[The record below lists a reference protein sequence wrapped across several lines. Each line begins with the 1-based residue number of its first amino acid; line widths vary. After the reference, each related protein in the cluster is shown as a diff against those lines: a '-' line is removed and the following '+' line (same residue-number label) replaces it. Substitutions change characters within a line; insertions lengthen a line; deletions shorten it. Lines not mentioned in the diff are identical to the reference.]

1 MYKNLR
7 AHTRYESVHAHNTKP
22 EVDIMRN
29 GNKTRQ
35 LLSLARIFVLAL
47 CFTLVFAVA
56 ISVTPDGYF
65 NSAKALNPDGDTS
78 GLVRVYQKD
87 AYLNTST
94 LVNPDDYALSA
105 FKTDFESIMGYGK
118 NANNSKTEWSIGD
131 VTFNK
136 YVFGMKNI
144 TYNSEKGKIKSQDS
158 EEEDKTVGV
167 YPLAGGGAK
176 MSFYI
181 DAGLFGADSIS
192 AVLNV
197 VLPEYLQSLIST
209 NDEYSLQFDAQIDV
223 SKGDNLVNVSAQNY
237 QRARAKIATAPETL
251 SAVDENH
258 IQYTGANKAGDV
270 KDSQYGYQSNTT
282 SNGSWS
288 GSTLS
293 FTGIVANSANPY
305 IYFCIGIGESD
316 GTCTVSFRNLKF
328 TNVKLVREVKADSDS
343 IERVDGAAPV
353 NKAQFDN
360 TVQDSFYPYNTNA
373 STAGGWAVWHDNIT
387 SQLSKKIDNV
397 TYGNGKLQSY
407 TNSPIATIGG
417 QNYYKTSTVT
427 YHDTYNYLPGL
438 MGYIDS
444 GDISQGFTTE
454 TLKYVCECGYVYTGT
469 SFDSLDNSYTCPN
482 CGKSKSAFTKTINV
496 PSKMAQDIDI
506 NYASGIKQVIVGSK
520 YREEDADDTTGGTL
534 AAVFNLYDANSY
546 GENHGKGIYVEG
558 QLVGW
563 AVVTKTNR
571 AEVVVK
577 TYMYTN
583 ARVATQVMDYGF
595 SSNRWNIEYSGID
608 TTAPDDNVNSGTNVS
623 LDKFVGANAQDLA
636 WLRQN
641 KIVADGSININEDD
655 TAAGYSPYIWFY
667 TVNREDSLAE
677 LNNIAITQFAD
688 YAAVKAAGIN
698 PIALGEISSFTYD
711 FANGVAKAYGGGEQG
726 NPASITDNVT
736 GHGYYRFTFYIFDL
750 AGNKG
755 GVKSFYTKVDYDRP
769 EYTVDYSFDKN
780 GVQTTIL
787 ASENGKW
794 ATGDVTLKF
803 TLTAGGFSGYT
814 FRFEDANGAMH
825 AIVVN
830 GMGDYEGDSY
840 IAGIANY
847 ITSASGTA
855 TTAVGNDITI
865 NINGVDVNVAYAV
878 EGGNGTFTFTIP
890 APATAFFEWIST
902 FSMFCGQYAS
912 INAIDIDEQSVEYIN
927 NDWKGGI
934 KVLIDGIAPTVP
946 LFEDE
951 EGYLSTFENYEL
963 PSSRNWFTT
972 SYNLPVML
980 AFNDAITAT
989 DYASGLKIHYGI
1001 KAVKNLTELLA
1012 YRDINVENNYKS
1024 AIDIQKELGFDR
1036 YIMVTGDA
1044 LDGDA
1049 TDFTLQLLQNL
1060 NAGMRLVYVWAEDQ
1074 AGNVSELSRYFV
1086 LVDANNYS
1094 VSASVKSNAKL
1105 ESGFANLTFTNAEG
1119 VAVTTIKRGET
1130 LLFNVGLAN
1139 SYVPF
1144 KFTQNGNVLFE
1155 NYTQNQVWSGISNEN
1170 AQYITASGYETLR
1183 VTLDDF
1189 NNLTDLEK
1197 SNRFELSARKVVTYN
1212 YINSS
1217 VGYTAAPTDVSSVV
1231 ISGYE
1236 GAKSSFVYRF
1246 VDSDNNLLYENN
1258 EGGTTTDPSEAKLD
1272 SDGNPVFFVPTKVG
1286 SYRVRIYIP
1295 KDDESFVTSDFETN
1309 DAGEQVFAPVRY
1321 DVIKGKA
1328 VITVKSSTSKFGE
1341 PASSVLGMLD
1351 FDVTGID
1358 KAQMA
1363 SENIVVNLV
1372 LKDVTLASGET
1383 YRVGNYA
1390 IVNQSSDYSAATNYD
1405 VTFNSAIHTVT
1416 RRQVTIDAWSASKA
1430 FGDSD
1435 PEFRFGVELAQFAG
1449 LYKSANEIVA
1459 DVFSAYNPVT
1469 DTTADG
1475 YALFYAGGSIS
1486 RESAEGVGQYDFAS
1500 DASLFDIDSNYSIVV
1515 QTTKYKFTIEK
1526 RIVKLDVS
1534 GQSSVFPFG
1543 TTVESEIGKIAP
1555 AYKIAAKDMVVASQI
1570 EALFANGAQLS
1581 LGAQIADL
1589 TDENYSA
1596 AYKYAIL
1603 LGGNLDDGNVVIELD
1618 ASGAEYIVYVTK
1630 QNAIVVKVK
1639 DGVNFEFVYGFVW
1652 SENTLVFDSEKFELQ
1667 GTPSGEYTSVKWSV
1681 DVANGTILDAGK
1693 RVLSIS
1699 GAKLY
1704 NGETAL
1710 EDAVFVEPV
1719 TVTINPASIV
1729 VKPTA
1734 QNLSKVYG
1742 EEDGVYGIGFD
1753 VTSVGGQAIAKDGNY
1768 ANVAYNDILAQING
1782 VFVRAIF
1789 DKNGNRLSFASR
1801 YDGATDASG
1810 TVYGTDGRY
1819 YGFAVGT
1826 PFSTQNSNFKV
1837 EAAVDSTQKLAIEQK
1852 SIDLSTKYFVGIG
1865 KAYDGKTDV
1874 FYNGANLYDLSS
1886 YLVLATDDVTLVA
1899 NANYDSPE
1907 KGIRSIVFDA
1917 FSLSG
1922 AQALNYRIANF
1933 VNDGNSTQ
1941 VNGSAAKDTVAI
1953 DDSTFVTI
1961 IYIDN
1966 IDGKGNIII
1975 SAGIIALLKSDVTIS
1990 KQYDNTKDLGV
2001 SSVSFASGEGTK
2013 SLITADKF
2021 LITEESDS
2029 FTGTE
2034 VNSNYVVNVALFFVI
2049 DKPEEFDIKR
2059 DGIYE
2064 NSDIVIDE
2072 NAVYNN
2078 RKGIKIV
2085 LKNMP
2090 ASIKQRVLGTSS
2102 FQTLDAVDRD
2112 YNKKTDVDMTY
2123 TFAQGALAEG
2133 DTAQTIGLKL
2143 AGKAANANA
2152 GTHSVRVSGYS
2163 VLDKNY
2169 YVDVDALN
2177 TAYTDI
2183 GVVIS
2188 KARLVPNV
2196 KFADKTYDGTSN
2208 VVVDNVN
2215 GTFTSVQYATNLEE
2229 ELKKFSYDASKVSFM
2244 LSLNGAE
2251 DENVGANGKHN
2262 VLVSGLEVRFDGTD
2276 TDILKN
2282 YVLEGARYSKVDDKY
2297 NKINSLQVGAIDD
2310 FELIDAVNMSK
2321 KQIQLIVNDF
2331 DIKDKIYDGTT
2342 SASITI
2348 NITDGR
2354 IVAGHSDLLEVVA
2367 SGNFARK
2374 QTGKNIAIDVS
2385 VATLQIKNSLSQE
2398 QYDLALE
2405 AIDNYEL
2412 VQYKGTITGNI
2423 KARPVLVSADLGT
2436 REYNGDEAV
2445 VKSNISYTFK
2455 NMIDADKK
2463 FYAIQTKNGSYFIDK
2478 NVAIDK
2484 DGNVI
2489 AKDGTAYGLL
2499 LQNIKEKYDNY
2510 TLVYSN
2516 NSEIAGKKAL
2526 AFVMA
2531 DGTIVYEK
2539 PAEAEIAEYWYALE
2553 TTDKYILKNDTAS
2566 VEEAQNANAIVGFY
2580 KVDGVDAYLIASDY
2594 AGETSKLVDAINYL
2608 PAQGKITQRTASIRA
2623 SGIERATDTD
2633 AFEKT
2638 YDGTD
2643 IFFGQVGVDFNFST
2657 SAVSNVIIGDD
2668 VTIANVSAKFDS
2680 AYATA
2685 KYVVFTASGIAGAD
2699 AYNYTI
2705 AGEKTSVE
2713 VKLSGRIK
2721 ARSINAY
2728 LADDEAEYGVSTG
2741 KFTGKVTY
2749 KLVGNDGVE
2758 YALDNQFAN
2767 DTAFYISMSDF
2778 LAATGLDASNATL
2791 LAGVSYDLADGKYVK
2806 AAEGAIGGYVRMG
2819 EGANDKISTL
2829 PQAYA
2834 SFAATTPEAGT
2845 TSTSYVLKGGRAKN
2859 YDFKPVYTDKGSV
2872 SEANGTTSKV
2882 SVVKK
2887 NLYVLTVSNAYS
2899 ANYGDVMSADGKL
2912 LFNVGLRY
2920 LDKNGNDGII
2930 GGQSVNTLF
2939 AKDRTNFFPT
2949 VRLGVYNENTGVT
2962 TPATQLAKISDK
2974 LESYEHYVLYVVSD
2988 YDYDAVDTIVRNYN
3002 VVLAGID
3009 TISARDNDGQIRTI
3023 FDIAGTN
3030 AKFDTATLEIVLP
3043 KLTGVS
3049 VGSDTQNEFSYSY
3062 AIDKTGNGINRL
3074 HEVVQGELETDEVIF
3089 VDDEGNELYPINVG
3103 TYSGIVK
3110 VRRYINANG
3119 QFVARK
3125 DVDANGYYI
3134 EWNSG
3139 SVKKSIVID
3148 KADVGLRAQN
3158 VSEYYN
3164 GAKHEY
3170 ATAGGEN
3177 RISYNNLTNG
3187 YNLVK
3192 NADFTLTYQV
3202 LKDGKYVTISAN
3214 EVVNAGKYRVIV
3226 ALTDKFLASECGKN
3240 YNAASTVA
3248 ELQVLR
3254 AIVNVTLS
3262 SDGYAMSE
3270 EMIDGSTVMKLTGD
3284 FVEGKNYSVGYEVA
3298 MASASNAPAIAIDK
3312 SQTKLVGLEGIKSAG
3327 KYSFAVVLSDDTL
3340 SQDNYV
3346 FMSSTGVLE
3355 LTTKSLASSDG
3366 SSINITEGKGV
3377 VANRLE
3383 VKEIKTNNAL
3393 ASDMSYLK
3401 AVEQYV
3407 AAMSQKAGV
3416 KDASVAAVLRVN
3428 LYLDDQLVLLS
3439 NTSTTV
3445 TVALPESVKN
3455 LNGIAI
3461 YYVNENGG
3469 LTKLTDYVVN
3479 DGKLTYSANYVNGIV
3494 FVDVNHQ
3501 SLDAWK
3507 IYVIVAAVVIV
3518 TLIVVATVVTIVVKK
3533 SKLKKLA

>member
-1 MYKNLR
+1 
-7 AHTRYESVHAHNTKP
+7 
-22 EVDIMRN
+22 MRN

-47 CFTLVFAVA
+47 CFTLVFAFALSKNNSQVA
-56 ISVTPDGYF
+56 SAYTVVEQEKDDDATLGSPSSFFGDNGELTGTHFGYPGLSADTQTWTFTETYNTVVPSTGNHQIFKLKGNTTMYTHVGDANHWLWGVKNGMAAAEVHGVMNFNLSGFVAQMIQNDNVTVKAKVTANIGAKEGDSTWLVSYVNNLFYSAVAVPAGKELTGGLSYDLRNNKSESGQDKTGFIAGYQNSDKKGAQDRTSNEVTLTKETPGLGFALGCGWRQQVGSYDHHVYMSNIRVTFTITFNNVTDGSGLNIGDNAAPVASSTYGIQ
-65 NSAKALNPDGDTS
+65 NSYQQGTS
-78 GLVRVYQKD
+78 GSGYAPYLTD
-87 AYLNTST
+87 A
-94 LVNPDDYALSA
+94 
-105 FKTDFESIMGYGK
+105 K
-118 NANNSKTEWSIGD
+118 NAP
-131 VTFNK
+131 
-136 YVFGMKNI
+136 
-144 TYNSEKGKIKSQDS
+144 
-158 EEEDKTVGV
+158 V
-167 YPLAGGGAK
+167 Y
-176 MSFYI
+176 Y
-181 DAGLFGADSIS
+181 DSIK
-192 AVLNV
+192 N
-197 VLPEYLQSLIST
+197 
-209 NDEYSLQFDAQIDV
+209 
-223 SKGDNLVNVSAQNY
+223 
-237 QRARAKIATAPETL
+237 
-251 SAVDENH
+251 
-258 IQYTGANKAGDV
+258 
-270 KDSQYGYQSNTT
+270 
-282 SNGSWS
+282 
-288 GSTLS
+288 
-293 FTGIVANSANPY
+293 
-305 IYFCIGIGESD
+305 
-316 GTCTVSFRNLKF
+316 
-328 TNVKLVREVKADSDS
+328 NVKLDS
-343 IERVDGAAPV
+343 IVDGA
-353 NKAQFDN
+353 
-360 TVQDSFYPYNTNA
+360 
-373 STAGGWAVWHDNIT
+373 
-387 SQLSKKIDNV
+387 
-397 TYGNGKLQSY
+397 GKMQSY
-407 TNSPIATIGG
+407 TNASLGQISADGANHSYYKFAQTEYVDMYNYSGESSIQSAILKYGADAAKTIGVG
-417 QNYYKTSTVT
+417 DRLITGISSDGTLQTSET
-427 YHDTYNYLPGL
+427 N
-438 MGYIDS
+438 DS
-444 GDISQGFTTE
+444 THLQ
-454 TLKYVCECGYVYTGT
+454 
-469 SFDSLDNSYTCPN
+469 
-482 CGKSKSAFTKTINV
+482 
-496 PSKMAQDIDI
+496 
-506 NYASGIKQVIVGSK
+506 YASGIKTVTVNETTFNIW
-520 YREEDADDTTGGTL
+520 DATDRAKTKAITVENDDG
-534 AAVFNLYDANSY
+534 
-546 GENHGKGIYVEG
+546 
-558 QLVGW
+558 
-563 AVVTKTNR
+563 VT
-571 AEVVVK
+571 VVVGYAK
-577 TYMYTN
+577 VNYIN
-583 ARVATQVMDYGF
+583 RGRVAVMIYMIANGTVQTSVGDYGGI
-595 SSNRWNIEYSGID
+595 SSKSRIEFSGID
-608 TTAPDDNVNSGTNVS
+608 TTSPDDSVNGGTNVS
-623 LDKFVGANAQDLA
+623 LDNYIKSSSSDLA
-636 WLRQN
+636 WFRQN

-655 TAAGYSPYIWFY
+655 TAAGYSPYLWFY
-667 TVNREDSLAE
+667 TVNRADSLAA
-677 LNNIAITQFAD
+677 LNDIAITQFAD

-698 PIALGEISSFTYD
+698 PIAYGEISSFTYD
-711 FANGVAKAYGGGEQG
+711 FANGVAKAYGGADQG

-855 TTAVGNDITI
+855 TTAVSNDITI

-878 EGGNGTFTFTIP
+878 DEGGNGTFTFTIP
-890 APATAFFEWIST
+890 TPATAFFEWIST

-1036 YIMVTGDA
+1036 YIMATGDA

-1144 KFTQNGNVLFE
+1144 KFTQNGNVLLE

-1170 AQYITASGYETLR
+1170 AQYITASGYETLQ

-1363 SENIVVNLV
+1363 SENIFVNLV

-1449 LYKSANEIVA
+1449 LFKSANEIVA
-1459 DVFSAYNPVT
+1459 DVFSAYKPVT

-1570 EALFANGAQLS
+1570 EALFANGAKLS
-1581 LGAQIADL
+1581 LGAQIAEL
-1589 TDENYSA
+1589 TEEEDYSA
-1596 AYKYAIL
+1596 VYKYAIV
-1603 LGGNLDDGNVVIELD
+1603 LGGTLDDGNVVIELD

-1652 SENTLVFDSEKFELQ
+1652 GENTLVFDSEKFELQ

-1719 TVTINPASIV
+1719 TVTINPATIV

-1753 VTSVGGQAIAKDGNY
+1753 VASVGGQAIAKDGSY
-1768 ANVAYNDILAQING
+1768 ANVAYDDILAQING

-1874 FYNGANLYDLSS
+1874 FYNGTNLYDLSS

-1975 SAGIIALLKSDVTIS
+1975 SAGVIALLKSDVTIS

-2072 NAVYNN
+2072 NAMYNN

-2208 VVVDNVN
+2208 VVADNVN

-2423 KARPVLVSADLGT
+2423 EARPVLVSADLGT

-2463 FYAIQTKNGSYFIDK
+2463 FYAIQTKNGAYFIDK

-2829 PQAYA
+2829 PQAYV

-3009 TISARDNDGQIRTI
+3009 TISARDNDGQVRTI
-3023 FDIAGTN
+3023 FDIAGAN

-3192 NADFTLTYQV
+3192 DADFTLTYQV

-3254 AIVNVTLS
+3254 AIVNVTFS

-3355 LTTKSLASSDG
+3355 LTAKSLASSDG

-3439 NTSTTV
+3439 NTPTTV
-3445 TVALPESVKN
+3445 TVALPESVNN

>member
-1 MYKNLR
+1 
-7 AHTRYESVHAHNTKP
+7 
-22 EVDIMRN
+22 MRN
-29 GNKTRQ
+29 GNQSRQ

-47 CFTLVFAVA
+47 CFTLVFA
-56 ISVTPDGYF
+56 F
-65 NSAKALNPDGDTS
+65 
-78 GLVRVYQKD
+78 
-87 AYLNTST
+87 
-94 LVNPDDYALSA
+94 ALSA
-105 FKTDFESIMGYGK
+105 SVSQVASAYDVVEQEKDDDATLGSPSAFFGDNGELTGMHFGYPGLSANTQTWTFTETYNTVVPSTGNHQIFKLKGNTKMYTHVGDANHWLWGVSNGMAAAEVHGAMNFNLSGFVAQMIQNDNVTVKAKVTANIGAKEGNSTPSISYVNNLFYSAVAVPAGKELTGGLSYDLRNNKSESGQDKTGFIAGYQNSDKKGAQDRTSNEVTLTKETPGLGFALGCGWRQQAGSYDHHVYMSNIRVTFTITFNNVTDGSGLNIGDNAAPVASSTYGIQNSYQQGTSGSGYAPYLTDAK
-118 NANNSKTEWSIGD
+118 NAP
-131 VTFNK
+131 
-136 YVFGMKNI
+136 
-144 TYNSEKGKIKSQDS
+144 
-158 EEEDKTVGV
+158 V
-167 YPLAGGGAK
+167 Y
-176 MSFYI
+176 Y
-181 DAGLFGADSIS
+181 DSIK
-192 AVLNV
+192 N
-197 VLPEYLQSLIST
+197 
-209 NDEYSLQFDAQIDV
+209 
-223 SKGDNLVNVSAQNY
+223 
-237 QRARAKIATAPETL
+237 
-251 SAVDENH
+251 
-258 IQYTGANKAGDV
+258 
-270 KDSQYGYQSNTT
+270 
-282 SNGSWS
+282 
-288 GSTLS
+288 
-293 FTGIVANSANPY
+293 
-305 IYFCIGIGESD
+305 
-316 GTCTVSFRNLKF
+316 
-328 TNVKLVREVKADSDS
+328 NVKLDS
-343 IERVDGAAPV
+343 IVDGA
-353 NKAQFDN
+353 
-360 TVQDSFYPYNTNA
+360 
-373 STAGGWAVWHDNIT
+373 
-387 SQLSKKIDNV
+387 
-397 TYGNGKLQSY
+397 GKMQSY
-407 TNSPIATIGG
+407 TNASLGQISADGANHSYYKFAQTEYVDMYNYSGESSIQSAILKYGADAAKTIGVG
-417 QNYYKTSTVT
+417 DRLITGISSDGTLQTSET
-427 YHDTYNYLPGL
+427 N
-438 MGYIDS
+438 DS
-444 GDISQGFTTE
+444 THLQ
-454 TLKYVCECGYVYTGT
+454 
-469 SFDSLDNSYTCPN
+469 
-482 CGKSKSAFTKTINV
+482 
-496 PSKMAQDIDI
+496 
-506 NYASGIKQVIVGSK
+506 YASGIKTVTVNETTFNIW
-520 YREEDADDTTGGTL
+520 DATDRAKTKAITVENDDG
-534 AAVFNLYDANSY
+534 
-546 GENHGKGIYVEG
+546 
-558 QLVGW
+558 
-563 AVVTKTNR
+563 VT
-571 AEVVVK
+571 VVVGYAK
-577 TYMYTN
+577 VNYIN
-583 ARVATQVMDYGF
+583 RGRVAVMIYMIANGTVQTSVGDYGGI
-595 SSNRWNIEYSGID
+595 SSKSRIEFSGID
-608 TTAPDDNVNSGTNVS
+608 TTSPDDSVNGGTNVS
-623 LDKFVGANAQDLA
+623 LDNYIKSSSSDLA
-636 WLRQN
+636 WFRQN

-655 TAAGYSPYIWFY
+655 TAAGYSPYLWFY

-698 PIALGEISSFTYD
+698 PIAYGEISSFTYD
-711 FANGVAKAYGGGEQG
+711 FANGVAKAYGGADQG

-855 TTAVGNDITI
+855 TTAVSNDITI

-878 EGGNGTFTFTIP
+878 DEGGNGTFTFTIP
-890 APATAFFEWIST
+890 TPATAFFEWIST

-1036 YIMVTGDA
+1036 YIMATGDA

-1094 VSASVKSNAKL
+1094 VAASVKSNAKL

-1144 KFTQNGNVLFE
+1144 KFTQNGNVLLE
-1155 NYTQNQVWSGISNEN
+1155 NYTQNQVWSGISNDN
-1170 AQYITASGYETLR
+1170 AQYITASGYETLQ

-1197 SNRFELSARKVVTYN
+1197 SNKFELSARKVVTYN

-1363 SENIVVNLV
+1363 SENIFVNLV

-1459 DVFSAYNPVT
+1459 DVFSAYKPVT

-1543 TTVESEIGKIAP
+1543 TTVESEISKIAP

-1570 EALFANGAQLS
+1570 EALFANGAKLS
-1581 LGAQIADL
+1581 LGAQISEL
-1589 TDENYSA
+1589 TEEEDYSA
-1596 AYKYAIL
+1596 VYKYAIV
-1603 LGGNLDDGNVVIELD
+1603 LGGTLDDGNVVIELD

-1652 SENTLVFDSEKFELQ
+1652 GENTLVFDSEKFELQ

-1719 TVTINPASIV
+1719 TVTINPATIV

-1753 VTSVGGQAIAKDGNY
+1753 VASVGGQAIAKDGSY
-1768 ANVAYNDILAQING
+1768 ANVAYDDILAQING

-1907 KGIRSIVFDA
+1907 KGIRSIVFDT

-1941 VNGSAAKDTVAI
+1941 VNGSSAKDTVAI

-2021 LITEESDS
+2021 LIAEESDS

-2072 NAVYNN
+2072 NAMYNN

-2112 YNKKTDVDMTY
+2112 YNKQTDVDMTY

-2423 KARPVLVSADLGT
+2423 EARPVLVSADLGT

-2463 FYAIQTKNGSYFIDK
+2463 FYAIQTKNGAYFIDK

-2829 PQAYA
+2829 PQAYV

-3009 TISARDNDGQIRTI
+3009 TISARDNDGQVRTI
-3023 FDIAGTN
+3023 FDIAGAN

-3192 NADFTLTYQV
+3192 DADFTLTYQV

-3254 AIVNVTLS
+3254 AIVNVTFS

-3355 LTTKSLASSDG
+3355 LTAKSLASSDG

-3439 NTSTTV
+3439 NTPTTV

>member
-1 MYKNLR
+1 
-7 AHTRYESVHAHNTKP
+7 
-22 EVDIMRN
+22 MRN

-56 ISVTPDGYF
+56 LS
-65 NSAKALNPDGDTS
+65 N
-78 GLVRVYQKD
+78 D
-87 AYLNTST
+87 A
-94 LVNPDDYALSA
+94 
-105 FKTDFESIMGYGK
+105 
-118 NANNSKTEWSIGD
+118 IG
-131 VTFNK
+131 
-136 YVFGMKNI
+136 G
-144 TYNSEKGKIKSQDS
+144 
-158 EEEDKTVGV
+158 
-167 YPLAGGGAK
+167 
-176 MSFYI
+176 
-181 DAGLFGADSIS
+181 
-192 AVLNV
+192 
-197 VLPEYLQSLIST
+197 
-209 NDEYSLQFDAQIDV
+209 
-223 SKGDNLVNVSAQNY
+223 
-237 QRARAKIATAPETL
+237 IATAAESEKDGDATFGAGVSILGDHGELTGVDFGYPGIGTQTTWTYTETFNTVVSSTTNIQVYKETGDTKMFIEEGASGTWQFGVSNALKAAQCHGVINFGTSKFIDQMIQNDNVVVTASVTFSLGALSSNFNNKFYSAVVGPEALTAQKSYNLREKDGDSNYTYNYKNSSKEAAETFTTDAVTL
-251 SAVDENH
+251 SPGKSNLALATGLGWAQRWAPPYTPRRGLEIKN
-258 IQYTGANKAGDV
+258 IQIKYTITFNNVTDSSSLNIGDNAAPV
-270 KDSQYGYQSNTT
+270 ASSTYGIQNSYQQGT
-282 SNGSWS
+282 S
-288 GSTLS
+288 GS
-293 FTGIVANSANPY
+293 GYAPY
-305 IYFCIGIGESD
+305 LTDAKNAPVYYDSIK
-316 GTCTVSFRNLKF
+316 N
-328 TNVKLVREVKADSDS
+328 NVKLDS
-343 IERVDGAAPV
+343 IVDGA
-353 NKAQFDN
+353 
-360 TVQDSFYPYNTNA
+360 
-373 STAGGWAVWHDNIT
+373 
-387 SQLSKKIDNV
+387 
-397 TYGNGKLQSY
+397 GKMQSY
-407 TNSPIATIGG
+407 TNASLGQISADGANHSYYKFAQTEYVDMYNYSGESSIQSAILKYGADAAKTIGVG
-417 QNYYKTSTVT
+417 DRLITGISSDGTLQTS
-427 YHDTYNYLPGL
+427 
-438 MGYIDS
+438 
-444 GDISQGFTTE
+444 E
-454 TLKYVCECGYVYTGT
+454 TN
-469 SFDSLDNSYTCPN
+469 NSTHL
-482 CGKSKSAFTKTINV
+482 
-496 PSKMAQDIDI
+496 Q
-506 NYASGIKQVIVGSK
+506 YASGIKTVTVNETTFNIW
-520 YREEDADDTTGGTL
+520 DATDRAKTKAITVENDDG
-534 AAVFNLYDANSY
+534 V
-546 GENHGKGIYVEG
+546 
-558 QLVGW
+558 
-563 AVVTKTNR
+563 AVVVGYAKVNYINR
-571 AEVVVK
+571 G
-577 TYMYTN
+577 
-583 ARVATQVMDYGF
+583 RVAVMIYMIANGTVQTSVGDYGGI
-595 SSNRWNIEYSGID
+595 SSKSRIEFSGID
-608 TTAPDDNVNSGTNVS
+608 TTSPDDSVNGGTNVS
-623 LDKFVGANAQDLA
+623 LDNYIKSSSSDLA
-636 WLRQN
+636 WFRQN

-698 PIALGEISSFTYD
+698 PIAYGEISSFTYD
-711 FANGVAKAYGGGEQG
+711 FANGVAKAYGGADQG

-840 IAGIANY
+840 VAGIANY
-847 ITSASGTA
+847 ITSASGAA
-855 TTAVGNDITI
+855 TTAVSNDITI

-878 EGGNGTFTFTIP
+878 DEGGNGTFTFTIP
-890 APATAFFEWIST
+890 TPATAFFEWIST

-963 PSSRNWFTT
+963 PSLRNWFTT

-1036 YIMVTGDA
+1036 YIMATGDA

-1144 KFTQNGNVLFE
+1144 KFTQNGNVLLE

-1170 AQYITASGYETLR
+1170 AQYITASGYETLQ

-1272 SDGNPVFFVPTKVG
+1272 SDGSPVFFVPTKVG

-1363 SENIVVNLV
+1363 SENIFVNLV

-1459 DVFSAYNPVT
+1459 DVFSAYKPVT

-1543 TTVESEIGKIAP
+1543 TTVESEISKIAP

-1570 EALFANGAQLS
+1570 EALFANGAKLS
-1581 LGAQIADL
+1581 LGAKIAEL
-1589 TDENYSA
+1589 TEEDYSA
-1596 AYKYAIL
+1596 VYKYAIV
-1603 LGGNLDDGNVVIELD
+1603 LGGTLDDGNVVIELD

-1652 SENTLVFDSEKFELQ
+1652 GENTLVFDSEKFELQ

-1693 RVLSIS
+1693 RILSIS

-1719 TVTINPASIV
+1719 TVTINPATIV
-1729 VKPTA
+1729 VKPTV

-1753 VTSVGGQAIAKDGNY
+1753 VASVGGQAIAKDGSY
-1768 ANVAYNDILAQING
+1768 ANVAYDDILAQING

-1907 KGIRSIVFDA
+1907 KGIRSIVFDT

-1941 VNGSAAKDTVAI
+1941 VNGSAANDTVAI
-1953 DDSTFVTI
+1953 DDNTFVTI

-1990 KQYDNTKDLGV
+1990 KQYDNTKVLGV
-2001 SSVSFASGEGTK
+2001 SNVSFASGEGTK

-2112 YNKKTDVDMTY
+2112 YNKQTDVDMTY

-2244 LSLNGAE
+2244 LSLKGAE

-2423 KARPVLVSADLGT
+2423 EARPVLVSADLGT

-2510 TLVYSN
+2510 TLVYNN

-2829 PQAYA
+2829 PQAYV

-3009 TISARDNDGQIRTI
+3009 TISSRDNDGQIRTI

-3030 AKFDTATLEIVLP
+3030 AKFDTATLDIVLP

-3164 GAKHEY
+3164 GEKHEY
-3170 ATAGGEN
+3170 ATAGVEN
-3177 RISYNNLTNG
+3177 RISYNILTNG

-3192 NADFTLTYQV
+3192 NEDFTLTHQV

-3254 AIVNVTLS
+3254 GIVNVTLS

-3439 NTSTTV
+3439 NTPTTV

>member
-1 MYKNLR
+1 
-7 AHTRYESVHAHNTKP
+7 
-22 EVDIMRN
+22 MRN

-47 CFTLVFAVA
+47 CFTLVFA
-56 ISVTPDGYF
+56 F
-65 NSAKALNPDGDTS
+65 
-78 GLVRVYQKD
+78 
-87 AYLNTST
+87 
-94 LVNPDDYALSA
+94 ALSA
-105 FKTDFESIMGYGK
+105 SVSQVASAYDVVEQEKDDDATLGSPSAFFGDNGELTGMHFGYPGLSANTQTWTFTETYNTVVPSTGNHQIFKLKGNTKMYTHVGDANHWLWGVSNGMAAAEVHGAMNFNLSGFVAQMIQNDNVTVKAKVTANIGAKEGDSTWLVSYVNNLFYSAVAVPAGKELTGGLSYDLRNNKSESGQDKTGFIAGYQNSDKKGAQDRTSNEVTLTKETPGLGFALGCGWGQQVGSYDHHVYMSNIRVTFTITFNNVTDGSGLNIGDNAAPVASSTYGIQNSYQQGTSGSGYAPYLTDAK
-118 NANNSKTEWSIGD
+118 NAP
-131 VTFNK
+131 
-136 YVFGMKNI
+136 
-144 TYNSEKGKIKSQDS
+144 
-158 EEEDKTVGV
+158 V
-167 YPLAGGGAK
+167 Y
-176 MSFYI
+176 Y
-181 DAGLFGADSIS
+181 DSIK
-192 AVLNV
+192 N
-197 VLPEYLQSLIST
+197 
-209 NDEYSLQFDAQIDV
+209 
-223 SKGDNLVNVSAQNY
+223 
-237 QRARAKIATAPETL
+237 
-251 SAVDENH
+251 
-258 IQYTGANKAGDV
+258 
-270 KDSQYGYQSNTT
+270 
-282 SNGSWS
+282 
-288 GSTLS
+288 
-293 FTGIVANSANPY
+293 
-305 IYFCIGIGESD
+305 
-316 GTCTVSFRNLKF
+316 
-328 TNVKLVREVKADSDS
+328 NVKLDS
-343 IERVDGAAPV
+343 IVDGA
-353 NKAQFDN
+353 
-360 TVQDSFYPYNTNA
+360 
-373 STAGGWAVWHDNIT
+373 
-387 SQLSKKIDNV
+387 
-397 TYGNGKLQSY
+397 GKMQSY
-407 TNSPIATIGG
+407 TNASLGQISADGANHSYYKFAQTEYVDMYNYSGESSIQSAILKYGADAAKTIGVG
-417 QNYYKTSTVT
+417 DRLITGISSDGTLQTSET
-427 YHDTYNYLPGL
+427 N
-438 MGYIDS
+438 DS
-444 GDISQGFTTE
+444 THLQ
-454 TLKYVCECGYVYTGT
+454 
-469 SFDSLDNSYTCPN
+469 
-482 CGKSKSAFTKTINV
+482 
-496 PSKMAQDIDI
+496 
-506 NYASGIKQVIVGSK
+506 YASGIKTVTVNETTFNIW
-520 YREEDADDTTGGTL
+520 DATDRAKTKAITVENDDG
-534 AAVFNLYDANSY
+534 
-546 GENHGKGIYVEG
+546 
-558 QLVGW
+558 
-563 AVVTKTNR
+563 VT
-571 AEVVVK
+571 VVVGYAK
-577 TYMYTN
+577 VNYIN
-583 ARVATQVMDYGF
+583 RGRVAVMIYMIANGTVQTSVGDYGGI
-595 SSNRWNIEYSGID
+595 SSKSRIEFSGID
-608 TTAPDDNVNSGTNVS
+608 TTSPDDSVNGGTNVS
-623 LDKFVGANAQDLA
+623 LDNYIKSSSSDLA
-636 WLRQN
+636 WFRQN

-655 TAAGYSPYIWFY
+655 TAAGYSPYLWFY
-667 TVNREDSLAE
+667 TVNREDSLAA

-698 PIALGEISSFTYD
+698 PIAYGEISSFTYD
-711 FANGVAKAYGGGEQG
+711 FANGVAKVYGGGEQG

-840 IAGIANY
+840 VAGIANY
-847 ITSASGTA
+847 ITSASGAA
-855 TTAVGNDITI
+855 TMAVSNDITI

-878 EGGNGTFTFTIP
+878 DEGGNGTFTFTIP
-890 APATAFFEWIST
+890 TPATAFFEWIST

-1036 YIMVTGDA
+1036 YIMATGDA
-1044 LDGDA
+1044 LYGDA

-1144 KFTQNGNVLFE
+1144 KFTQNGNVLLE

-1170 AQYITASGYETLR
+1170 AQYITASGYETLQ

-1189 NNLTDLEK
+1189 NNLTDLEN
-1197 SNRFELSARKVVTYN
+1197 SNKFELSARKVVTYN

-1363 SENIVVNLV
+1363 SENIFVNLV

-1459 DVFSAYNPVT
+1459 DVFSAYKPVT

-1543 TTVESEIGKIAP
+1543 TTVESEISKIAP

-1570 EALFANGAQLS
+1570 EALFANGAKLS
-1581 LGAQIADL
+1581 LGAQIAEL
-1589 TDENYSA
+1589 TEEEDYSA
-1596 AYKYAIL
+1596 VYKYAIV
-1603 LGGNLDDGNVVIELD
+1603 LGGTLDDGNVVIELD

-1652 SENTLVFDSEKFELQ
+1652 GENTLVFDSEKFELQ

-1719 TVTINPASIV
+1719 TVTINPATIV

-1753 VTSVGGQAIAKDGNY
+1753 VASVGGQAIAKDGSY
-1768 ANVAYNDILAQING
+1768 ANVAYDDILAQING

-1874 FYNGANLYDLSS
+1874 FYNGTNLYDLSS

-1975 SAGIIALLKSDVTIS
+1975 SAGVIALLKSDVTIS

-2072 NAVYNN
+2072 NAMYNN

-2208 VVVDNVN
+2208 VVADNVN

-2423 KARPVLVSADLGT
+2423 EARPVLVSADLGT

-2463 FYAIQTKNGSYFIDK
+2463 FYAIQTKNGAYFIDK

-2829 PQAYA
+2829 PQAYV

-3009 TISARDNDGQIRTI
+3009 TISARDNDGQVRTI
-3023 FDIAGTN
+3023 FDIAGAN

-3192 NADFTLTYQV
+3192 DADFTLTYQV

-3254 AIVNVTLS
+3254 AIVNVTFS

-3355 LTTKSLASSDG
+3355 LTAKSLASSDG

-3439 NTSTTV
+3439 NTPTTV

>member
-1 MYKNLR
+1 
-7 AHTRYESVHAHNTKP
+7 
-22 EVDIMRN
+22 MRN
-29 GNKTRQ
+29 GNQSRQ

-47 CFTLVFAVA
+47 CFTLVFA
-56 ISVTPDGYF
+56 F
-65 NSAKALNPDGDTS
+65 
-78 GLVRVYQKD
+78 
-87 AYLNTST
+87 
-94 LVNPDDYALSA
+94 ALSA
-105 FKTDFESIMGYGK
+105 SVSQVASAYDVVEQEKDDDATLGSPSAFFGDNGELTGMHFGYPGLSANTQTWTFTETYNTVVPSTGNHQIFKLKGNTKMYTHVGDANHWLWGVSNGMAAAEVHGAMNFNLSGFVAQMIQNDNVTVKAKVTANIGAKEGNSTPLISYVNNLFYSAVAVPAGKELTGGLSYDLRNNKSESGQDKTGFIAGYQNSDKQGAQDRTSNEVTLTKETPGLGFALGCGWRQQVGSYDHHVYMSNIRVTFTITFNNVTDGSGLNIGDNAAPVASSTYGIQNSYQQGTSGSGYAPYLTDAK
-118 NANNSKTEWSIGD
+118 NAP
-131 VTFNK
+131 
-136 YVFGMKNI
+136 
-144 TYNSEKGKIKSQDS
+144 
-158 EEEDKTVGV
+158 V
-167 YPLAGGGAK
+167 Y
-176 MSFYI
+176 Y
-181 DAGLFGADSIS
+181 DSIK
-192 AVLNV
+192 N
-197 VLPEYLQSLIST
+197 
-209 NDEYSLQFDAQIDV
+209 
-223 SKGDNLVNVSAQNY
+223 
-237 QRARAKIATAPETL
+237 
-251 SAVDENH
+251 
-258 IQYTGANKAGDV
+258 
-270 KDSQYGYQSNTT
+270 
-282 SNGSWS
+282 
-288 GSTLS
+288 
-293 FTGIVANSANPY
+293 
-305 IYFCIGIGESD
+305 
-316 GTCTVSFRNLKF
+316 
-328 TNVKLVREVKADSDS
+328 NVKLDS
-343 IERVDGAAPV
+343 IVDGA
-353 NKAQFDN
+353 
-360 TVQDSFYPYNTNA
+360 
-373 STAGGWAVWHDNIT
+373 
-387 SQLSKKIDNV
+387 
-397 TYGNGKLQSY
+397 GKMQSY
-407 TNSPIATIGG
+407 TNASLGQISADGANHSYYKFAQTEYVDMYNYSGESSIQSAILKYGADAAKTIGVG
-417 QNYYKTSTVT
+417 DRLITGISSDGTLQTSET
-427 YHDTYNYLPGL
+427 N
-438 MGYIDS
+438 DS
-444 GDISQGFTTE
+444 THLQ
-454 TLKYVCECGYVYTGT
+454 
-469 SFDSLDNSYTCPN
+469 
-482 CGKSKSAFTKTINV
+482 
-496 PSKMAQDIDI
+496 
-506 NYASGIKQVIVGSK
+506 YASGIKTVTVNETTFNIW
-520 YREEDADDTTGGTL
+520 DATDRAKTKAITVENDDG
-534 AAVFNLYDANSY
+534 
-546 GENHGKGIYVEG
+546 
-558 QLVGW
+558 
-563 AVVTKTNR
+563 VT
-571 AEVVVK
+571 VVVGYAK
-577 TYMYTN
+577 VNYIN
-583 ARVATQVMDYGF
+583 RGRVAVMIYMIANGTVQTSVGDYGGI
-595 SSNRWNIEYSGID
+595 SSKSRIEFSGID
-608 TTAPDDNVNSGTNVS
+608 TTSPDDSVNGGTNVS
-623 LDKFVGANAQDLA
+623 LDNYIKSSSSDLA
-636 WLRQN
+636 WFRQN
-641 KIVADGSININEDD
+641 KIVADGRININEDD
-655 TAAGYSPYIWFY
+655 TAAGYSPYLWFY

-698 PIALGEISSFTYD
+698 PIAYGEISSFTYD
-711 FANGVAKAYGGGEQG
+711 FANGVAKAYGGADQG

-855 TTAVGNDITI
+855 TTAVSNDITI

-878 EGGNGTFTFTIP
+878 DEGGNGTFTFTIP
-890 APATAFFEWIST
+890 TPATAFFEWIST

-1036 YIMVTGDA
+1036 YIMATGDA

-1144 KFTQNGNVLFE
+1144 KFTQNGNVLLE

-1170 AQYITASGYETLR
+1170 AQYITASGYETLQ

-1363 SENIVVNLV
+1363 SENIFVNLV

-1459 DVFSAYNPVT
+1459 DVFSAYKPVT

-1543 TTVESEIGKIAP
+1543 TTVESEISKIAP

-1570 EALFANGAQLS
+1570 EALFANGAKLS
-1581 LGAQIADL
+1581 LGAQIAEL
-1589 TDENYSA
+1589 TEEEDYSA
-1596 AYKYAIL
+1596 VYKYAIV
-1603 LGGNLDDGNVVIELD
+1603 LGGTLDDGNVVIELD

-1652 SENTLVFDSEKFELQ
+1652 GENTLVFDSEKFELQ

-1719 TVTINPASIV
+1719 TVTINPATIV

-1753 VTSVGGQAIAKDGNY
+1753 VASVGGQAIAKDGSY
-1768 ANVAYNDILAQING
+1768 ANVAYDDILAQING

-1907 KGIRSIVFDA
+1907 KGIRSIVFDT

-1941 VNGSAAKDTVAI
+1941 VNGSSAKDTVAI

-2072 NAVYNN
+2072 NAMYNN

-2208 VVVDNVN
+2208 VVADNVN

-2423 KARPVLVSADLGT
+2423 EARPVLVSADLGT

-2463 FYAIQTKNGSYFIDK
+2463 FYAIQTKNGAYFIDK

-2728 LADDEAEYGVSTG
+2728 LADDKAEYGVSTG

-2829 PQAYA
+2829 PQAYV

-3009 TISARDNDGQIRTI
+3009 TISARDNDGQVRTI
-3023 FDIAGTN
+3023 FDIAGAN

-3192 NADFTLTYQV
+3192 DADFTLTYQV

-3254 AIVNVTLS
+3254 AIVNVTFS

-3355 LTTKSLASSDG
+3355 LTAKSLASSDG

-3439 NTSTTV
+3439 NTPTTV

>member
-7 AHTRYESVHAHNTKP
+7 AYTRYESVHAHNTKP

-56 ISVTPDGYF
+56 LS
-65 NSAKALNPDGDTS
+65 N
-78 GLVRVYQKD
+78 D
-87 AYLNTST
+87 A
-94 LVNPDDYALSA
+94 
-105 FKTDFESIMGYGK
+105 
-118 NANNSKTEWSIGD
+118 IG
-131 VTFNK
+131 
-136 YVFGMKNI
+136 G
-144 TYNSEKGKIKSQDS
+144 
-158 EEEDKTVGV
+158 
-167 YPLAGGGAK
+167 
-176 MSFYI
+176 
-181 DAGLFGADSIS
+181 
-192 AVLNV
+192 
-197 VLPEYLQSLIST
+197 
-209 NDEYSLQFDAQIDV
+209 
-223 SKGDNLVNVSAQNY
+223 
-237 QRARAKIATAPETL
+237 IATAAESEKDGDATFGAGVSILGDHGELTGVDFGYPGIGTQTTWTYTETFNTVVSSTTNIQVYKETGDTKMFIEEGASGTWQFGVSNAAKAAQCHGVINFGASKFIDQMIQNDNVVVTASITFSMGALSSNFNNKFYSAVVGPEALTAQKSYNLREKDGDSNYTYNYKNSSKEAAETFTTDAVTL
-251 SAVDENH
+251 SPGKNNLALATGLGWAQRWAPPYTPRRGLEIKN
-258 IQYTGANKAGDV
+258 IQIKYTITFNNVTDSSSLNIGDNAAPV
-270 KDSQYGYQSNTT
+270 ASSTYGIQNSYQQGT
-282 SNGSWS
+282 S
-288 GSTLS
+288 GS
-293 FTGIVANSANPY
+293 GYAPY
-305 IYFCIGIGESD
+305 LTDAKNAPVYYDSIK
-316 GTCTVSFRNLKF
+316 N
-328 TNVKLVREVKADSDS
+328 NVKLDS
-343 IERVDGAAPV
+343 IV
-353 NKAQFDN
+353 N
-360 TVQDSFYPYNTNA
+360 
-373 STAGGWAVWHDNIT
+373 GE
-387 SQLSKKIDNV
+387 
-397 TYGNGKLQSY
+397 GKMQSY
-407 TNSPIATIGG
+407 TNASLGQISADGANHSYYKFAQTEYVDMYNYSGESSIQSAILKYGAEAAKTIGVG
-417 QNYYKTSTVT
+417 DRLITGISSDGTLQTSET
-427 YHDTYNYLPGL
+427 N
-438 MGYIDS
+438 DS
-444 GDISQGFTTE
+444 THLQ
-454 TLKYVCECGYVYTGT
+454 
-469 SFDSLDNSYTCPN
+469 
-482 CGKSKSAFTKTINV
+482 
-496 PSKMAQDIDI
+496 
-506 NYASGIKQVIVGSK
+506 YASGIKSVTVNETTFNIW
-520 YREEDADDTTGGTL
+520 DATDRAKTKAITVENDDG
-534 AAVFNLYDANSY
+534 
-546 GENHGKGIYVEG
+546 
-558 QLVGW
+558 
-563 AVVTKTNR
+563 VT
-571 AEVVVK
+571 VVVGYAK
-577 TYMYTN
+577 VNYIN
-583 ARVATQVMDYGF
+583 RGRVAVMIYMIANGTVQTSVGDYGGI
-595 SSNRWNIEYSGID
+595 SSKSRIEFSGID
-608 TTAPDDNVNSGTNVS
+608 TTSPDDGVNSGTNVS
-623 LDKFVGANAQDLA
+623 LDNYIKSSSSDLA
-636 WLRQN
+636 WFRQN
-641 KIVADGSININEDD
+641 KIVADGSINVNEDD

-667 TVNREDSLAE
+667 TVNRADSLAA

-698 PIALGEISSFTYD
+698 PIAYGEISSFTYD

-840 IAGIANY
+840 VAGIANY
-847 ITSASGTA
+847 ISSASGTA
-855 TTAVGNDITI
+855 TTAVSNDITI

-890 APATAFFEWIST
+890 TPATAFFEWIST

-963 PSSRNWFTT
+963 PSLRNWFTT

-1036 YIMVTGDA
+1036 YIMATGDA

-1144 KFTQNGNVLFE
+1144 KFTQNGNVLLE

-1272 SDGNPVFFVPTKVG
+1272 SDGSPVFFVPTKVG

-1363 SENIVVNLV
+1363 SENIFVNLV

-1515 QTTKYKFTIEK
+1515 QTTKYKFTIKK

-1543 TTVESEIGKIAP
+1543 TTVESEISKIAP
-1555 AYKIAAKDMVVASQI
+1555 AYKIAATDMVVASQI

-1581 LGAQIADL
+1581 LGAQIAEL

-1753 VTSVGGQAIAKDGNY
+1753 VASVGGQAIAKDGSY

-1907 KGIRSIVFDA
+1907 KGIRSIVFDT

-1941 VNGSAAKDTVAI
+1941 VNGSSAKDTVAI

-2072 NAVYNN
+2072 NAMYNN

-2112 YNKKTDVDMTY
+2112 YNKQTDVDMTY

-2297 NKINSLQVGAIDD
+2297 NKINSLKVGAIDD

-2423 KARPVLVSADLGT
+2423 EARPVLVSADLGT

-2829 PQAYA
+2829 PQAYV

-3009 TISARDNDGQIRTI
+3009 TISTRDNDGQIRTI

-3049 VGSDTQNEFSYSY
+3049 VGSDTQNEFSYAY

-3439 NTSTTV
+3439 NTPTTV

>member
-1 MYKNLR
+1 
-7 AHTRYESVHAHNTKP
+7 
-22 EVDIMRN
+22 MRN

-47 CFTLVFAVA
+47 CFTLVFA
-56 ISVTPDGYF
+56 F
-65 NSAKALNPDGDTS
+65 
-78 GLVRVYQKD
+78 
-87 AYLNTST
+87 
-94 LVNPDDYALSA
+94 ALSA
-105 FKTDFESIMGYGK
+105 SVSQVASAYDVVEQEKDDDATLGSPSAFFGDNGELTGMHFGYPGLSANTQTWTFTETYNTVVPSTGNHQIFKLKGNTKMYTHVGDANHWLWGVSNGMAAAEVHGAMNFNLSGFVAQMIQNDNVTVKAKVTANIGAKEGDSTWLVSYVNNLFYSAVAVPAGKELTGGLSYDLRNNKSESGQDKTGFIAGYQNSDKKGAQDRTSNEVTLTKETPGLGFALGCGWRQQVGSYDHHVYMSNIRVTFTITFNNVTDGSGLNIGDNAAPVASSTYGIQNSYQQGTSGSGYAPYLTDAK
-118 NANNSKTEWSIGD
+118 NAP
-131 VTFNK
+131 
-136 YVFGMKNI
+136 
-144 TYNSEKGKIKSQDS
+144 
-158 EEEDKTVGV
+158 V
-167 YPLAGGGAK
+167 Y
-176 MSFYI
+176 Y
-181 DAGLFGADSIS
+181 DSIK
-192 AVLNV
+192 N
-197 VLPEYLQSLIST
+197 
-209 NDEYSLQFDAQIDV
+209 
-223 SKGDNLVNVSAQNY
+223 
-237 QRARAKIATAPETL
+237 
-251 SAVDENH
+251 
-258 IQYTGANKAGDV
+258 
-270 KDSQYGYQSNTT
+270 
-282 SNGSWS
+282 
-288 GSTLS
+288 
-293 FTGIVANSANPY
+293 
-305 IYFCIGIGESD
+305 
-316 GTCTVSFRNLKF
+316 
-328 TNVKLVREVKADSDS
+328 NVKLDS
-343 IERVDGAAPV
+343 IVDGA
-353 NKAQFDN
+353 
-360 TVQDSFYPYNTNA
+360 
-373 STAGGWAVWHDNIT
+373 
-387 SQLSKKIDNV
+387 
-397 TYGNGKLQSY
+397 GKMQSY
-407 TNSPIATIGG
+407 TNASLGQISADGANHSYYKFAQTEYVDMYNYSGESSIQSAILKYGADAAKTIGVG
-417 QNYYKTSTVT
+417 DRLITGISSDGTLQTSET
-427 YHDTYNYLPGL
+427 N
-438 MGYIDS
+438 DS
-444 GDISQGFTTE
+444 THLQ
-454 TLKYVCECGYVYTGT
+454 
-469 SFDSLDNSYTCPN
+469 
-482 CGKSKSAFTKTINV
+482 
-496 PSKMAQDIDI
+496 
-506 NYASGIKQVIVGSK
+506 YASGIKTVTVNETTFNIW
-520 YREEDADDTTGGTL
+520 DATDRAKTKAITVENDDG
-534 AAVFNLYDANSY
+534 
-546 GENHGKGIYVEG
+546 
-558 QLVGW
+558 
-563 AVVTKTNR
+563 VT
-571 AEVVVK
+571 VVVGYAK
-577 TYMYTN
+577 VNYIN
-583 ARVATQVMDYGF
+583 RGRVAVMIYMIANGTVQTSVGDYGGI
-595 SSNRWNIEYSGID
+595 SSKSRIEFSGID
-608 TTAPDDNVNSGTNVS
+608 TTSPDDSVNGGTNVS
-623 LDKFVGANAQDLA
+623 LDNYIKSSSSDLA
-636 WLRQN
+636 WFRQN

-655 TAAGYSPYIWFY
+655 TAAGYSPYLWFY

-698 PIALGEISSFTYD
+698 PIAYGEISSFTYD
-711 FANGVAKAYGGGEQG
+711 FANGVAKAYGGADQG

-755 GVKSFYTKVDYDRP
+755 GVKSFYTKVDYGRP

-855 TTAVGNDITI
+855 TTAVSNDITI

-878 EGGNGTFTFTIP
+878 DEGGNGTFTFTIP
-890 APATAFFEWIST
+890 TPATAFFEWIST

-1036 YIMVTGDA
+1036 YIMATGDA

-1144 KFTQNGNVLFE
+1144 KFTQNGNVLLE

-1170 AQYITASGYETLR
+1170 AQYITASGYETLQ

-1309 DAGEQVFAPVRY
+1309 DAGEQVCAPVRY

-1363 SENIVVNLV
+1363 SENIFVNLV

-1459 DVFSAYNPVT
+1459 DVFSAYKPVT

-1543 TTVESEIGKIAP
+1543 TTVESEISKIAP

-1570 EALFANGAQLS
+1570 EALFANGAKLS
-1581 LGAQIADL
+1581 LGAQIAEL
-1589 TDENYSA
+1589 TEEEDYSA
-1596 AYKYAIL
+1596 VYKYAIV
-1603 LGGNLDDGNVVIELD
+1603 LGGTLDDGNVVIELD

-1652 SENTLVFDSEKFELQ
+1652 GENTLVFDSEKFELQ

-1693 RVLSIS
+1693 RILSIS

-1719 TVTINPASIV
+1719 TVTINPATIV

-1734 QNLSKVYG
+1734 QNFSKVYG

-1753 VTSVGGQAIAKDGNY
+1753 VASVGGQAIAKDGSY

-1874 FYNGANLYDLSS
+1874 FYNGTNLYDLSS

-1975 SAGIIALLKSDVTIS
+1975 SAGVIALLKSDVTIS

-2072 NAVYNN
+2072 NAMYNN

-2208 VVVDNVN
+2208 VVADNVN

-2423 KARPVLVSADLGT
+2423 EARPVLVSADLGT

-2463 FYAIQTKNGSYFIDK
+2463 FYAIQTKNGAYFIDK

-2829 PQAYA
+2829 PQAYV

-3009 TISARDNDGQIRTI
+3009 TISARDNDGQVRTI
-3023 FDIAGTN
+3023 FDIAGAN

-3192 NADFTLTYQV
+3192 DADFTLTYQV

-3254 AIVNVTLS
+3254 AIVNVTFS

-3355 LTTKSLASSDG
+3355 LTAKSLASSDG

-3439 NTSTTV
+3439 NTPTTV
-3445 TVALPESVKN
+3445 TVALPESVNN

>member
-1 MYKNLR
+1 
-7 AHTRYESVHAHNTKP
+7 
-22 EVDIMRN
+22 MRN
-29 GNKTRQ
+29 GNQSRQ

-47 CFTLVFAVA
+47 CFTLVFA
-56 ISVTPDGYF
+56 F
-65 NSAKALNPDGDTS
+65 
-78 GLVRVYQKD
+78 
-87 AYLNTST
+87 
-94 LVNPDDYALSA
+94 ALSA
-105 FKTDFESIMGYGK
+105 SVSQVASAYDVVEQEKDDDATLGSPSALFGDNGELTGMHFGYPGLSANTQTWTFTETYNTVVPSTGNHQIFKLKGNTKMYTHVGDANHWLWGVSNGMAAAEVHGAMNFNLSGFVAQMIQNDNVTVKAKVTANIGAKEGDSTWSVSYVNNLFYSAVAVPAGKELTGGLSYDLRNNKSESGQDKTGFIAGYQNSDKKGAQDRTSNEVTLTKETPGLGFALGCGWRQQVGSYDHHVYMSNIRVTFTITFNNVTDGSGLNIGDNAAPVASSTYGIQNSYQQGTSGSGYAPYLTDAK
-118 NANNSKTEWSIGD
+118 NAP
-131 VTFNK
+131 
-136 YVFGMKNI
+136 
-144 TYNSEKGKIKSQDS
+144 
-158 EEEDKTVGV
+158 V
-167 YPLAGGGAK
+167 Y
-176 MSFYI
+176 Y
-181 DAGLFGADSIS
+181 DSIK
-192 AVLNV
+192 N
-197 VLPEYLQSLIST
+197 
-209 NDEYSLQFDAQIDV
+209 
-223 SKGDNLVNVSAQNY
+223 
-237 QRARAKIATAPETL
+237 
-251 SAVDENH
+251 
-258 IQYTGANKAGDV
+258 
-270 KDSQYGYQSNTT
+270 
-282 SNGSWS
+282 
-288 GSTLS
+288 
-293 FTGIVANSANPY
+293 
-305 IYFCIGIGESD
+305 
-316 GTCTVSFRNLKF
+316 
-328 TNVKLVREVKADSDS
+328 NVKLDS
-343 IERVDGAAPV
+343 IVDGA
-353 NKAQFDN
+353 
-360 TVQDSFYPYNTNA
+360 
-373 STAGGWAVWHDNIT
+373 
-387 SQLSKKIDNV
+387 
-397 TYGNGKLQSY
+397 GKMQSY
-407 TNSPIATIGG
+407 TNASLGQISADGANHSYYKFAQTEYVDMYNYSGESSIQSAILKYGADAAKTIGVG
-417 QNYYKTSTVT
+417 DRLITGISSDGTLQTSET
-427 YHDTYNYLPGL
+427 N
-438 MGYIDS
+438 DS
-444 GDISQGFTTE
+444 THLQ
-454 TLKYVCECGYVYTGT
+454 
-469 SFDSLDNSYTCPN
+469 
-482 CGKSKSAFTKTINV
+482 
-496 PSKMAQDIDI
+496 
-506 NYASGIKQVIVGSK
+506 YASGIKTVTVNETTFNIW
-520 YREEDADDTTGGTL
+520 DATDRAKTKAITVENDDG
-534 AAVFNLYDANSY
+534 
-546 GENHGKGIYVEG
+546 
-558 QLVGW
+558 
-563 AVVTKTNR
+563 VT
-571 AEVVVK
+571 VVVGYAK
-577 TYMYTN
+577 VNYIN
-583 ARVATQVMDYGF
+583 RGRVAVMIYMIANGTVQTSVGDYGGI
-595 SSNRWNIEYSGID
+595 SSKSRIEFSGID
-608 TTAPDDNVNSGTNVS
+608 TTSPDDSVNGGTNVS
-623 LDKFVGANAQDLA
+623 LDNYIKSSSSDLA
-636 WLRQN
+636 WFRQN

-655 TAAGYSPYIWFY
+655 TAAGYSPYLWFY

-698 PIALGEISSFTYD
+698 PIAYGEISSFTYD
-711 FANGVAKAYGGGEQG
+711 FANGVAKAYGGADQG

-855 TTAVGNDITI
+855 TTAVSNDITI
-865 NINGVDVNVAYAV
+865 NINGVDVNFAYAV
-878 EGGNGTFTFTIP
+878 DEGGNGTFTFTIP
-890 APATAFFEWIST
+890 TPATAFFEWIST

-963 PSSRNWFTT
+963 PSLRNWFTT

-1036 YIMVTGDA
+1036 YIMATGDA
-1044 LDGDA
+1044 LYGDA

-1144 KFTQNGNVLFE
+1144 KFTQNGNVLLE
-1155 NYTQNQVWSGISNEN
+1155 NYTQNQVWSGISNDN

-1363 SENIVVNLV
+1363 SENIFVNLV

-1459 DVFSAYNPVT
+1459 DVFSAYKPVT

-1543 TTVESEIGKIAP
+1543 TTVESEISKIAP

-1570 EALFANGAQLS
+1570 EALFANGAKLS
-1581 LGAQIADL
+1581 LGAQIAEL
-1589 TDENYSA
+1589 TEEEDYSA
-1596 AYKYAIL
+1596 VYKYAIV
-1603 LGGNLDDGNVVIELD
+1603 LGGTLDDGNVVIELD

-1652 SENTLVFDSEKFELQ
+1652 GENTLVFDSEKFELQ

-1719 TVTINPASIV
+1719 TVTINPATIV

-1753 VTSVGGQAIAKDGNY
+1753 VASVGGQAIAKDGSY
-1768 ANVAYNDILAQING
+1768 ANVAYDDILAQING

-1941 VNGSAAKDTVAI
+1941 VNGSSAKDTVAI

-2072 NAVYNN
+2072 NAMYNN

-2208 VVVDNVN
+2208 VVADNVN

-2423 KARPVLVSADLGT
+2423 EARPVLVSADLGT

-2463 FYAIQTKNGSYFIDK
+2463 FYAIQTKNGAYFIDK

-2829 PQAYA
+2829 PQAYV

-3009 TISARDNDGQIRTI
+3009 TISARDNDGQVRTI
-3023 FDIAGTN
+3023 FDIAGAN

-3192 NADFTLTYQV
+3192 DADFTLTYQV

-3254 AIVNVTLS
+3254 AIVNVTFS

-3355 LTTKSLASSDG
+3355 LTAKSLASSDG

-3439 NTSTTV
+3439 NTPTTV

>member
-1 MYKNLR
+1 
-7 AHTRYESVHAHNTKP
+7 
-22 EVDIMRN
+22 MRN

-56 ISVTPDGYF
+56 LS
-65 NSAKALNPDGDTS
+65 N
-78 GLVRVYQKD
+78 D
-87 AYLNTST
+87 A
-94 LVNPDDYALSA
+94 
-105 FKTDFESIMGYGK
+105 
-118 NANNSKTEWSIGD
+118 IG
-131 VTFNK
+131 
-136 YVFGMKNI
+136 G
-144 TYNSEKGKIKSQDS
+144 
-158 EEEDKTVGV
+158 
-167 YPLAGGGAK
+167 
-176 MSFYI
+176 
-181 DAGLFGADSIS
+181 
-192 AVLNV
+192 
-197 VLPEYLQSLIST
+197 
-209 NDEYSLQFDAQIDV
+209 
-223 SKGDNLVNVSAQNY
+223 
-237 QRARAKIATAPETL
+237 IATAAESEKDGDATFGAGVSILGDHGELTGVDFGYPGIGTQTTWTYTETFNTVVSSTTNIQVYKETGDTKMFIEEGASGTWQFGVSNAAKAAQCHGVINFGTSKFIDQMIQNDNVVVTASVTFSLGALSSNFNNKFYSAVVGPEALTAQKSYNLREKDGDSNYTYNYKNSSKEAAETFTTDAVTL
-251 SAVDENH
+251 SPGKNNLALATGLGWAQRWALPYTPRRGLEIKN
-258 IQYTGANKAGDV
+258 IQIKYTITFNNVTDGSGLNIGDNAAPV
-270 KDSQYGYQSNTT
+270 ASSTYGIQNSYQQGT
-282 SNGSWS
+282 S
-288 GSTLS
+288 GS
-293 FTGIVANSANPY
+293 GYAPY
-305 IYFCIGIGESD
+305 LTDAKNAPVYYDSIK
-316 GTCTVSFRNLKF
+316 N
-328 TNVKLVREVKADSDS
+328 NVKLDS
-343 IERVDGAAPV
+343 IV
-353 NKAQFDN
+353 N
-360 TVQDSFYPYNTNA
+360 
-373 STAGGWAVWHDNIT
+373 GE
-387 SQLSKKIDNV
+387 
-397 TYGNGKLQSY
+397 GKMQSY
-407 TNSPIATIGG
+407 TNASLGQISADGANHSYYKFAQTEYVDMYNYSGESSIQSAILKYGADAAKTIGVG
-417 QNYYKTSTVT
+417 DRLITGISSDGTLQTS
-427 YHDTYNYLPGL
+427 
-438 MGYIDS
+438 
-444 GDISQGFTTE
+444 E
-454 TLKYVCECGYVYTGT
+454 TN
-469 SFDSLDNSYTCPN
+469 NSTHL
-482 CGKSKSAFTKTINV
+482 
-496 PSKMAQDIDI
+496 Q
-506 NYASGIKQVIVGSK
+506 YASGIKTVTVNETTFNIW
-520 YREEDADDTTGGTL
+520 DTTDRAKTK
-534 AAVFNLYDANSY
+534 AITV
-546 GENHGKGIYVEG
+546 ENDDGV
-558 QLVGW
+558 
-563 AVVTKTNR
+563 AVVVGYAKVNYINR
-571 AEVVVK
+571 G
-577 TYMYTN
+577 
-583 ARVATQVMDYGF
+583 RVAVMIYMIANGTVQTSVGDYGGI
-595 SSNRWNIEYSGID
+595 SSKSRIEFSGID
-608 TTAPDDNVNSGTNVS
+608 TTSPDDSVNSGTNVS
-623 LDKFVGANAQDLA
+623 LDNYIKSSSSDLA
-636 WLRQN
+636 WFRKN
-641 KIVADGSININEDD
+641 KIVADGSINVNEDD

-667 TVNREDSLAE
+667 TVNREDSLAA

-698 PIALGEISSFTYD
+698 PIAYGEISSFTYD

-840 IAGIANY
+840 VAGIANY
-847 ITSASGTA
+847 ITSASGAA
-855 TTAVGNDITI
+855 TMAVSNDITI

-878 EGGNGTFTFTIP
+878 DEGGNGTFTFTIP
-890 APATAFFEWIST
+890 TPATAFFEWIST

-1036 YIMVTGDA
+1036 YIMATGDA
-1044 LDGDA
+1044 LYGDA

-1144 KFTQNGNVLFE
+1144 KFTQNGNVLLE

-1170 AQYITASGYETLR
+1170 AQYITASGYETLQ

-1272 SDGNPVFFVPTKVG
+1272 SDGSPVFFVPTKVG

-1363 SENIVVNLV
+1363 SENIFVNLV

-1459 DVFSAYNPVT
+1459 DVFSAYKPVT

-1543 TTVESEIGKIAP
+1543 TTVESEISKIAP

-1570 EALFANGAQLS
+1570 EALFANGAKLS
-1581 LGAQIADL
+1581 LGAKIAEL
-1589 TDENYSA
+1589 TEEDYSA
-1596 AYKYAIL
+1596 VYKYAIV
-1603 LGGNLDDGNVVIELD
+1603 LGGTLDDGNVVIELD

-1652 SENTLVFDSEKFELQ
+1652 GENTLVFDSEKFELQ

-1693 RVLSIS
+1693 RILSIS

-1719 TVTINPASIV
+1719 TVTINPATIV

-1753 VTSVGGQAIAKDGNY
+1753 VASVGGQAIAKDGSY

-2049 DKPEEFDIKR
+2049 DKPEEFGIKR

-2072 NAVYNN
+2072 NAMYNN

-2423 KARPVLVSADLGT
+2423 EARPVLVSADLGT

-2463 FYAIQTKNGSYFIDK
+2463 FYAIQTKNGAYFIDK

-2829 PQAYA
+2829 PQAYV

-3009 TISARDNDGQIRTI
+3009 TISSRDNDGQVRTI

-3074 HEVVQGELETDEVIF
+3074 HEFVQGELETDEVIF

-3170 ATAGGEN
+3170 ATAGGAN

-3298 MASASNAPAIAIDK
+3298 MASASNAPVIAIDK

-3355 LTTKSLASSDG
+3355 LTAKSLASSDG

-3407 AAMSQKAGV
+3407 AAMSQNAGV

-3439 NTSTTV
+3439 NTPTTV

>member
-1 MYKNLR
+1 
-7 AHTRYESVHAHNTKP
+7 
-22 EVDIMRN
+22 MRN

-47 CFTLVFAVA
+47 CFTLVFAFALSKNNSQVA
-56 ISVTPDGYF
+56 SAYTVVEQEKDDDATLGSPSSFFGDNSELTGMHFGYPGLSADTQTWTFTETYNTVVPSTGNHQIFKLKGNTTMYTHVGDANHWLWGVKNGMAAAEVHGVMNFNLSGFVAQMIQNDNVTVKAKVTANIGAKEGDSTWLISYVNNLFYSAVAVPAGKELTGGLSYDLRNNKSESGQDKTGFIVGYQNSDKKGAQDRTSNEVTLTKETPGLGFALGCGWGQQAGSYDHHVYMSNIRVTFTITFNNVTDGSGLNIGDNAAPIASSTYGIQ
-65 NSAKALNPDGDTS
+65 NSYQQGTS
-78 GLVRVYQKD
+78 GSGYAPYLTD
-87 AYLNTST
+87 A
-94 LVNPDDYALSA
+94 
-105 FKTDFESIMGYGK
+105 K
-118 NANNSKTEWSIGD
+118 NAP
-131 VTFNK
+131 
-136 YVFGMKNI
+136 
-144 TYNSEKGKIKSQDS
+144 
-158 EEEDKTVGV
+158 V
-167 YPLAGGGAK
+167 Y
-176 MSFYI
+176 Y
-181 DAGLFGADSIS
+181 DSIK
-192 AVLNV
+192 N
-197 VLPEYLQSLIST
+197 
-209 NDEYSLQFDAQIDV
+209 
-223 SKGDNLVNVSAQNY
+223 
-237 QRARAKIATAPETL
+237 
-251 SAVDENH
+251 
-258 IQYTGANKAGDV
+258 
-270 KDSQYGYQSNTT
+270 
-282 SNGSWS
+282 
-288 GSTLS
+288 
-293 FTGIVANSANPY
+293 
-305 IYFCIGIGESD
+305 
-316 GTCTVSFRNLKF
+316 
-328 TNVKLVREVKADSDS
+328 NVKLDS
-343 IERVDGAAPV
+343 IVDGA
-353 NKAQFDN
+353 
-360 TVQDSFYPYNTNA
+360 
-373 STAGGWAVWHDNIT
+373 
-387 SQLSKKIDNV
+387 
-397 TYGNGKLQSY
+397 GKMQSY
-407 TNSPIATIGG
+407 TNASLGQISADGANHSYYKFAQTEYVDMYNYSGESSIQSAILKYGADAAKTIGVG
-417 QNYYKTSTVT
+417 DRLITGISSDGTLQTSET
-427 YHDTYNYLPGL
+427 N
-438 MGYIDS
+438 DS
-444 GDISQGFTTE
+444 THLQ
-454 TLKYVCECGYVYTGT
+454 
-469 SFDSLDNSYTCPN
+469 
-482 CGKSKSAFTKTINV
+482 
-496 PSKMAQDIDI
+496 
-506 NYASGIKQVIVGSK
+506 YASGIKTVTVNETTFNIW
-520 YREEDADDTTGGTL
+520 DATDRAKTKAITVENDDG
-534 AAVFNLYDANSY
+534 
-546 GENHGKGIYVEG
+546 
-558 QLVGW
+558 
-563 AVVTKTNR
+563 VT
-571 AEVVVK
+571 VVVGYAK
-577 TYMYTN
+577 VNYIN
-583 ARVATQVMDYGF
+583 RGRVAVMIYMIANGTVQTSVGDYGGI
-595 SSNRWNIEYSGID
+595 SSKSRIEFSGID
-608 TTAPDDNVNSGTNVS
+608 TTSPDDSVNGGTNVS
-623 LDKFVGANAQDLA
+623 LDNYIKSSSSDLA
-636 WLRQN
+636 WFRQN

-698 PIALGEISSFTYD
+698 PIAYGEISSFTYD
-711 FANGVAKAYGGGEQG
+711 FSNGVAKAYGGGEQG

-780 GVQTTIL
+780 GVQATIL

-840 IAGIANY
+840 VAGIANY
-847 ITSASGTA
+847 ITSASGAA
-855 TTAVGNDITI
+855 TMAVSNDITI

-878 EGGNGTFTFTIP
+878 DEGGNGTFTFTIP
-890 APATAFFEWIST
+890 TPATAFFEWIST

-963 PSSRNWFTT
+963 PSLRNWFTT

-1036 YIMVTGDA
+1036 YIMATGDA

-1130 LLFNVGLAN
+1130 LLFEVGLAN

-1144 KFTQNGNVLFE
+1144 KFTQNGNVLLE
-1155 NYTQNQVWSGISNEN
+1155 NYTQNQVWNGISNEN

-1197 SNRFELSARKVVTYN
+1197 SNQFELSARKVVTYN

-1272 SDGNPVFFVPTKVG
+1272 SEGNPVFFVPTKVG

-1363 SENIVVNLV
+1363 SENIFVNLV

-1416 RRQVTIDAWSASKA
+1416 RRQVTIDAWSASKF

-1515 QTTKYKFTIEK
+1515 QTTKYKFTIKK
-1526 RIVKLDVS
+1526 RTVKLDVS

-1543 TTVESEIGKIAP
+1543 TTVESEISKIAP
-1555 AYKIAAKDMVVASQI
+1555 AYKIAANDMVVASQI
-1570 EALFANGAQLS
+1570 EALFANGAKLS
-1581 LGAQIADL
+1581 LGAQIAEL
-1589 TDENYSA
+1589 TEEEDYSA
-1596 AYKYAIL
+1596 VYKYAIV
-1603 LGGNLDDGNVVIELD
+1603 LGGTLDDGNVVIELD

-1652 SENTLVFDSEKFELQ
+1652 GENTLVFDSEKFELQ

-1693 RVLSIS
+1693 RILSIS

-1719 TVTINPASIV
+1719 TVTINPATIV

-1742 EEDGVYGIGFD
+1742 EEDVDYGIGFD
-1753 VTSVGGQAIAKDGNY
+1753 VASVGGQAIAKDGSY
-1768 ANVAYNDILAQING
+1768 ANVAYDDILKQING

-1874 FYNGANLYDLSS
+1874 FYNGTNLYDLSS

-1907 KGIRSIVFDA
+1907 NGIRSIVFDA

-2021 LITEESDS
+2021 LIAEESDS

-2112 YNKKTDVDMTY
+2112 YNKQTDVDMTY

-2133 DTAQTIGLKL
+2133 DTAQTVGLEL
-2143 AGKAANANA
+2143 TGKAANANA
-2152 GTHSVRVSGYS
+2152 GTHTVTVSGYS

-2229 ELKKFSYDASKVSFM
+2229 ELKKFSYDERKVSFM

-2423 KARPVLVSADLGT
+2423 EARPVLVSADLGT

-2463 FYAIQTKNGSYFIDK
+2463 FYAIQTKNGAYFIDK

-2516 NSEIAGKKAL
+2516 NSEITGKKAL

-2566 VEEAQNANAIVGFY
+2566 VEEAQNAIVGFY

-2829 PQAYA
+2829 PQAYV

-2845 TSTSYVLKGGRAKN
+2845 TSTFYVLKGGRAKN

-2939 AKDRTNFFPT
+2939 ANDRTNFFPT

-3009 TISARDNDGQIRTI
+3009 TISSRDNDGQVRTI

-3030 AKFDTATLEIVLP
+3030 AKFDTATLDIVLP

-3298 MASASNAPAIAIDK
+3298 MASASNAPAIAIDR

-3355 LTTKSLASSDG
+3355 LTAKSLASSDG

-3439 NTSTTV
+3439 NTPTTV

>member
-1 MYKNLR
+1 
-7 AHTRYESVHAHNTKP
+7 
-22 EVDIMRN
+22 MRN

-56 ISVTPDGYF
+56 LS
-65 NSAKALNPDGDTS
+65 N
-78 GLVRVYQKD
+78 D
-87 AYLNTST
+87 A
-94 LVNPDDYALSA
+94 
-105 FKTDFESIMGYGK
+105 
-118 NANNSKTEWSIGD
+118 IG
-131 VTFNK
+131 
-136 YVFGMKNI
+136 G
-144 TYNSEKGKIKSQDS
+144 
-158 EEEDKTVGV
+158 
-167 YPLAGGGAK
+167 
-176 MSFYI
+176 
-181 DAGLFGADSIS
+181 
-192 AVLNV
+192 
-197 VLPEYLQSLIST
+197 
-209 NDEYSLQFDAQIDV
+209 
-223 SKGDNLVNVSAQNY
+223 
-237 QRARAKIATAPETL
+237 IATAAESEKDGDATFGAGVSILGDHGELTGVDFGYPGIGTQTTWTYTETFNTVVSSTTNIQVYKETGDTKMFIEEGASGTWQFGVSNAYKAAQCHGVINFGTSKFVDQMIQNDNVVVTASITFSLGALSSNFNNKFYSAVVGPEALTAQKSYNLREKDGDSNYTYNYKSSSKEAAETFTTDAVTL
-251 SAVDENH
+251 SPGKSNLALATGLGWSIRAVPPYTPKRGLEIKN
-258 IQYTGANKAGDV
+258 IQIKYTITFNNVTDGSGLNIGDNAAPV
-270 KDSQYGYQSNTT
+270 ASSTYGIQNSYQQGT
-282 SNGSWS
+282 S
-288 GSTLS
+288 GS
-293 FTGIVANSANPY
+293 GYAPY
-305 IYFCIGIGESD
+305 LTDAKNAPVYYDSIK
-316 GTCTVSFRNLKF
+316 N
-328 TNVKLVREVKADSDS
+328 NVKLDS
-343 IERVDGAAPV
+343 IV
-353 NKAQFDN
+353 N
-360 TVQDSFYPYNTNA
+360 
-373 STAGGWAVWHDNIT
+373 GE
-387 SQLSKKIDNV
+387 
-397 TYGNGKLQSY
+397 GKMQSY
-407 TNSPIATIGG
+407 TNASLGQISADGANHSYYKFAQTEYVDMYNYSGESSIQSAILKYGADAAKTIGVG
-417 QNYYKTSTVT
+417 DRLITGISSDGTLQTSET
-427 YHDTYNYLPGL
+427 N
-438 MGYIDS
+438 DS
-444 GDISQGFTTE
+444 THLQ
-454 TLKYVCECGYVYTGT
+454 
-469 SFDSLDNSYTCPN
+469 
-482 CGKSKSAFTKTINV
+482 
-496 PSKMAQDIDI
+496 
-506 NYASGIKQVIVGSK
+506 YASGIKTVTVNETTFNIW
-520 YREEDADDTTGGTL
+520 DATDRAKTKAITVENDDG
-534 AAVFNLYDANSY
+534 
-546 GENHGKGIYVEG
+546 
-558 QLVGW
+558 
-563 AVVTKTNR
+563 VT
-571 AEVVVK
+571 VVVGYAK
-577 TYMYTN
+577 VNYIN
-583 ARVATQVMDYGF
+583 RGRVAVMIYMIANGTVQTSVGDYGGI
-595 SSNRWNIEYSGID
+595 SSKSRIEFSGID
-608 TTAPDDNVNSGTNVS
+608 TTSPDDSVNGGTNVS
-623 LDKFVGANAQDLA
+623 LDNYIKSSSSDLA
-636 WLRQN
+636 WFRQN

-655 TAAGYSPYIWFY
+655 TAAGYSPYLWFY
-667 TVNREDSLAE
+667 TVNRADSLAE

-698 PIALGEISSFTYD
+698 PIAYGEISSFTYD
-711 FANGVAKAYGGGEQG
+711 FANGVAKAYGGADQG

-840 IAGIANY
+840 VAGIANY
-847 ITSASGTA
+847 ITSASGAA
-855 TTAVGNDITI
+855 TMAVSNDITI

-878 EGGNGTFTFTIP
+878 DEGGNGTFTFTIP
-890 APATAFFEWIST
+890 TPATAFFEWIST

-963 PSSRNWFTT
+963 PSLRNWFTT

-1036 YIMVTGDA
+1036 YIMATGDA

-1144 KFTQNGNVLFE
+1144 KFTQNGNVLLE

-1170 AQYITASGYETLR
+1170 AQYITASGYETLQ

-1197 SNRFELSARKVVTYN
+1197 SNKFELSARKVVTYN

-1363 SENIVVNLV
+1363 SENIFVNLV

-1449 LYKSANEIVA
+1449 LFKSANEIVA
-1459 DVFSAYNPVT
+1459 DVFSAYKPVT

-1526 RIVKLDVS
+1526 RKVKLDVS

-1543 TTVESEIGKIAP
+1543 TTVESEISKIAP

-1570 EALFANGAQLS
+1570 EALFANGAKLS
-1581 LGAQIADL
+1581 LGAKIAEL
-1589 TDENYSA
+1589 TEEDYSA
-1596 AYKYAIL
+1596 VYKYAIV
-1603 LGGNLDDGNVVIELD
+1603 LGGTLDDGNVVIELD

-1652 SENTLVFDSEKFELQ
+1652 GENTLVFDSEKFELQ
-1667 GTPSGEYTSVKWSV
+1667 GTPSGEYTSIKWSV

-1693 RVLSIS
+1693 RILSIS

-1719 TVTINPASIV
+1719 TVTINPATIV

-1753 VTSVGGQAIAKDGNY
+1753 VASVGGQAIAKDGSY

-1874 FYNGANLYDLSS
+1874 FYNGTNLYDLSS

-1907 KGIRSIVFDA
+1907 KGIRSIVFDT

-1941 VNGSAAKDTVAI
+1941 VNGSAAKDIVAI

-2072 NAVYNN
+2072 NAMYNN

-2423 KARPVLVSADLGT
+2423 EARPVLVSADLGT

-2463 FYAIQTKNGSYFIDK
+2463 FYAIQTKNGAYFIDK

-2526 AFVMA
+2526 AFVMV

-2566 VEEAQNANAIVGFY
+2566 VEEAQNANKIVGFY
-2580 KVDGVDAYLIASDY
+2580 KIDGVDAYLIASDY

-2829 PQAYA
+2829 PQAYV

-2899 ANYGDVMSADGKL
+2899 ANYGEVMSADGKL

-3009 TISARDNDGQIRTI
+3009 TISSRDNDGQIRTI

-3170 ATAGGEN
+3170 ATAGGAN

-3355 LTTKSLASSDG
+3355 LTAKSLASSDG

-3439 NTSTTV
+3439 NTPTTV

>member
-7 AHTRYESVHAHNTKP
+7 AYTRYESVHAHNTKP

-56 ISVTPDGYF
+56 LS
-65 NSAKALNPDGDTS
+65 N
-78 GLVRVYQKD
+78 D
-87 AYLNTST
+87 A
-94 LVNPDDYALSA
+94 
-105 FKTDFESIMGYGK
+105 
-118 NANNSKTEWSIGD
+118 IG
-131 VTFNK
+131 
-136 YVFGMKNI
+136 G
-144 TYNSEKGKIKSQDS
+144 
-158 EEEDKTVGV
+158 
-167 YPLAGGGAK
+167 
-176 MSFYI
+176 
-181 DAGLFGADSIS
+181 
-192 AVLNV
+192 
-197 VLPEYLQSLIST
+197 
-209 NDEYSLQFDAQIDV
+209 
-223 SKGDNLVNVSAQNY
+223 
-237 QRARAKIATAPETL
+237 IATAAESEKDGDATFGAGVSILGDHGELTGVDFGYPGIGTQTTWTYTETFNTIVSSTTNIQVYKETGDTKMFIEEGASGTWQYGVSNAYKAAQCHGVINFGTSKFIDQMIQNDNVVVTASITFSLGALSSNFNNKFYSAVVGPEALTAQKSYNLREKDGDSNYTYNYKNSSKEAAEPFTTDAVTL
-251 SAVDENH
+251 SPGKSNLALATGLGWSIRAVPPYTPRRGLEIKN
-258 IQYTGANKAGDV
+258 IQIKYTITFNNVTDGSGLNIGDNAAPV
-270 KDSQYGYQSNTT
+270 ASSTYGIQNSYQQGT
-282 SNGSWS
+282 S
-288 GSTLS
+288 GS
-293 FTGIVANSANPY
+293 GYAPY
-305 IYFCIGIGESD
+305 LTDAKNAPVYYDSIK
-316 GTCTVSFRNLKF
+316 N
-328 TNVKLVREVKADSDS
+328 NVKLDS
-343 IERVDGAAPV
+343 IV
-353 NKAQFDN
+353 N
-360 TVQDSFYPYNTNA
+360 
-373 STAGGWAVWHDNIT
+373 GE
-387 SQLSKKIDNV
+387 
-397 TYGNGKLQSY
+397 GKMQSY
-407 TNSPIATIGG
+407 TNASLGQISADGANHSYYKFAQTEYVDMYNYSGESSIQSAILKYGADAAKTIGVG
-417 QNYYKTSTVT
+417 DRLITGISSDGTLQTSET
-427 YHDTYNYLPGL
+427 N
-438 MGYIDS
+438 DS
-444 GDISQGFTTE
+444 THLQ
-454 TLKYVCECGYVYTGT
+454 
-469 SFDSLDNSYTCPN
+469 
-482 CGKSKSAFTKTINV
+482 
-496 PSKMAQDIDI
+496 
-506 NYASGIKQVIVGSK
+506 YASGIKTVTVNETTFNIW
-520 YREEDADDTTGGTL
+520 DATDRAKTKAITVENDDG
-534 AAVFNLYDANSY
+534 
-546 GENHGKGIYVEG
+546 
-558 QLVGW
+558 
-563 AVVTKTNR
+563 VT
-571 AEVVVK
+571 VVVGYAK
-577 TYMYTN
+577 VNYIN
-583 ARVATQVMDYGF
+583 RGRVAVMIYMIANGTVQTSVGDYGGI
-595 SSNRWNIEYSGID
+595 SSKSRIEFSGID
-608 TTAPDDNVNSGTNVS
+608 TTSPDDSVNGGTNVS
-623 LDKFVGANAQDLA
+623 LDNYIKSSSSDLA
-636 WLRQN
+636 WFRQN

-667 TVNREDSLAE
+667 TVNRADSLAE

-698 PIALGEISSFTYD
+698 PIAYGEISSFTYD
-711 FANGVAKAYGGGEQG
+711 FANGVAKAYGGADQG

-769 EYTVDYSFDKN
+769 EYTVDYSFNKN

-840 IAGIANY
+840 VAGIVDY

-855 TTAVGNDITI
+855 TTAVSNDITI
-865 NINGVDVNVAYAV
+865 NINGVDINVAYAV

-890 APATAFFEWIST
+890 TPTTAFFEWIST

-951 EGYLSTFENYEL
+951 EGYLSTFANYEL

-1036 YIMVTGDA
+1036 YIMATGDA

-1144 KFTQNGNVLFE
+1144 KFTQNGNVLLE
-1155 NYTQNQVWSGISNEN
+1155 NYTQNQVWNGISNEN

-1197 SNRFELSARKVVTYN
+1197 SNKFELSARKVVTYN

-1363 SENIVVNLV
+1363 SENIFVNLV

-1459 DVFSAYNPVT
+1459 DVFSAYKPVT

-1500 DASLFDIDSNYSIVV
+1500 DASLFDIDSNYSIIV

-1570 EALFANGAQLS
+1570 EALFANGAKLS
-1581 LGAQIADL
+1581 LGAQIAEL

-1742 EEDGVYGIGFD
+1742 EEDGIYGIGFD
-1753 VTSVGGQAIAKDGNY
+1753 VASVGGHAIAKDGSY

-1907 KGIRSIVFDA
+1907 KGIRSIVFDT

-1941 VNGSAAKDTVAI
+1941 VNGSSAKDTVAI
-1953 DDSTFVTI
+1953 DDSTSVTI

-2021 LITEESDS
+2021 LIAEESDS

-2049 DKPEEFDIKR
+2049 DKPEEFVIKR

-2078 RKGIKIV
+2078 RKGIKVV

-2112 YNKKTDVDMTY
+2112 YNKQTDVDMTY

-2133 DTAQTIGLKL
+2133 DTAQTVGLKI

-2152 GTHSVRVSGYS
+2152 GTHTVTVSGYS

-2169 YVDVDALN
+2169 YVDVDAIN

-2282 YVLEGARYSKVDDKY
+2282 YVLEGARYSKVDNKY

-2398 QYDLALE
+2398 QYDLARE

-2423 KARPVLVSADLGT
+2423 EARPVLVSADLGT

-2463 FYAIQTKNGSYFIDK
+2463 FYAIQTKNGAYFIDK

-2484 DGNVI
+2484 DGNVV

-2526 AFVMA
+2526 AFVMT

-2539 PAEAEIAEYWYALE
+2539 PVEAEIAEYWYALE
-2553 TTDKYILKNDTAS
+2553 TTDKYVLKNDTAS

-2623 SGIERATDTD
+2623 SGIERATDTN

-2829 PQAYA
+2829 PQAYV

-2988 YDYDAVDTIVRNYN
+2988 YDYDALDTIVRNYN

-3009 TISARDNDGQIRTI
+3009 TISSRDNDGQVRTI

-3049 VGSDTQNEFSYSY
+3049 VGSDTQNEFSYAY

-3119 QFVARK
+3119 KFVARK

-3170 ATAGGEN
+3170 STAGGEN

-3439 NTSTTV
+3439 NTPTTV

-3469 LTKLTDYVVN
+3469 LTKLTDYAVN

>member
-1 MYKNLR
+1 
-7 AHTRYESVHAHNTKP
+7 
-22 EVDIMRN
+22 MRN

-47 CFTLVFAVA
+47 CFTLVFAFALSKNNSQVA
-56 ISVTPDGYF
+56 SAYTVVEQEKKDDATLGSPSSFFGDNSELTGTHFGYPGLSADTQTWTFTETYNTVVPSTGNHQIFKLKGNTTMYTHVGDANHWLWGVKNGMAAAEVHGVMNFNLSGFVAQMIQNDNVTVKAKVTANIGAKEGDSTWLVSYVNNLFYSAVAVPAGKELTGGLSYDLRNNKSESGQDKTGFIVGYQNSDKKGAQDRTSNEVTLTKETPGLGFALGCGWGQQAGSYDHHVYMSNIRVTYTITFNNVTDGSGLNIGDNAAPVASSTYGIQ
-65 NSAKALNPDGDTS
+65 NSYQQGTS
-78 GLVRVYQKD
+78 GSGYAPYLTD
-87 AYLNTST
+87 A
-94 LVNPDDYALSA
+94 
-105 FKTDFESIMGYGK
+105 K
-118 NANNSKTEWSIGD
+118 NAP
-131 VTFNK
+131 
-136 YVFGMKNI
+136 
-144 TYNSEKGKIKSQDS
+144 
-158 EEEDKTVGV
+158 V
-167 YPLAGGGAK
+167 Y
-176 MSFYI
+176 Y
-181 DAGLFGADSIS
+181 DSIK
-192 AVLNV
+192 N
-197 VLPEYLQSLIST
+197 
-209 NDEYSLQFDAQIDV
+209 
-223 SKGDNLVNVSAQNY
+223 
-237 QRARAKIATAPETL
+237 
-251 SAVDENH
+251 
-258 IQYTGANKAGDV
+258 
-270 KDSQYGYQSNTT
+270 
-282 SNGSWS
+282 
-288 GSTLS
+288 
-293 FTGIVANSANPY
+293 
-305 IYFCIGIGESD
+305 
-316 GTCTVSFRNLKF
+316 
-328 TNVKLVREVKADSDS
+328 NVKLDS
-343 IERVDGAAPV
+343 IV
-353 NKAQFDN
+353 N
-360 TVQDSFYPYNTNA
+360 
-373 STAGGWAVWHDNIT
+373 GE
-387 SQLSKKIDNV
+387 
-397 TYGNGKLQSY
+397 GKMQSY
-407 TNSPIATIGG
+407 TNASLGQISADGANHSYYKFAQTEYVDMYNYSGESSVQSAILKYGADAAKTIGVG
-417 QNYYKTSTVT
+417 DRLITGISSDGTLQTSET
-427 YHDTYNYLPGL
+427 N
-438 MGYIDS
+438 DS
-444 GDISQGFTTE
+444 THLQ
-454 TLKYVCECGYVYTGT
+454 
-469 SFDSLDNSYTCPN
+469 
-482 CGKSKSAFTKTINV
+482 
-496 PSKMAQDIDI
+496 
-506 NYASGIKQVIVGSK
+506 YASGIKTVTVNETTFNIW
-520 YREEDADDTTGGTL
+520 DATDRAKTKAITVENDDG
-534 AAVFNLYDANSY
+534 
-546 GENHGKGIYVEG
+546 
-558 QLVGW
+558 
-563 AVVTKTNR
+563 VT
-571 AEVVVK
+571 VVVGYAK
-577 TYMYTN
+577 VNYIN
-583 ARVATQVMDYGF
+583 RGRVAVMIYMIANGTVQTSVGDYGGI
-595 SSNRWNIEYSGID
+595 SSKSRIEFSGID
-608 TTAPDDNVNSGTNVS
+608 TTSPDDSVNGGTNVS
-623 LDKFVGANAQDLA
+623 LDNYIKSSSSDLA
-636 WLRQN
+636 WFRQN
-641 KIVADGSININEDD
+641 KIVADGSINVNEDD

-667 TVNREDSLAE
+667 TVNRADSLAA

-698 PIALGEISSFTYD
+698 PIAYGEISSFTYD

-726 NPASITDNVT
+726 NPTSITDNVT

-840 IAGIANY
+840 VAGIANY
-847 ITSASGTA
+847 ISSVSGAA
-855 TTAVGNDITI
+855 TTAVGNNITI
-865 NINGVDVNVAYAV
+865 NINGVDINVAYAV
-878 EGGNGTFTFTIP
+878 EGGNSTFTFTIP
-890 APATAFFEWIST
+890 TPATAFFEWIST

-951 EGYLSTFENYEL
+951 EGYLSTFANYEL

-1049 TDFTLQLLQNL
+1049 TDFTLQLLQSL

-1144 KFTQNGNVLFE
+1144 KFTQNGNVLLE

-1363 SENIVVNLV
+1363 SENIFVNLV

-1459 DVFSAYNPVT
+1459 DVFSAYKPVT

-1543 TTVESEIGKIAP
+1543 TTVESEISKIAP
-1555 AYKIAAKDMVVASQI
+1555 TYKIAAKDMVVASQI
-1570 EALFANGAQLS
+1570 EALFANGAKLS
-1581 LGAQIADL
+1581 LGAQIAEL

-1753 VTSVGGQAIAKDGNY
+1753 VASVGGQAIAKDGSY

-1874 FYNGANLYDLSS
+1874 FYNGANIYDLSS

-1907 KGIRSIVFDA
+1907 KGIRSIVFDT

-1941 VNGSAAKDTVAI
+1941 VNGSAANDTVAI

-2112 YNKKTDVDMTY
+2112 YNKQTDVDMTY

-2208 VVVDNVN
+2208 VVADNVN

-2423 KARPVLVSADLGT
+2423 EARPVLVSADLGT

-2526 AFVMA
+2526 AFVMS

-2829 PQAYA
+2829 PQAYV

-2949 VRLGVYNENTGVT
+2949 VRLGIYNENTGVT

-3119 QFVARK
+3119 KFVARK

-3202 LKDGKYVTISAN
+3202 LKDGKYVAISAN

-3439 NTSTTV
+3439 NTPTTV

-3501 SLDAWK
+3501 LLDAWK

>member
-1 MYKNLR
+1 
-7 AHTRYESVHAHNTKP
+7 
-22 EVDIMRN
+22 MRN
-29 GNKTRQ
+29 GNQSRQ

-47 CFTLVFAVA
+47 CFTLVFA
-56 ISVTPDGYF
+56 F
-65 NSAKALNPDGDTS
+65 
-78 GLVRVYQKD
+78 
-87 AYLNTST
+87 
-94 LVNPDDYALSA
+94 ALSA
-105 FKTDFESIMGYGK
+105 SVSQVASAYDVVEQEKDDDATLGSPSAFFGDNGELTGMHFGYPGLSANTQTWTFTETYNTVVPSMGNHQIFKLKGNTKMYTHVGDANHWLWGVSNGMAAAEVHGAMNFNLSGFVAQMIQNDNVTVKAKVTANIGAKEGNSTPSISYVNNLFYSAVAVPAGKELTGGLSYDLRNNKSESGQDKTGFIAGYQNSDKKGAQDRTSNEVTLTKETPGLGFALGCGWRQQVGSYDHHVYMSNIRVTFTITFNNVTDGSGLNIGDNAAPVASSTYGIQNSYQQGTSGSGYAPYLTDAK
-118 NANNSKTEWSIGD
+118 NAP
-131 VTFNK
+131 
-136 YVFGMKNI
+136 
-144 TYNSEKGKIKSQDS
+144 
-158 EEEDKTVGV
+158 V
-167 YPLAGGGAK
+167 Y
-176 MSFYI
+176 Y
-181 DAGLFGADSIS
+181 DSIK
-192 AVLNV
+192 N
-197 VLPEYLQSLIST
+197 
-209 NDEYSLQFDAQIDV
+209 
-223 SKGDNLVNVSAQNY
+223 
-237 QRARAKIATAPETL
+237 
-251 SAVDENH
+251 
-258 IQYTGANKAGDV
+258 
-270 KDSQYGYQSNTT
+270 
-282 SNGSWS
+282 
-288 GSTLS
+288 
-293 FTGIVANSANPY
+293 
-305 IYFCIGIGESD
+305 
-316 GTCTVSFRNLKF
+316 
-328 TNVKLVREVKADSDS
+328 NVKLDS
-343 IERVDGAAPV
+343 IVDGA
-353 NKAQFDN
+353 
-360 TVQDSFYPYNTNA
+360 
-373 STAGGWAVWHDNIT
+373 
-387 SQLSKKIDNV
+387 
-397 TYGNGKLQSY
+397 GKMQSY
-407 TNSPIATIGG
+407 TNASLGQISADGANHSYYKFAQTEYVDMYNYSGESSIQSAILKYGADAAKTIGVG
-417 QNYYKTSTVT
+417 DRLITGISSDGTLQTSET
-427 YHDTYNYLPGL
+427 N
-438 MGYIDS
+438 DS
-444 GDISQGFTTE
+444 THLQ
-454 TLKYVCECGYVYTGT
+454 
-469 SFDSLDNSYTCPN
+469 
-482 CGKSKSAFTKTINV
+482 
-496 PSKMAQDIDI
+496 
-506 NYASGIKQVIVGSK
+506 YASGIKTVTVNETTFNIW
-520 YREEDADDTTGGTL
+520 DATDRAKTKAITVENDDG
-534 AAVFNLYDANSY
+534 
-546 GENHGKGIYVEG
+546 
-558 QLVGW
+558 
-563 AVVTKTNR
+563 VT
-571 AEVVVK
+571 VVVGYAK
-577 TYMYTN
+577 VNYIN
-583 ARVATQVMDYGF
+583 RGRVAVMIYMIANGTVQTSVGDYGGI
-595 SSNRWNIEYSGID
+595 SSKSRIEFSGID
-608 TTAPDDNVNSGTNVS
+608 TTSPDDSVNGGTNVS
-623 LDKFVGANAQDLA
+623 LDNYIKSSSSDLA
-636 WLRQN
+636 WFRQN
-641 KIVADGSININEDD
+641 KIVADGRININEDD
-655 TAAGYSPYIWFY
+655 TAAGYSPYLWFY

-698 PIALGEISSFTYD
+698 PIAYGEISSFTYD
-711 FANGVAKAYGGGEQG
+711 FANGVAKAYGGADQG

-855 TTAVGNDITI
+855 TTAVSNDITI

-878 EGGNGTFTFTIP
+878 DEGGNGTFTFTIP
-890 APATAFFEWIST
+890 TPATAFFEWIST

-1036 YIMVTGDA
+1036 YIMATGDA

-1049 TDFTLQLLQNL
+1049 TDFNLQLLQNL

-1144 KFTQNGNVLFE
+1144 KFTQNGNVLLE

-1170 AQYITASGYETLR
+1170 AQYITASGYETLQ

-1363 SENIVVNLV
+1363 SENIFVNLV

-1459 DVFSAYNPVT
+1459 DVFSAYKPVT

-1543 TTVESEIGKIAP
+1543 TTVESEISKIAP

-1570 EALFANGAQLS
+1570 EALFANGAKLS
-1581 LGAQIADL
+1581 LGAQIAEL
-1589 TDENYSA
+1589 TEEEDYSA
-1596 AYKYAIL
+1596 VYKYAIV
-1603 LGGNLDDGNVVIELD
+1603 LGGTLDDGNVVIELD

-1652 SENTLVFDSEKFELQ
+1652 GENTLVFDSEKFELQ

-1719 TVTINPASIV
+1719 TVTINPATIV

-1753 VTSVGGQAIAKDGNY
+1753 VASVGGQAIAKDGSY
-1768 ANVAYNDILAQING
+1768 ANVAYDDILAQING

-1907 KGIRSIVFDA
+1907 KGIRSIVFDT

-1941 VNGSAAKDTVAI
+1941 VNGSSAKDTVAI

-2072 NAVYNN
+2072 NAMYNN

-2208 VVVDNVN
+2208 VVADNVN

-2423 KARPVLVSADLGT
+2423 EARPVLVSADLGT

-2463 FYAIQTKNGSYFIDK
+2463 FYAIQTKNGAYFIDK

-2829 PQAYA
+2829 PQAYV

-3009 TISARDNDGQIRTI
+3009 TISARDNDGQVRTI
-3023 FDIAGTN
+3023 FDIAGAN

-3192 NADFTLTYQV
+3192 DADFTLTYQV

-3254 AIVNVTLS
+3254 AIVNVTFS

-3355 LTTKSLASSDG
+3355 LTAKSLASSDG

-3439 NTSTTV
+3439 NTPTTV

>member
-1 MYKNLR
+1 
-7 AHTRYESVHAHNTKP
+7 
-22 EVDIMRN
+22 MRN

-47 CFTLVFAVA
+47 CFTLVFAFALSKNNSQVA
-56 ISVTPDGYF
+56 SAYTVVEQEKDDDATLGSPSSFFGDNSELTGTHFGYPGLSADTQTWTFTETYNTVVPSTGNHQIFKLKGNTTMYTHVGDANHWLWGVKNGMAAAEVHGVMNFNLSGFVAQMIQNDNVTVKAKVTANIGAKEGNSTPLVSYVNNLFYSAVAVPAGKELTGGLSYDLRNNKSESGQDKTGFIAGYQNSDKKGAQDRTSNEVTLTKETPGLGFALGCGWGQQVGSYDHHVYMSNIRVTYTITFNNVTDGSGLNIGDNAAPIASSTYGIQ
-65 NSAKALNPDGDTS
+65 NSYQQGTS
-78 GLVRVYQKD
+78 GSGYAPYLTD
-87 AYLNTST
+87 A
-94 LVNPDDYALSA
+94 
-105 FKTDFESIMGYGK
+105 K
-118 NANNSKTEWSIGD
+118 NAP
-131 VTFNK
+131 
-136 YVFGMKNI
+136 
-144 TYNSEKGKIKSQDS
+144 
-158 EEEDKTVGV
+158 V
-167 YPLAGGGAK
+167 Y
-176 MSFYI
+176 Y
-181 DAGLFGADSIS
+181 DSIK
-192 AVLNV
+192 N
-197 VLPEYLQSLIST
+197 
-209 NDEYSLQFDAQIDV
+209 
-223 SKGDNLVNVSAQNY
+223 
-237 QRARAKIATAPETL
+237 
-251 SAVDENH
+251 
-258 IQYTGANKAGDV
+258 
-270 KDSQYGYQSNTT
+270 
-282 SNGSWS
+282 
-288 GSTLS
+288 
-293 FTGIVANSANPY
+293 
-305 IYFCIGIGESD
+305 
-316 GTCTVSFRNLKF
+316 
-328 TNVKLVREVKADSDS
+328 NVKLDS
-343 IERVDGAAPV
+343 IVDGA
-353 NKAQFDN
+353 
-360 TVQDSFYPYNTNA
+360 
-373 STAGGWAVWHDNIT
+373 
-387 SQLSKKIDNV
+387 
-397 TYGNGKLQSY
+397 GKMQSY
-407 TNSPIATIGG
+407 TNASLGQISADGANHSYYKFAQTEYVDMYNYSGESSIQSAILKYGADAAKTIGVG
-417 QNYYKTSTVT
+417 DRLITGISSDGTLQTS
-427 YHDTYNYLPGL
+427 
-438 MGYIDS
+438 
-444 GDISQGFTTE
+444 E
-454 TLKYVCECGYVYTGT
+454 TN
-469 SFDSLDNSYTCPN
+469 NSTHL
-482 CGKSKSAFTKTINV
+482 
-496 PSKMAQDIDI
+496 Q
-506 NYASGIKQVIVGSK
+506 YASGIKTVTVNETTFNIW
-520 YREEDADDTTGGTL
+520 DATDRAKTKAITVENDDG
-534 AAVFNLYDANSY
+534 V
-546 GENHGKGIYVEG
+546 
-558 QLVGW
+558 
-563 AVVTKTNR
+563 AVVVGYAKVNYINR
-571 AEVVVK
+571 G
-577 TYMYTN
+577 
-583 ARVATQVMDYGF
+583 RVAVMIYMIANGTVQTSVGDYGGI
-595 SSNRWNIEYSGID
+595 SSKSRIEFSGID
-608 TTAPDDNVNSGTNVS
+608 TTSPDDSVNGGTNVS
-623 LDKFVGANAQDLA
+623 LDNYIKSSSSDLA
-636 WLRQN
+636 WFRQN

-667 TVNREDSLAE
+667 TVNRADSLAD
-677 LNNIAITQFAD
+677 LNGIAVTQFAD
-688 YAAVKAAGIN
+688 YNAVKAAGIN

-769 EYTVDYSFDKN
+769 DYTVDYSFDKN

-840 IAGIANY
+840 VAGIANY

-855 TTAVGNDITI
+855 TTAVSNDITI

-1144 KFTQNGNVLFE
+1144 KFTQNGNVLLE

-1363 SENIVVNLV
+1363 SENIFVNLV

-1459 DVFSAYNPVT
+1459 DVFSVYKPVT

-1543 TTVESEIGKIAP
+1543 TTVESEISKIAP
-1555 AYKIAAKDMVVASQI
+1555 TYKIAAKDMVVASQI

-1581 LGAQIADL
+1581 LGAQIAEL

-1719 TVTINPASIV
+1719 TVTINPATIV

-1907 KGIRSIVFDA
+1907 KGIRSIVFDT

-1941 VNGSAAKDTVAI
+1941 VNGSAANDTVAI
-1953 DDSTFVTI
+1953 DDNTFVTI

-2112 YNKKTDVDMTY
+2112 YNKQTDVDMTY

-2152 GTHSVRVSGYS
+2152 GTHTVTVSGYS

-2208 VVVDNVN
+2208 VVADNVN

-2423 KARPVLVSADLGT
+2423 EARPLLVSADLGT

-2566 VEEAQNANAIVGFY
+2566 VEEAQNENAIVGFY

-2829 PQAYA
+2829 PQAYV

-2962 TPATQLAKISDK
+2962 TPATQHAKISDK

-3009 TISARDNDGQIRTI
+3009 TISTRDNDGQVRTI

-3377 VANRLE
+3377 VANKLE

-3439 NTSTTV
+3439 NTPTTV

>member
-1 MYKNLR
+1 
-7 AHTRYESVHAHNTKP
+7 
-22 EVDIMRN
+22 MRN
-29 GNKTRQ
+29 GNQSRQ

-47 CFTLVFAVA
+47 CFTLVFA
-56 ISVTPDGYF
+56 F
-65 NSAKALNPDGDTS
+65 
-78 GLVRVYQKD
+78 
-87 AYLNTST
+87 
-94 LVNPDDYALSA
+94 ALSA
-105 FKTDFESIMGYGK
+105 SVSQVASAYDVVEQEKDDDATLGSPSAFFGDNGELTGMHFGYPGLS
-118 NANNSKTEWSIGD
+118 ANTQTWTFTE
-131 VTFNK
+131 
-136 YVFGMKNI
+136 
-144 TYNSEKGKIKSQDS
+144 TYNTVVPSTGNHQIFKLKGNTKMYTHVGDANHWLWGVSNGMAAAEVHGAMNFNLSGFVAQMIQNDNV
-158 EEEDKTVGV
+158 TVKAKV
-167 YPLAGGGAK
+167 TANIGAK
-176 MSFYI
+176 EGNST
-181 DAGLFGADSIS
+181 
-192 AVLNV
+192 
-197 VLPEYLQSLIST
+197 SLISYV
-209 NDEYSLQFDAQIDV
+209 NNLFYSAVAVPAGKELTGGLSYDLRNNKSESGQDKTGFIAGYQNSDKKGAQDRTSNEVTLTKETPGLGFALGCGWRQQVDSYDHHVYMSNIRVTFTITFNNVTDG
-223 SKGDNLVNVSAQNY
+223 SGLNIGDNAAPVASSTYGIQNSY
-237 QRARAKIATAPETL
+237 QQGT
-251 SAVDENH
+251 
-258 IQYTGANKAGDV
+258 
-270 KDSQYGYQSNTT
+270 
-282 SNGSWS
+282 S
-288 GSTLS
+288 GS
-293 FTGIVANSANPY
+293 GYAPY
-305 IYFCIGIGESD
+305 LTDAKNAPVYYDSIK
-316 GTCTVSFRNLKF
+316 N
-328 TNVKLVREVKADSDS
+328 NVKLDS
-343 IERVDGAAPV
+343 IVDGA
-353 NKAQFDN
+353 
-360 TVQDSFYPYNTNA
+360 
-373 STAGGWAVWHDNIT
+373 
-387 SQLSKKIDNV
+387 
-397 TYGNGKLQSY
+397 GKMQSY
-407 TNSPIATIGG
+407 TNASLGQISADGANHSYYKFAQTEYVDMYNYSGESSIQSAILKYGADAAKTIGVG
-417 QNYYKTSTVT
+417 DRLITGISSDGTLQTSET
-427 YHDTYNYLPGL
+427 N
-438 MGYIDS
+438 DS
-444 GDISQGFTTE
+444 THLQ
-454 TLKYVCECGYVYTGT
+454 
-469 SFDSLDNSYTCPN
+469 
-482 CGKSKSAFTKTINV
+482 
-496 PSKMAQDIDI
+496 
-506 NYASGIKQVIVGSK
+506 YASGIKTVTVNETTFNIW
-520 YREEDADDTTGGTL
+520 DATDRAKTKAITVENDDG
-534 AAVFNLYDANSY
+534 
-546 GENHGKGIYVEG
+546 
-558 QLVGW
+558 
-563 AVVTKTNR
+563 VT
-571 AEVVVK
+571 VVVGYAK
-577 TYMYTN
+577 VNYIN
-583 ARVATQVMDYGF
+583 RGRVAVMIYMIANGTVQTSVGDYGGI
-595 SSNRWNIEYSGID
+595 SSKSRIEFSGID
-608 TTAPDDNVNSGTNVS
+608 TTSPDDSVNGGTNVS
-623 LDKFVGANAQDLA
+623 LDNYIKSSSSDLA
-636 WLRQN
+636 WFRQN

-655 TAAGYSPYIWFY
+655 TAAGYSPYLWFY

-698 PIALGEISSFTYD
+698 PIAYGEISSFTYD
-711 FANGVAKAYGGGEQG
+711 FANGVAKAYGGADQG

-855 TTAVGNDITI
+855 TTAVSNDITI

-878 EGGNGTFTFTIP
+878 DEGGNGTFTFTIP
-890 APATAFFEWIST
+890 TPATAFFEWIST

-1036 YIMVTGDA
+1036 YIMATGDA

-1094 VSASVKSNAKL
+1094 VAASVKSNAKL

-1144 KFTQNGNVLFE
+1144 KFTQNGNVLLE
-1155 NYTQNQVWSGISNEN
+1155 NYTQNQVWSGISNDN
-1170 AQYITASGYETLR
+1170 AQYITASGYETLQ

-1197 SNRFELSARKVVTYN
+1197 SNKFELSARKVVTYN

-1363 SENIVVNLV
+1363 SENIFVNLV

-1459 DVFSAYNPVT
+1459 DVFSAYKPVT

-1543 TTVESEIGKIAP
+1543 TTVESEISKIAP

-1570 EALFANGAQLS
+1570 EALFANGAKLS
-1581 LGAQIADL
+1581 LGAQIAEL
-1589 TDENYSA
+1589 TEEEDYSA
-1596 AYKYAIL
+1596 VYKYAIV
-1603 LGGNLDDGNVVIELD
+1603 LGGTLDDGNVVIELD

-1652 SENTLVFDSEKFELQ
+1652 GENTLVFDSEKFELQ

-1719 TVTINPASIV
+1719 TVTINPATIV

-1734 QNLSKVYG
+1734 QNLYKVYG
-1742 EEDGVYGIGFD
+1742 EEDDDYGIGFD
-1753 VTSVGGQAIAKDGNY
+1753 VASVGGQAIAKDGSY
-1768 ANVAYNDILAQING
+1768 ANVAYDDIHDQING

-1826 PFSTQNSNFKV
+1826 PFSTPKNSNFKV

-1941 VNGSAAKDTVAI
+1941 VNGSAAKDIVAI

-2001 SSVSFASGEGTK
+2001 SDVSFASGEGTK

-2072 NAVYNN
+2072 NAMYNN

-2208 VVVDNVN
+2208 VVADNVN

-2262 VLVSGLEVRFDGTD
+2262 VLVSGLEVKFDGTD

-2297 NKINSLQVGAIDD
+2297 NKINSLQEGAIDD

-2423 KARPVLVSADLGT
+2423 EARPVLVSADLGT

-2463 FYAIQTKNGSYFIDK
+2463 FYAIQTKNGAYFIDK

-2829 PQAYA
+2829 PQAYV

-3009 TISARDNDGQIRTI
+3009 TISARDNDGQVRTI
-3023 FDIAGTN
+3023 FDIAGAN

-3192 NADFTLTYQV
+3192 DADFTLTYQV

-3254 AIVNVTLS
+3254 AIVNVTFS

-3355 LTTKSLASSDG
+3355 LTAKSLASSDG

-3439 NTSTTV
+3439 NTPTTV
-3445 TVALPESVKN
+3445 TVALPESVNN

>member
-29 GNKTRQ
+29 GNRSRQ

-47 CFTLVFAVA
+47 CFTLVFA
-56 ISVTPDGYF
+56 F
-65 NSAKALNPDGDTS
+65 
-78 GLVRVYQKD
+78 
-87 AYLNTST
+87 
-94 LVNPDDYALSA
+94 ALSA
-105 FKTDFESIMGYGK
+105 SVSQVASAYDVVEQEKDDDATLGSPSAFFGDNGELTGMHFGYPGLSANTQTWTFTETYNTVVPSTGNHQIFKLKGNTKMYTHVGEANHWLWGVSNGMAAAEVHGAMNFNLSGFVAQMIQNDNVTVKAKVMANIGAKEGDSTWLVSYVNNLFYSAVAVPAGKELTGGLSYDLRNNKSESGQDKTGFIAGYQ
-118 NANNSKTEWSIGD
+118 NSDKKGAQDRTSNEVTLTKETPGLGFALGCGWGQQVGSHDHYVYMSNIR
-131 VTFNK
+131 VTYTITFNGN
-136 YVFGMKNI
+136 FTDN
-144 TYNSEKGKIKSQDS
+144 
-158 EEEDKTVGV
+158 
-167 YPLAGGGAK
+167 A
-176 MSFYI
+176 
-181 DAGLFGADSIS
+181 
-192 AVLNV
+192 
-197 VLPEYLQSLIST
+197 SLT
-209 NDEYSLQFDAQIDV
+209 L
-223 SKGDNLVNVSAQNY
+223 GDN
-237 QRARAKIATAPETL
+237 
-251 SAVDENH
+251 
-258 IQYTGANKAGDV
+258 
-270 KDSQYGYQSNTT
+270 
-282 SNGSWS
+282 
-288 GSTLS
+288 
-293 FTGIVANSANPY
+293 
-305 IYFCIGIGESD
+305 
-316 GTCTVSFRNLKF
+316 
-328 TNVKLVREVKADSDS
+328 
-343 IERVDGAAPV
+343 AAPV
-353 NKAQFDN
+353 ASSAYGIQNGY
-360 TVQDSFYPYNTNA
+360 VQGTSGSGYAPYLTDAKNA
-373 STAGGWAVWHDNIT
+373 SVYYDSIAKNIK
-387 SQLSKKIDNV
+387 LDNV
-397 TYGNGKLQSY
+397 TDGAGKMQSY
-407 TNSPIATIGG
+407 TNTGLGQISADGTNHTYYKFAQTEYVDMYNYSGESSVQGAIVKYGADAAKTIGVG
-417 QNYYKTSTVT
+417 DRLITGISDGVLQTSVT
-427 YHDTYNYLPGL
+427 NDPTH
-438 MGYIDS
+438 
-444 GDISQGFTTE
+444 
-454 TLKYVCECGYVYTGT
+454 LKYV
-469 SFDSLDNSYTCPN
+469 
-482 CGKSKSAFTKTINV
+482 
-496 PSKMAQDIDI
+496 
-506 NYASGIKQVIVGSK
+506 SGIKTVKVN
-520 YREEDADDTTGGTL
+520 DT
-534 AAVFNLYDANSY
+534 VFNVWDATDRAKTKAITI
-546 GENHGKGIYVEG
+546 ENDEG
-558 QLVGW
+558 
-563 AVVTKTNR
+563 NP
-571 AEVVVK
+571 VVVGYAK
-577 TYMYTN
+577 INYIN
-583 ARVATQVMDYGF
+583 RGRVAVMIYMVSNGSVQTAVEDFGGISG
-595 SSNRWNIEYSGID
+595 SSRIEFSGID

-623 LDKFVGANAQDLA
+623 LDKFVGTNAQDLA

-641 KIVADGSININEDD
+641 KITADGSIEIREDD
-655 TAAGYSPYIWFY
+655 TAAGYSPYVWFY
-667 TVNREDSLAE
+667 TVNRADSLAA
-677 LNNIAITQFAD
+677 LNGIAVTQFAD
-688 YAAVKAAGIN
+688 YNAVKAAGIN

-726 NPASITDNVT
+726 NPTSITDNVT

-755 GVKSFYTKVDYDRP
+755 GVKSFYMKVDYDRP
-769 EYTVDYSFDKN
+769 EYTVDYSFNKN

-840 IAGIANY
+840 VAGIVDY

-855 TTAVGNDITI
+855 TTAVSNDITI

-878 EGGNGTFTFTIP
+878 DEGGNGTFTFTIP
-890 APATAFFEWIST
+890 TPATAFFEWIST

-1024 AIDIQKELGFDR
+1024 AIDVQKELGFDR

-1144 KFTQNGNVLFE
+1144 KFTQNGNVLLE

-1363 SENIVVNLV
+1363 SEKIFVNLV

-1416 RRQVTIDAWSASKA
+1416 RRQVTIDAWSASKD

-1459 DVFSAYNPVT
+1459 DVFSAYKPVT

-1475 YALFYAGGSIS
+1475 YALFYAGGSIT

-1515 QTTKYKFTIEK
+1515 QTTKYKFTIKK

-1543 TTVESEIGKIAP
+1543 TTVESEISKIAP
-1555 AYKIAAKDMVVASQI
+1555 AYKIAATDMVVASQI

-1581 LGAQIADL
+1581 LGAQIAEL

-1652 SENTLVFDSEKFELQ
+1652 GENTLVFDSEKFELQ

-1753 VTSVGGQAIAKDGNY
+1753 VASVGGQAIAKDGSY
-1768 ANVAYNDILAQING
+1768 ANVAYNDILAKING

-1907 KGIRSIVFDA
+1907 KGIRSIVFDT

-1941 VNGSAAKDTVAI
+1941 VNGSAANDTVAI
-1953 DDSTFVTI
+1953 DDNTFVTI

-2112 YNKKTDVDMTY
+2112 YNKQTDVDMTY

-2196 KFADKTYDGTSN
+2196 KFVDKTYDGTSN

-2423 KARPVLVSADLGT
+2423 EARPVLVSADLGT

-2566 VEEAQNANAIVGFY
+2566 VEKAQNENAIVGFY

-2829 PQAYA
+2829 PQAYV

-3009 TISARDNDGQIRTI
+3009 TISTRDSDGQVRTI

-3030 AKFDTATLEIVLP
+3030 AKFDTATLDIVLP

-3089 VDDEGNELYPINVG
+3089 VDDEGNELYPINIG

-3119 QFVARK
+3119 KFVARK

-3439 NTSTTV
+3439 NTPTTV

-3507 IYVIVAAVVIV
+3507 ICVIVAAVVIV

>member
-1 MYKNLR
+1 
-7 AHTRYESVHAHNTKP
+7 
-22 EVDIMRN
+22 MRN
-29 GNKTRQ
+29 GNQSRQ

-47 CFTLVFAVA
+47 CFTLVFA
-56 ISVTPDGYF
+56 F
-65 NSAKALNPDGDTS
+65 
-78 GLVRVYQKD
+78 
-87 AYLNTST
+87 
-94 LVNPDDYALSA
+94 ALSA
-105 FKTDFESIMGYGK
+105 SVSQVASAYDVVEQEKDDDATLGSPSAFFGDNGELTGMHFGYPGLSANTQTWTFTETYNTVVPSTGNHQIFKLKGNTKMYTHVGDANHWLWGVSNGMAAAEVHGAMNFNLSGFVAQMIQNDNVTVKAKVTANIGAKEGNSTPFSSYVNNLFYSAVAVPAGKELTGGLSYDLRNNKSESGQDKTGFIAGYQNSDKKGAQDRTSNEVTLTKETPGLGFALGCGWRQQVGSYDHHVYMSNIRVTFTITFNNVTDGSGLNIGDNAAPVASSTYGIQNSYQQGTSGSGYAPYLTDAK
-118 NANNSKTEWSIGD
+118 NAP
-131 VTFNK
+131 
-136 YVFGMKNI
+136 
-144 TYNSEKGKIKSQDS
+144 
-158 EEEDKTVGV
+158 V
-167 YPLAGGGAK
+167 Y
-176 MSFYI
+176 Y
-181 DAGLFGADSIS
+181 DSIK
-192 AVLNV
+192 N
-197 VLPEYLQSLIST
+197 
-209 NDEYSLQFDAQIDV
+209 
-223 SKGDNLVNVSAQNY
+223 
-237 QRARAKIATAPETL
+237 
-251 SAVDENH
+251 
-258 IQYTGANKAGDV
+258 
-270 KDSQYGYQSNTT
+270 
-282 SNGSWS
+282 
-288 GSTLS
+288 
-293 FTGIVANSANPY
+293 
-305 IYFCIGIGESD
+305 
-316 GTCTVSFRNLKF
+316 
-328 TNVKLVREVKADSDS
+328 NVKLDS
-343 IERVDGAAPV
+343 IVDGA
-353 NKAQFDN
+353 
-360 TVQDSFYPYNTNA
+360 
-373 STAGGWAVWHDNIT
+373 
-387 SQLSKKIDNV
+387 
-397 TYGNGKLQSY
+397 GKMQSY
-407 TNSPIATIGG
+407 TNASLGQISADGANHSYYKFAQTEYVDMYNYSGESSIQSAILKYGADAAKTIGVG
-417 QNYYKTSTVT
+417 DRLITGISSDGTLQTSET
-427 YHDTYNYLPGL
+427 N
-438 MGYIDS
+438 DS
-444 GDISQGFTTE
+444 THLQ
-454 TLKYVCECGYVYTGT
+454 
-469 SFDSLDNSYTCPN
+469 
-482 CGKSKSAFTKTINV
+482 
-496 PSKMAQDIDI
+496 
-506 NYASGIKQVIVGSK
+506 YASGIKTVTVNETTFNIW
-520 YREEDADDTTGGTL
+520 DATDRAKTKAITVENDDG
-534 AAVFNLYDANSY
+534 
-546 GENHGKGIYVEG
+546 
-558 QLVGW
+558 
-563 AVVTKTNR
+563 VT
-571 AEVVVK
+571 VVVGYAK
-577 TYMYTN
+577 VNYIN
-583 ARVATQVMDYGF
+583 RGRVAVMIYMIANGTVQTSVGDYGGI
-595 SSNRWNIEYSGID
+595 SSKSRIEFSGID
-608 TTAPDDNVNSGTNVS
+608 TTSPDDSVNGGTNVS
-623 LDKFVGANAQDLA
+623 LDNYIKSSSSDLA
-636 WLRQN
+636 WFRQN

-655 TAAGYSPYIWFY
+655 TAAGYSPYLWFY

-698 PIALGEISSFTYD
+698 PIAYGEISSFTYD
-711 FANGVAKAYGGGEQG
+711 FANGVAKAYGGADQG

-855 TTAVGNDITI
+855 TTAVSNDITI

-878 EGGNGTFTFTIP
+878 DEGGNGTFTFTIP
-890 APATAFFEWIST
+890 TPATAFFEWIST

-1036 YIMVTGDA
+1036 YIMTKGDA

-1094 VSASVKSNAKL
+1094 VAASVKSNAKL

-1144 KFTQNGNVLFE
+1144 KFTQNGNVLLE

-1170 AQYITASGYETLR
+1170 AQYITASGYETLQ

-1197 SNRFELSARKVVTYN
+1197 SNKFELSARKVVTYN

-1363 SENIVVNLV
+1363 SENIFVNLV

-1543 TTVESEIGKIAP
+1543 TTVESEISKIAP

-1570 EALFANGAQLS
+1570 EALFANGAKLS
-1581 LGAQIADL
+1581 LGAQIAEL
-1589 TDENYSA
+1589 TEEEDYSA
-1596 AYKYAIL
+1596 VYKYAIV
-1603 LGGNLDDGNVVIELD
+1603 LGGTLDDGNVVIELD

-1652 SENTLVFDSEKFELQ
+1652 GENTLVFDSEKFELQ

-1719 TVTINPASIV
+1719 TVTINPATIV

-1753 VTSVGGQAIAKDGNY
+1753 VASVGGQAIAKDGSY
-1768 ANVAYNDILAQING
+1768 ANVAYDDILAQING

-1907 KGIRSIVFDA
+1907 KGIRSIVFDT

-1941 VNGSAAKDTVAI
+1941 VNGSSAKDTVAI

-2072 NAVYNN
+2072 NAMYNN

-2262 VLVSGLEVRFDGTD
+2262 VLVSGLEVKFDGTD

-2423 KARPVLVSADLGT
+2423 EARPVLVSADLGT

-2463 FYAIQTKNGSYFIDK
+2463 FYAIQTKNGAYFIDK

-2829 PQAYA
+2829 PQAYV

-3009 TISARDNDGQIRTI
+3009 TISARDNDGQVRTI
-3023 FDIAGTN
+3023 FDIAGAN

-3192 NADFTLTYQV
+3192 DADFTLTYQV

-3254 AIVNVTLS
+3254 AIVNVTFS

-3355 LTTKSLASSDG
+3355 LTAKSLASSDG

-3439 NTSTTV
+3439 NTPTTV

>member
-1 MYKNLR
+1 
-7 AHTRYESVHAHNTKP
+7 
-22 EVDIMRN
+22 MRN

-47 CFTLVFAVA
+47 CFTLVFAFALSKNNSQVA
-56 ISVTPDGYF
+56 SAYTVVEQEKDDDATLGSPSSFFGDNGELTGTHFGYPGLSANTQTWTFTETYNTVVPSTGNHQIFKLKGNTKMYTHVGDANHWLWGVSNGMAAAEVHGAMNFNLSGFVAQMIQNDNVTVKAKVTANIGAKEGNSTPLVSYVNNLFYSAVAVPAGKELTGGLSYDLRNNKSESGQDKTGFIAGYQNSDKKGAQDRTSNEVTLTKETPGLGFALGCGWGQQVGSYDHHVYMSNIRVTYTITFNNVTDGSGLNIGDNAAPVASSTYGIQ
-65 NSAKALNPDGDTS
+65 NSYQQGTS
-78 GLVRVYQKD
+78 GSGYAPYLTD
-87 AYLNTST
+87 A
-94 LVNPDDYALSA
+94 
-105 FKTDFESIMGYGK
+105 K
-118 NANNSKTEWSIGD
+118 NAP
-131 VTFNK
+131 
-136 YVFGMKNI
+136 
-144 TYNSEKGKIKSQDS
+144 
-158 EEEDKTVGV
+158 V
-167 YPLAGGGAK
+167 Y
-176 MSFYI
+176 Y
-181 DAGLFGADSIS
+181 DSIK
-192 AVLNV
+192 N
-197 VLPEYLQSLIST
+197 
-209 NDEYSLQFDAQIDV
+209 
-223 SKGDNLVNVSAQNY
+223 
-237 QRARAKIATAPETL
+237 
-251 SAVDENH
+251 
-258 IQYTGANKAGDV
+258 
-270 KDSQYGYQSNTT
+270 
-282 SNGSWS
+282 
-288 GSTLS
+288 
-293 FTGIVANSANPY
+293 
-305 IYFCIGIGESD
+305 
-316 GTCTVSFRNLKF
+316 
-328 TNVKLVREVKADSDS
+328 NVKLDS
-343 IERVDGAAPV
+343 IV
-353 NKAQFDN
+353 N
-360 TVQDSFYPYNTNA
+360 
-373 STAGGWAVWHDNIT
+373 GE
-387 SQLSKKIDNV
+387 
-397 TYGNGKLQSY
+397 GKMQSY
-407 TNSPIATIGG
+407 TNASLGQISADGANHSYYKFAQTEYVDMYNYSGESSIQSAILKYGADAAKTIGVG
-417 QNYYKTSTVT
+417 DRLITGISSDGTLQTS
-427 YHDTYNYLPGL
+427 
-438 MGYIDS
+438 
-444 GDISQGFTTE
+444 E
-454 TLKYVCECGYVYTGT
+454 TN
-469 SFDSLDNSYTCPN
+469 NSTHL
-482 CGKSKSAFTKTINV
+482 
-496 PSKMAQDIDI
+496 Q
-506 NYASGIKQVIVGSK
+506 YASGIKTVTVNETTFNIW
-520 YREEDADDTTGGTL
+520 DATDRAKTKAITVENDDG
-534 AAVFNLYDANSY
+534 
-546 GENHGKGIYVEG
+546 
-558 QLVGW
+558 
-563 AVVTKTNR
+563 VT
-571 AEVVVK
+571 VVVGYAK
-577 TYMYTN
+577 VNYIN
-583 ARVATQVMDYGF
+583 RGRVAVMIYMIANGTVQTSVGDYGGI
-595 SSNRWNIEYSGID
+595 SSKSRIEFSGID
-608 TTAPDDNVNSGTNVS
+608 TTSPDDSVNSGTNVS
-623 LDKFVGANAQDLA
+623 LDNYIKSSSSDLA
-636 WLRQN
+636 WFRKN
-641 KIVADGSININEDD
+641 KIVADGSINVNEDD

-698 PIALGEISSFTYD
+698 PIAYGEISSFTYD

-840 IAGIANY
+840 VAGIANY
-847 ITSASGTA
+847 ITSASGAA
-855 TTAVGNDITI
+855 TTAVSNDITI

-878 EGGNGTFTFTIP
+878 DEGGNGTFTFTIP
-890 APATAFFEWIST
+890 TPATAFFEWIST

-927 NDWKGGI
+927 TDWKGGI

-963 PSSRNWFTT
+963 PSLRNWFTT

-1036 YIMVTGDA
+1036 YIMATGDA

-1144 KFTQNGNVLFE
+1144 KFTQNGNVLLE
-1155 NYTQNQVWSGISNEN
+1155 NYTQNQVWNGISNDN
-1170 AQYITASGYETLR
+1170 AQYITASGYETLQ

-1363 SENIVVNLV
+1363 SENIFVNLV

-1459 DVFSAYNPVT
+1459 DIFSAYKPVT

-1526 RIVKLDVS
+1526 RKVTLDVS

-1543 TTVESEIGKIAP
+1543 TTVESEISKIAP
-1555 AYKIAAKDMVVASQI
+1555 TYKIAAEDMVVASQI
-1570 EALFANGAQLS
+1570 EALFANGAKLS
-1581 LGAQIADL
+1581 LGAQIAEL
-1589 TDENYSA
+1589 TEEEDYSA
-1596 AYKYAIL
+1596 VYKYAIV
-1603 LGGNLDDGNVVIELD
+1603 LGGTLDDGNVVIELD

-1652 SENTLVFDSEKFELQ
+1652 GENTLVFDSEKFELQ

-1693 RVLSIS
+1693 RILSIS

-1719 TVTINPASIV
+1719 TVTINPATIV

-1753 VTSVGGQAIAKDGNY
+1753 VASVGGQAIAKDGSY

-1874 FYNGANLYDLSS
+1874 FYNGMNLYDLSS

-1907 KGIRSIVFDA
+1907 KGIRSIVFDT

-1941 VNGSAAKDTVAI
+1941 VNGSAAKDIVAI

-2072 NAVYNN
+2072 NAMYNN

-2133 DTAQTIGLKL
+2133 DTAQTIGLEL

-2208 VVVDNVN
+2208 VVADKVN

-2423 KARPVLVSADLGT
+2423 EARPVLVSADLGT

-2463 FYAIQTKNGSYFIDK
+2463 FYAIQTKNGAYFIDK

-2531 DGTIVYEK
+2531 DDTIVYEK

-2721 ARSINAY
+2721 ARSIIAY

-2829 PQAYA
+2829 PQAYV

-2939 AKDRTNFFPT
+2939 ANDRTNFFPT

-3009 TISARDNDGQIRTI
+3009 TISSRDNDGQVRTI

-3030 AKFDTATLEIVLP
+3030 AKFDTATLDIVLP

-3049 VGSDTQNEFSYSY
+3049 VGSDTQNEFNYSY

-3170 ATAGGEN
+3170 ATAGGAN

-3327 KYSFAVVLSDDTL
+3327 KYSFAVVLLDDTL

-3355 LTTKSLASSDG
+3355 LTAKSLASSDG

-3439 NTSTTV
+3439 NTPTTV

>member
-1 MYKNLR
+1 
-7 AHTRYESVHAHNTKP
+7 
-22 EVDIMRN
+22 MRN
-29 GNKTRQ
+29 GNKSRQ

-56 ISVTPDGYF
+56 LS
-65 NSAKALNPDGDTS
+65 N
-78 GLVRVYQKD
+78 D
-87 AYLNTST
+87 A
-94 LVNPDDYALSA
+94 
-105 FKTDFESIMGYGK
+105 
-118 NANNSKTEWSIGD
+118 IG
-131 VTFNK
+131 
-136 YVFGMKNI
+136 G
-144 TYNSEKGKIKSQDS
+144 
-158 EEEDKTVGV
+158 
-167 YPLAGGGAK
+167 
-176 MSFYI
+176 
-181 DAGLFGADSIS
+181 
-192 AVLNV
+192 
-197 VLPEYLQSLIST
+197 
-209 NDEYSLQFDAQIDV
+209 
-223 SKGDNLVNVSAQNY
+223 
-237 QRARAKIATAPETL
+237 IATAAESEKDGDATFGAGVSILGDHGELTGVDFGYPGIGTQTTWTYTETFNTVVSSTTNIQVYKETGDTKMFIEEGASGTWQFGVSNAAKAAQCHGVINFGASKFIDQMIQNDNVVVTASITFSMGALSSNFNNKFYSAVVGPEALTAQKSYNLREKDGDSNYTYNYKNSSKEAAETFTTDAVTL
-251 SAVDENH
+251 SPGKNNLALATGLGWAQRWAPPYTPRRGLEIKN
-258 IQYTGANKAGDV
+258 IQIKYTITFNNVTDGSGLNIGDNAAPV
-270 KDSQYGYQSNTT
+270 ASSTYGIQNSYQQGT
-282 SNGSWS
+282 S
-288 GSTLS
+288 GS
-293 FTGIVANSANPY
+293 GYAPY
-305 IYFCIGIGESD
+305 LTDAKNAPVYYDSIK
-316 GTCTVSFRNLKF
+316 N
-328 TNVKLVREVKADSDS
+328 NVKLDS
-343 IERVDGAAPV
+343 IV
-353 NKAQFDN
+353 N
-360 TVQDSFYPYNTNA
+360 
-373 STAGGWAVWHDNIT
+373 GE
-387 SQLSKKIDNV
+387 
-397 TYGNGKLQSY
+397 GKMQSY
-407 TNSPIATIGG
+407 TNASLGQISADGANHSYYKFAQTEYVDMYNYSGESSIQSAILKYGADAAKTIGVG
-417 QNYYKTSTVT
+417 DRLITGISSDGTLQTS
-427 YHDTYNYLPGL
+427 
-438 MGYIDS
+438 
-444 GDISQGFTTE
+444 E
-454 TLKYVCECGYVYTGT
+454 TN
-469 SFDSLDNSYTCPN
+469 NSTHL
-482 CGKSKSAFTKTINV
+482 
-496 PSKMAQDIDI
+496 Q
-506 NYASGIKQVIVGSK
+506 YASGIKTVTVNETTFNIW
-520 YREEDADDTTGGTL
+520 DATDRAKTKAITVENDDG
-534 AAVFNLYDANSY
+534 
-546 GENHGKGIYVEG
+546 
-558 QLVGW
+558 
-563 AVVTKTNR
+563 VT
-571 AEVVVK
+571 VVVGYAK
-577 TYMYTN
+577 VNYIN
-583 ARVATQVMDYGF
+583 RGRVAVMIYMIANGTVQTSVGDYGGI
-595 SSNRWNIEYSGID
+595 SSKSRIEFSGID
-608 TTAPDDNVNSGTNVS
+608 TTSPDDSVNSGTNVS
-623 LDKFVGANAQDLA
+623 LDNYIKSSSSDLA
-636 WLRQN
+636 WFRQN
-641 KIVADGSININEDD
+641 KIVADGSINVNEDD
-655 TAAGYSPYIWFY
+655 TAAGYSPYLWFY
-667 TVNREDSLAE
+667 TVNRADSLAA

-698 PIALGEISSFTYD
+698 PIAYGEISSFTYD

-726 NPASITDNVT
+726 NPTSITDNVT

-840 IAGIANY
+840 VAGIANY
-847 ITSASGTA
+847 ISSASGTA
-855 TTAVGNDITI
+855 TTAVSNDITI

-890 APATAFFEWIST
+890 TPATAFFEWIST

-963 PSSRNWFTT
+963 PSLRNWFTT

-1036 YIMVTGDA
+1036 YIMATGDA

-1144 KFTQNGNVLFE
+1144 KFTQNGNVLLE
-1155 NYTQNQVWSGISNEN
+1155 NYTQNQVWNGISNEN

-1197 SNRFELSARKVVTYN
+1197 SNKFELSARKVVTYN

-1258 EGGTTTDPSEAKLD
+1258 DGGTTTDPSEAKLD
-1272 SDGNPVFFVPTKVG
+1272 SDGSPVFFVPTKVG

-1363 SENIVVNLV
+1363 SENIFVNLV

-1459 DVFSAYNPVT
+1459 DVFSAYKPVT

-1475 YALFYAGGSIS
+1475 YALFYAGGSIT

-1515 QTTKYKFTIEK
+1515 QTTKYKFTIKK

-1543 TTVESEIGKIAP
+1543 TTVESEISKIAP
-1555 AYKIAAKDMVVASQI
+1555 AYKIAATDMVVASQI

-1581 LGAQIADL
+1581 LGAQIAEL
-1589 TDENYSA
+1589 TEEDYSA

-1719 TVTINPASIV
+1719 TVTINPATIV

-1753 VTSVGGQAIAKDGNY
+1753 VASVGGQAITKDGSY

-1899 NANYDSPE
+1899 NANYDGPE
-1907 KGIRSIVFDA
+1907 KGIRSIVFDT

-1941 VNGSAAKDTVAI
+1941 VNGSSAKDTVAI

-2072 NAVYNN
+2072 NAMYNN

-2112 YNKKTDVDMTY
+2112 YNKQTDVDMTY

-2423 KARPVLVSADLGT
+2423 EARPVLVSADLGT

-2608 PAQGKITQRTASIRA
+2608 PAQGNITQRTASIRA

-2829 PQAYA
+2829 PQAYV

-2930 GGQSVNTLF
+2930 GCQSVNTLF

-2949 VRLGVYNENTGVT
+2949 VRLGVYNENTGIT

-3009 TISARDNDGQIRTI
+3009 TISSRDNDGQVRTI

-3030 AKFDTATLEIVLP
+3030 AKFDTATLDIVLP

-3119 QFVARK
+3119 KFVARK

-3439 NTSTTV
+3439 NTPTTV

>member
-1 MYKNLR
+1 
-7 AHTRYESVHAHNTKP
+7 
-22 EVDIMRN
+22 MRN

-47 CFTLVFAVA
+47 CFTLVFA
-56 ISVTPDGYF
+56 F
-65 NSAKALNPDGDTS
+65 
-78 GLVRVYQKD
+78 
-87 AYLNTST
+87 
-94 LVNPDDYALSA
+94 ALSA
-105 FKTDFESIMGYGK
+105 SVSQVASAYTVVEQEKANNATLGYPSAFFGDNSELTGMHFGYPGLSANTQTWTFTETYNTVVPSKGNHQIFKLKGNTTMYTHVGDANHWLWGVKNGMAAAEVHGVMNFNLSGFVAQMIQNDNVTVKAKVTANIGAKEGNSTPLVSYVNNLFYSAVAVPAGKELTGGLSYDLRNNKSESGQDKTGFIAGYQNSDKKGAQDRTSNEVTLTKETPGLGFALGCGWGQQGRSYDHHVYMSNIRVTYTITFNNVTDGSGLNIGDNAAPVASSTYGIQNSYQQGTSGSGYAPYLTDAK
-118 NANNSKTEWSIGD
+118 NAP
-131 VTFNK
+131 
-136 YVFGMKNI
+136 
-144 TYNSEKGKIKSQDS
+144 
-158 EEEDKTVGV
+158 V
-167 YPLAGGGAK
+167 Y
-176 MSFYI
+176 Y
-181 DAGLFGADSIS
+181 DSIK
-192 AVLNV
+192 N
-197 VLPEYLQSLIST
+197 
-209 NDEYSLQFDAQIDV
+209 
-223 SKGDNLVNVSAQNY
+223 
-237 QRARAKIATAPETL
+237 
-251 SAVDENH
+251 
-258 IQYTGANKAGDV
+258 
-270 KDSQYGYQSNTT
+270 
-282 SNGSWS
+282 
-288 GSTLS
+288 
-293 FTGIVANSANPY
+293 
-305 IYFCIGIGESD
+305 
-316 GTCTVSFRNLKF
+316 
-328 TNVKLVREVKADSDS
+328 NVKLDS
-343 IERVDGAAPV
+343 IVDGA
-353 NKAQFDN
+353 
-360 TVQDSFYPYNTNA
+360 
-373 STAGGWAVWHDNIT
+373 
-387 SQLSKKIDNV
+387 
-397 TYGNGKLQSY
+397 GKMQSY
-407 TNSPIATIGG
+407 TNASLGQISADGANHSYYKFAQTEYVDMYNYSGESSIQSAILKYGADAAKTIGVG
-417 QNYYKTSTVT
+417 DRLITGISSDGTLQTS
-427 YHDTYNYLPGL
+427 
-438 MGYIDS
+438 
-444 GDISQGFTTE
+444 E
-454 TLKYVCECGYVYTGT
+454 TN
-469 SFDSLDNSYTCPN
+469 NSTHL
-482 CGKSKSAFTKTINV
+482 
-496 PSKMAQDIDI
+496 Q
-506 NYASGIKQVIVGSK
+506 YASGIKTVTVNETTFNIW
-520 YREEDADDTTGGTL
+520 DATDRAKTKAITVENDDG
-534 AAVFNLYDANSY
+534 V
-546 GENHGKGIYVEG
+546 
-558 QLVGW
+558 
-563 AVVTKTNR
+563 AVVVGYAKVNYINR
-571 AEVVVK
+571 G
-577 TYMYTN
+577 
-583 ARVATQVMDYGF
+583 RVAVMIYMIANGTVQTSVGDYGGI
-595 SSNRWNIEYSGID
+595 SSKSRIEFSGID
-608 TTAPDDNVNSGTNVS
+608 TTSPDDSVNGGTNVS
-623 LDKFVGANAQDLA
+623 LDNYIKSSSSDLA
-636 WLRQN
+636 WFRQN

-698 PIALGEISSFTYD
+698 PIAYGEISSFTYD

-840 IAGIANY
+840 VAGIANY
-847 ITSASGTA
+847 ITSASGAA

-878 EGGNGTFTFTIP
+878 DEGGNGTFTFTIP
-890 APATAFFEWIST
+890 TPATAFFEWIST

-946 LFEDE
+946 LFEDG

-1036 YIMVTGDA
+1036 YIMATGDA

-1094 VSASVKSNAKL
+1094 VAASVKSNAKL

-1144 KFTQNGNVLFE
+1144 KFTQNGNVLLE

-1170 AQYITASGYETLR
+1170 AQYITASGYETLQ

-1197 SNRFELSARKVVTYN
+1197 SNKFELSARKVVTYN

-1363 SENIVVNLV
+1363 SENIFVNLV

-1416 RRQVTIDAWSASKA
+1416 RRQVTIDAWSASKE
-1430 FGDSD
+1430 FGESD

-1543 TTVESEIGKIAP
+1543 TTVESEISKIAP

-1570 EALFANGAQLS
+1570 EALFANGAKLS
-1581 LGAQIADL
+1581 LGAKIAEL
-1589 TDENYSA
+1589 TEEDYSA
-1596 AYKYAIL
+1596 VYKYAIV
-1603 LGGNLDDGNVVIELD
+1603 LGGTLDDGNVVIELD

-1652 SENTLVFDSEKFELQ
+1652 GENTLVFDSEKFELQ

-1681 DVANGTILDAGK
+1681 DVENGTILDAGK
-1693 RVLSIS
+1693 RILSIS

-1719 TVTINPASIV
+1719 TVTINPATIV

-1742 EEDGVYGIGFD
+1742 EEDGDYGIGFD
-1753 VTSVGGQAIAKDGNY
+1753 VASVGGQAIAKDGSY

-1874 FYNGANLYDLSS
+1874 FYNGTNLYDLSS

-1907 KGIRSIVFDA
+1907 KGIRSIVFDT

-1941 VNGSAAKDTVAI
+1941 VNGSAAKDIVAI

-2072 NAVYNN
+2072 NAMYNN

-2133 DTAQTIGLKL
+2133 DTAQTVGLKL

-2423 KARPVLVSADLGT
+2423 EARPVLVSADLGT

-2463 FYAIQTKNGSYFIDK
+2463 FYAIQTKNGAYFIDK

-2829 PQAYA
+2829 PQAYV

-2899 ANYGDVMSADGKL
+2899 ANYGEVMSADGKL

-2939 AKDRTNFFPT
+2939 ANDRTNFFPT

-3009 TISARDNDGQIRTI
+3009 TISSRDNDGQVRTI

-3030 AKFDTATLEIVLP
+3030 AKFDTATLDIVLP

-3170 ATAGGEN
+3170 ATAGGAN

-3355 LTTKSLASSDG
+3355 LTAKSLASSDG

-3439 NTSTTV
+3439 NTPTTV

>member
-1 MYKNLR
+1 
-7 AHTRYESVHAHNTKP
+7 
-22 EVDIMRN
+22 MRN

-56 ISVTPDGYF
+56 
-65 NSAKALNPDGDTS
+65 L
-78 GLVRVYQKD
+78 
-87 AYLNTST
+87 
-94 LVNPDDYALSA
+94 
-105 FKTDFESIMGYGK
+105 
-118 NANNSKTEWSIGD
+118 
-131 VTFNK
+131 
-136 YVFGMKNI
+136 
-144 TYNSEKGKIKSQDS
+144 
-158 EEEDKTVGV
+158 
-167 YPLAGGGAK
+167 
-176 MSFYI
+176 
-181 DAGLFGADSIS
+181 
-192 AVLNV
+192 
-197 VLPEYLQSLIST
+197 T
-209 NDEYSLQFDAQIDV
+209 NDAI
-223 SKGDNLVNVSAQNY
+223 GG
-237 QRARAKIATAPETL
+237 IATAAESEKDGDATFGAGVSILGDHGELTGVDFGYPGIGTQTTWTYTETFNTVVSSTTNIQVYKETGDTKMFIEEGASGTWQFGVSNAAKAAQCHGVINFGASKFIDQMIQNDNVVVTASITFSMGALSSNFNNKFYSAVVGPEALTAQKSYNLREKDGDSNYTYYYKNSSKEAAETFTTDAVTL
-251 SAVDENH
+251 SPGKNNLALATGLGWAQRWAPPYTPRRGLEIKN
-258 IQYTGANKAGDV
+258 IQIKYTITFNNVTDSSSLNIGDNAAPV
-270 KDSQYGYQSNTT
+270 ASSTYGIQNSYQQGT
-282 SNGSWS
+282 S
-288 GSTLS
+288 GS
-293 FTGIVANSANPY
+293 GYAPY
-305 IYFCIGIGESD
+305 LTDAKNAPVYYDSIK
-316 GTCTVSFRNLKF
+316 N
-328 TNVKLVREVKADSDS
+328 NVKLDS
-343 IERVDGAAPV
+343 IVDGE
-353 NKAQFDN
+353 
-360 TVQDSFYPYNTNA
+360 
-373 STAGGWAVWHDNIT
+373 
-387 SQLSKKIDNV
+387 
-397 TYGNGKLQSY
+397 GKMQSY
-407 TNSPIATIGG
+407 TNASLGQISADGANHSYYKFAQTEYVDMYNYSGESSIQSAILKYGADAAKTIGVG
-417 QNYYKTSTVT
+417 DRLITGISSDGTLQTS
-427 YHDTYNYLPGL
+427 
-438 MGYIDS
+438 
-444 GDISQGFTTE
+444 E
-454 TLKYVCECGYVYTGT
+454 T
-469 SFDSLDNSYTCPN
+469 SNSTHL
-482 CGKSKSAFTKTINV
+482 
-496 PSKMAQDIDI
+496 Q
-506 NYASGIKQVIVGSK
+506 YASGIKTVTVNETTFNIW
-520 YREEDADDTTGGTL
+520 DATDRAKTKAITVENDDG
-534 AAVFNLYDANSY
+534 V
-546 GENHGKGIYVEG
+546 
-558 QLVGW
+558 
-563 AVVTKTNR
+563 AVVVGYAKVNYINR
-571 AEVVVK
+571 G
-577 TYMYTN
+577 
-583 ARVATQVMDYGF
+583 RVAVMIYMIANGTVQTSVGDYGGI
-595 SSNRWNIEYSGID
+595 SNKSRIEFSGID
-608 TTAPDDNVNSGTNVS
+608 TTSPDDSVNGGTNVS
-623 LDKFVGANAQDLA
+623 LDNYIKSSSSDLA
-636 WLRQN
+636 WFRQN
-641 KIVADGSININEDD
+641 KIVADGSINVNEDD
-655 TAAGYSPYIWFY
+655 TAACYSPYLWFY
-667 TVNREDSLAE
+667 TVNRADSLAA

-698 PIALGEISSFTYD
+698 PIAYGEISSFTYD

-840 IAGIANY
+840 VAGIANY

-855 TTAVGNDITI
+855 TTAVSNDITI

-878 EGGNGTFTFTIP
+878 DEGGNGTFTFTIP
-890 APATAFFEWIST
+890 TPATAFFEWIST

-927 NDWKGGI
+927 KDWKGGI

-963 PSSRNWFTT
+963 PSLRNWFTT

-1024 AIDIQKELGFDR
+1024 AIDVQKELGFDR

-1144 KFTQNGNVLFE
+1144 KFTQNGNVLLE

-1197 SNRFELSARKVVTYN
+1197 SNKFELSARKVVTYN

-1363 SENIVVNLV
+1363 SENIFVNLV

-1459 DVFSAYNPVT
+1459 DVFSAYKPVT

-1500 DASLFDIDSNYSIVV
+1500 DASLFDIDSNYSIIV

-1581 LGAQIADL
+1581 LGAQIAEL

-1719 TVTINPASIV
+1719 TVTINPATIV

-1753 VTSVGGQAIAKDGNY
+1753 VASVGGQAIAKDGSY

-1907 KGIRSIVFDA
+1907 KGTRSIVFDT

-1941 VNGSAAKDTVAI
+1941 VNGSAANDTVAI

-2112 YNKKTDVDMTY
+2112 YNKQTDVDMTY

-2423 KARPVLVSADLGT
+2423 EARPVLVSADLGT

-2553 TTDKYILKNDTAS
+2553 TTDKYVLKNDTAS

-2829 PQAYA
+2829 PQAYV

-3009 TISARDNDGQIRTI
+3009 TISSRDNDGQIRTI

-3119 QFVARK
+3119 KFVARK

-3177 RISYNNLTNG
+3177 RISHNNLTNG
-3187 YNLVK
+3187 YKLVK

-3214 EVVNAGKYRVIV
+3214 EVVNAGKYRVVV
-3226 ALTDKFLASECGKN
+3226 ALTDKFLTSECGKN
-3240 YNAASTVA
+3240 YNASSTVA

-3439 NTSTTV
+3439 NTPTTV

>member
-1 MYKNLR
+1 
-7 AHTRYESVHAHNTKP
+7 
-22 EVDIMRN
+22 MRN

-56 ISVTPDGYF
+56 LS
-65 NSAKALNPDGDTS
+65 N
-78 GLVRVYQKD
+78 D
-87 AYLNTST
+87 A
-94 LVNPDDYALSA
+94 
-105 FKTDFESIMGYGK
+105 
-118 NANNSKTEWSIGD
+118 IG
-131 VTFNK
+131 
-136 YVFGMKNI
+136 G
-144 TYNSEKGKIKSQDS
+144 
-158 EEEDKTVGV
+158 
-167 YPLAGGGAK
+167 
-176 MSFYI
+176 
-181 DAGLFGADSIS
+181 
-192 AVLNV
+192 
-197 VLPEYLQSLIST
+197 
-209 NDEYSLQFDAQIDV
+209 
-223 SKGDNLVNVSAQNY
+223 
-237 QRARAKIATAPETL
+237 IATAAESEKDGDATFGAGVSILGDHGELTGVDFGYPGIGTQTTWTYTETFNTVVSSTTNIQVYKETGDTKMFIEEGASGTWQFGVSNAYKAAQCHGVINFGTSKFVDQMIQNDNVVVTASITFSLGALSSNFNNKFYSAVVGPEALTAQKSYNLREKDGDSNYTYNYKSSSKEAAETFTTDAVTL
-251 SAVDENH
+251 SPGKSNLALATGLGWSIRAVPPYTPKRGLEIKN
-258 IQYTGANKAGDV
+258 IQIKYTITFNNVTDGSGLNIGDNAAPV
-270 KDSQYGYQSNTT
+270 ASSTYGIQNSYQQGT
-282 SNGSWS
+282 S
-288 GSTLS
+288 GS
-293 FTGIVANSANPY
+293 GYAPY
-305 IYFCIGIGESD
+305 LTDAKNAPVYYDSIK
-316 GTCTVSFRNLKF
+316 N
-328 TNVKLVREVKADSDS
+328 NVKLDS
-343 IERVDGAAPV
+343 IV
-353 NKAQFDN
+353 N
-360 TVQDSFYPYNTNA
+360 
-373 STAGGWAVWHDNIT
+373 GE
-387 SQLSKKIDNV
+387 
-397 TYGNGKLQSY
+397 GKMQSY
-407 TNSPIATIGG
+407 TNASLGQISADGANHSYYKFAQTEYVDMYNYSGESSIQSAILKYGADAAKTIGVG
-417 QNYYKTSTVT
+417 DRLITGISSDGTLQTS
-427 YHDTYNYLPGL
+427 
-438 MGYIDS
+438 
-444 GDISQGFTTE
+444 E
-454 TLKYVCECGYVYTGT
+454 TN
-469 SFDSLDNSYTCPN
+469 NSTHL
-482 CGKSKSAFTKTINV
+482 
-496 PSKMAQDIDI
+496 Q
-506 NYASGIKQVIVGSK
+506 YASGIKTVTVNETTFNIW
-520 YREEDADDTTGGTL
+520 DATDRAKTKAITVENDDG
-534 AAVFNLYDANSY
+534 
-546 GENHGKGIYVEG
+546 
-558 QLVGW
+558 
-563 AVVTKTNR
+563 VT
-571 AEVVVK
+571 VVVGYAK
-577 TYMYTN
+577 VNYIN
-583 ARVATQVMDYGF
+583 RGRVAVMIYMIANGTVQTSVGDYGGI
-595 SSNRWNIEYSGID
+595 SSKSRIEFSGID
-608 TTAPDDNVNSGTNVS
+608 TTSPDDSVNGGTNVS
-623 LDKFVGANAQDLA
+623 LDNYIKSSSSDLA
-636 WLRQN
+636 WFRQN
-641 KIVADGSININEDD
+641 KITADGSIEISEDD
-655 TAAGYSPYIWFY
+655 TAAGYSPYLWFY
-667 TVNREDSLAE
+667 TVNRADRLAD
-677 LNNIAITQFAD
+677 LNGIAVTQFAD
-688 YAAVKAAGIN
+688 YNAVKAAGIN

-840 IAGIANY
+840 VAGIANY
-847 ITSASGTA
+847 ITSASGAA
-855 TTAVGNDITI
+855 TMAVSNDITI

-878 EGGNGTFTFTIP
+878 DEGGNGTFTFTIP
-890 APATAFFEWIST
+890 TPATAFFEWIST

-963 PSSRNWFTT
+963 PSLRNWFTT

-1144 KFTQNGNVLFE
+1144 KFTQNGNVLLE

-1170 AQYITASGYETLR
+1170 AQYITASGYETLQ

-1197 SNRFELSARKVVTYN
+1197 SNKFELSARKVVTYN

-1286 SYRVRIYIP
+1286 SYRVIIYIP

-1363 SENIVVNLV
+1363 SENIFVNLV

-1416 RRQVTIDAWSASKA
+1416 RRQVTIDAWSASKK

-1449 LYKSANEIVA
+1449 LFKSANEIVA
-1459 DVFSAYNPVT
+1459 DVFSAYKPVT

-1543 TTVESEIGKIAP
+1543 TTVESEISKIAP
-1555 AYKIAAKDMVVASQI
+1555 TYKIAAKDMVVASQI
-1570 EALFANGAQLS
+1570 EALFANGAKLS
-1581 LGAQIADL
+1581 LGAQIAEL
-1589 TDENYSA
+1589 TEEEDYSA
-1596 AYKYAIL
+1596 VYKYAIV
-1603 LGGNLDDGNVVIELD
+1603 LGGTLDDGNVVIELD

-1652 SENTLVFDSEKFELQ
+1652 GENTLVFDSEKFELQ

-1693 RVLSIS
+1693 RILSIS

-1719 TVTINPASIV
+1719 TVTINPATIV

-1753 VTSVGGQAIAKDGNY
+1753 VASVGGQAIAKDGSY

-1907 KGIRSIVFDA
+1907 KGIRSIVFDT

-2072 NAVYNN
+2072 NAMYNN

-2112 YNKKTDVDMTY
+2112 YNKQTDVDMTY

-2133 DTAQTIGLKL
+2133 DTAQTVGLKL
-2143 AGKAANANA
+2143 TGKAANANA
-2152 GTHSVRVSGYS
+2152 GTHTVTVSGYS

-2208 VVVDNVN
+2208 VVADNVN

-2423 KARPVLVSADLGT
+2423 EARPVLVSADLGT

-2463 FYAIQTKNGSYFIDK
+2463 FYAIQTKNGAYFIDK

-2829 PQAYA
+2829 PQAYV

-2899 ANYGDVMSADGKL
+2899 ANYGEVMSADGKL

-3009 TISARDNDGQIRTI
+3009 TISARDNDGQVRTI
-3023 FDIAGTN
+3023 FDIVGAN

-3355 LTTKSLASSDG
+3355 LTAKSLASSDG

-3416 KDASVAAVLRVN
+3416 RDASVAAVLRVN

-3439 NTSTTV
+3439 NTPTTV

-3479 DGKLTYSANYVNGIV
+3479 GGKLTYSANYVNGIV

>member
-7 AHTRYESVHAHNTKP
+7 AYTRDESVHAHNTKP

-56 ISVTPDGYF
+56 LS
-65 NSAKALNPDGDTS
+65 N
-78 GLVRVYQKD
+78 D
-87 AYLNTST
+87 A
-94 LVNPDDYALSA
+94 
-105 FKTDFESIMGYGK
+105 
-118 NANNSKTEWSIGD
+118 IG
-131 VTFNK
+131 
-136 YVFGMKNI
+136 G
-144 TYNSEKGKIKSQDS
+144 
-158 EEEDKTVGV
+158 
-167 YPLAGGGAK
+167 
-176 MSFYI
+176 
-181 DAGLFGADSIS
+181 
-192 AVLNV
+192 
-197 VLPEYLQSLIST
+197 
-209 NDEYSLQFDAQIDV
+209 
-223 SKGDNLVNVSAQNY
+223 
-237 QRARAKIATAPETL
+237 IATAAESEKDGDATFGAGVSILGDHGELTGVDFGYPGIGTQTTWTYTETFNTVVSSTTNIQVYKETGDTKMFIEEGASGTWQFGVSNAAKAAQCHGVINFGASKFIDQMIQNDNVVVTASITFSMGALSSNFNNKFYSAVVGPEALTAQKSYNLREKDGDSNYTYNYKNSSKEAAETFTTDAVTL
-251 SAVDENH
+251 SPGKNNLALATGLGWAQRWAPPYTPRRGLEIKN
-258 IQYTGANKAGDV
+258 IQIKYTITFNNVTDGSGLNIGDNAAPV
-270 KDSQYGYQSNTT
+270 ASSTYGIQNSYQQGT
-282 SNGSWS
+282 S
-288 GSTLS
+288 GS
-293 FTGIVANSANPY
+293 GYAPY
-305 IYFCIGIGESD
+305 LTDAKNAPVYYDSIK
-316 GTCTVSFRNLKF
+316 N
-328 TNVKLVREVKADSDS
+328 NVKLDS
-343 IERVDGAAPV
+343 IV
-353 NKAQFDN
+353 N
-360 TVQDSFYPYNTNA
+360 
-373 STAGGWAVWHDNIT
+373 GE
-387 SQLSKKIDNV
+387 
-397 TYGNGKLQSY
+397 GKMQSY
-407 TNSPIATIGG
+407 TNASLGQISADGANHSYYKFVQTEYVDMYNYSGESSIQSAILKYGADAAKTIGVG
-417 QNYYKTSTVT
+417 DRLITGISSDGTLQTSET
-427 YHDTYNYLPGL
+427 N
-438 MGYIDS
+438 DS
-444 GDISQGFTTE
+444 THLQ
-454 TLKYVCECGYVYTGT
+454 
-469 SFDSLDNSYTCPN
+469 
-482 CGKSKSAFTKTINV
+482 
-496 PSKMAQDIDI
+496 
-506 NYASGIKQVIVGSK
+506 YASGIKTVTVNETTFNIW
-520 YREEDADDTTGGTL
+520 DATDRAKTKAITVKNDDG
-534 AAVFNLYDANSY
+534 
-546 GENHGKGIYVEG
+546 
-558 QLVGW
+558 
-563 AVVTKTNR
+563 VT
-571 AEVVVK
+571 VVVGYAK
-577 TYMYTN
+577 VNYIN
-583 ARVATQVMDYGF
+583 RGRVAVMIYMIANGTVQTSVGDYGGI
-595 SSNRWNIEYSGID
+595 SSKSRIEFSGID
-608 TTAPDDNVNSGTNVS
+608 TTSPDDSVNSGTNVS
-623 LDKFVGANAQDLA
+623 LDNYIKSSSSDLA
-636 WLRQN
+636 WFRQN

-667 TVNREDSLAE
+667 TVNRADSLAE

-698 PIALGEISSFTYD
+698 PIAYGEISSFTYD

-840 IAGIANY
+840 VAGIANY

-855 TTAVGNDITI
+855 TTAVSNDITI
-865 NINGVDVNVAYAV
+865 NINGVDINVAYAV
-878 EGGNGTFTFTIP
+878 DEGGNGTFTFTIP
-890 APATAFFEWIST
+890 TPATAFFEWIST

-951 EGYLSTFENYEL
+951 EGYLSTFANYEL

-1024 AIDIQKELGFDR
+1024 AIDVQKELGFDR

-1144 KFTQNGNVLFE
+1144 KFTQNGNVLLE
-1155 NYTQNQVWSGISNEN
+1155 NYTQNQVWNGINNEN

-1272 SDGNPVFFVPTKVG
+1272 SDGSPVFFVPTKVG

-1363 SENIVVNLV
+1363 SENIFVNLV

-1459 DVFSAYNPVT
+1459 DVFSAYKPVT

-1500 DASLFDIDSNYSIVV
+1500 DASLFDIDSNYSIIV

-1581 LGAQIADL
+1581 LGAQIAEL

-1719 TVTINPASIV
+1719 TVTINPATIV

-1734 QNLSKVYG
+1734 QNFAKVYG

-1753 VTSVGGQAIAKDGNY
+1753 VASVGGQAIAKDGSY

-1907 KGIRSIVFDA
+1907 KGIRSIVFDT

-1941 VNGSAAKDTVAI
+1941 VNGSSAKDTVAI
-1953 DDSTFVTI
+1953 DDSTSVTI

-2072 NAVYNN
+2072 NAMYNN

-2112 YNKKTDVDMTY
+2112 YNKQTDVDMTY
-2123 TFAQGALAEG
+2123 TFTQGALAEG

-2208 VVVDNVN
+2208 VVADNVN

-2412 VQYKGTITGNI
+2412 VQYNGTITGNI
-2423 KARPVLVSADLGT
+2423 EARPVLVSADLGT

-2463 FYAIQTKNGSYFIDK
+2463 FYAIQTKNGAYFIDK

-2499 LQNIKEKYDNY
+2499 LQSIKEKYDNY

-2553 TTDKYILKNDTAS
+2553 TTDKYVLKNDTAS

-2623 SGIERATDTD
+2623 SGIERATDTN

-2829 PQAYA
+2829 PQAYV

-2899 ANYGDVMSADGKL
+2899 ANYGDIMSADGKL

-2988 YDYDAVDTIVRNYN
+2988 YDYNGIDTIVRNYN

-3023 FDIAGTN
+3023 FDIVGAN
-3030 AKFDTATLEIVLP
+3030 AKFDTATLDIVLP

-3110 VRRYINANG
+3110 VRRYINADG

-3148 KADVGLRAQN
+3148 KADVGLRVQN

-3240 YNAASTVA
+3240 YNATSTVA

-3439 NTSTTV
+3439 NTPTTV

>member
-1 MYKNLR
+1 
-7 AHTRYESVHAHNTKP
+7 
-22 EVDIMRN
+22 MRN

-56 ISVTPDGYF
+56 LS
-65 NSAKALNPDGDTS
+65 N
-78 GLVRVYQKD
+78 D
-87 AYLNTST
+87 A
-94 LVNPDDYALSA
+94 
-105 FKTDFESIMGYGK
+105 
-118 NANNSKTEWSIGD
+118 IG
-131 VTFNK
+131 
-136 YVFGMKNI
+136 G
-144 TYNSEKGKIKSQDS
+144 
-158 EEEDKTVGV
+158 
-167 YPLAGGGAK
+167 
-176 MSFYI
+176 
-181 DAGLFGADSIS
+181 
-192 AVLNV
+192 
-197 VLPEYLQSLIST
+197 
-209 NDEYSLQFDAQIDV
+209 
-223 SKGDNLVNVSAQNY
+223 
-237 QRARAKIATAPETL
+237 IATAAESEKDGDATFGAGVSILGDHGELTGVDFGYPGIGTQTTWTYTETFNTVVSSTTNIQVYKETGDTKMFIEEGASGTWQFGVSNAAKAAQCHGVINFGASKFIDQMIQNENVVVTASITFSMGALSSNFNNKFYSAVAGPEALTAQKSYNLREKDGDSNYTYNYKNSSKEAAETFTTDAVTL
-251 SAVDENH
+251 SPGKNNLALATGLGWAQRLAPPYTPRRGLEIKN
-258 IQYTGANKAGDV
+258 IQIKYTITFNNVTDSSSLNIGDNATPV
-270 KDSQYGYQSNTT
+270 ASSTYGIQNSYQQGT
-282 SNGSWS
+282 S
-288 GSTLS
+288 GS
-293 FTGIVANSANPY
+293 GYAPY
-305 IYFCIGIGESD
+305 LTDAKNAPVYYDSIK
-316 GTCTVSFRNLKF
+316 N
-328 TNVKLVREVKADSDS
+328 NVKLDS
-343 IERVDGAAPV
+343 IVDGA
-353 NKAQFDN
+353 
-360 TVQDSFYPYNTNA
+360 
-373 STAGGWAVWHDNIT
+373 
-387 SQLSKKIDNV
+387 
-397 TYGNGKLQSY
+397 GKMQSY
-407 TNSPIATIGG
+407 TNASLGQISADGANHSYYKFAQTEYVDMYNYSGESSIQSAILKYGADAAKTIGVG
-417 QNYYKTSTVT
+417 DRLITGISSDGTLQTS
-427 YHDTYNYLPGL
+427 
-438 MGYIDS
+438 
-444 GDISQGFTTE
+444 E
-454 TLKYVCECGYVYTGT
+454 TN
-469 SFDSLDNSYTCPN
+469 NSTHL
-482 CGKSKSAFTKTINV
+482 
-496 PSKMAQDIDI
+496 Q
-506 NYASGIKQVIVGSK
+506 YASGIKTVTVNETTFNIW
-520 YREEDADDTTGGTL
+520 DATDRAKTKAITVENDDG
-534 AAVFNLYDANSY
+534 
-546 GENHGKGIYVEG
+546 
-558 QLVGW
+558 
-563 AVVTKTNR
+563 VT
-571 AEVVVK
+571 VVVGYAK
-577 TYMYTN
+577 VNYIN
-583 ARVATQVMDYGF
+583 RGRVAVMIYMIANGTVQTSVGDYGGI
-595 SSNRWNIEYSGID
+595 SSKSRIEFSGID
-608 TTAPDDNVNSGTNVS
+608 TTSPDDSVNGGTNVS
-623 LDKFVGANAQDLA
+623 LDNYIKSSSSDLA
-636 WLRQN
+636 WFRQN

-655 TAAGYSPYIWFY
+655 TAAGYSPYLWFY

-698 PIALGEISSFTYD
+698 PIAYGEISSFTYD

-726 NPASITDNVT
+726 NPTSITDNVT

-769 EYTVDYSFDKN
+769 DYTVDYSFNKN

-803 TLTAGGFSGYT
+803 TLTAGGFSGYA

-840 IAGIANY
+840 VAGIVDY

-855 TTAVGNDITI
+855 TTAVSNDITI

-878 EGGNGTFTFTIP
+878 DEGGNGTFTFTIP

-946 LFEDE
+946 LFEDDE

-1197 SNRFELSARKVVTYN
+1197 SNKFELSARKVVTYN

-1363 SENIVVNLV
+1363 SENISVNLV

-1459 DVFSAYNPVT
+1459 DVFSAYKPVT

-1475 YALFYAGGSIS
+1475 YALFYAGGSIT

-1570 EALFANGAQLS
+1570 EALFANGAKLS
-1581 LGAQIADL
+1581 LGAQIAEL

-1652 SENTLVFDSEKFELQ
+1652 GENTLVFDSEKFELQ

-1719 TVTINPASIV
+1719 TVTINPATIV

-1734 QNLSKVYG
+1734 QNFSKVYG

-1907 KGIRSIVFDA
+1907 KGIRSIVFDT

-1941 VNGSAAKDTVAI
+1941 VNGSAANDTVAI

-2112 YNKKTDVDMTY
+2112 YNKQTDVDMTY

-2143 AGKAANANA
+2143 AGKAANANV

-2423 KARPVLVSADLGT
+2423 EARPVLVSADLGT

-2829 PQAYA
+2829 PQAYV

-3009 TISARDNDGQIRTI
+3009 TISTRDNDGQVRTI

-3030 AKFDTATLEIVLP
+3030 AKFDTATLDIVLP

-3139 SVKKSIVID
+3139 SVKKSIVND

-3192 NADFTLTYQV
+3192 NADFTLTHQV

-3439 NTSTTV
+3439 NTPTTV

-3507 IYVIVAAVVIV
+3507 ICVIVAAVVIV

>member
-1 MYKNLR
+1 
-7 AHTRYESVHAHNTKP
+7 
-22 EVDIMRN
+22 MRN

-35 LLSLARIFVLAL
+35 LLSLARIFVLAF

-56 ISVTPDGYF
+56 LS
-65 NSAKALNPDGDTS
+65 N
-78 GLVRVYQKD
+78 D
-87 AYLNTST
+87 A
-94 LVNPDDYALSA
+94 
-105 FKTDFESIMGYGK
+105 
-118 NANNSKTEWSIGD
+118 IG
-131 VTFNK
+131 
-136 YVFGMKNI
+136 G
-144 TYNSEKGKIKSQDS
+144 
-158 EEEDKTVGV
+158 
-167 YPLAGGGAK
+167 
-176 MSFYI
+176 
-181 DAGLFGADSIS
+181 
-192 AVLNV
+192 
-197 VLPEYLQSLIST
+197 
-209 NDEYSLQFDAQIDV
+209 
-223 SKGDNLVNVSAQNY
+223 
-237 QRARAKIATAPETL
+237 IATAAESEKDGDATFGAGVSILGDHGELTGVDFGYPGIGTQTTWTYTETFNTVVSSTTNIQVYKETGDTKMFIEEGASGTWQFGVSNAAKAAQCHGVINFGASKFIDQMIQNDNVVVTASITFSMGALSSNFNNKFYSAVVGPEALTAQKSYNLREKDGDSNYIYNYKNSSKEAAETFTTDAVTL
-251 SAVDENH
+251 SPGKNNLALATGLGWAQRWAPPYTPRRGLEIKN
-258 IQYTGANKAGDV
+258 IQIKYTITFNNVTDSSSLNIGDNAAPV
-270 KDSQYGYQSNTT
+270 ASSTYGIQNSYQQGT
-282 SNGSWS
+282 S
-288 GSTLS
+288 GS
-293 FTGIVANSANPY
+293 GYAPY
-305 IYFCIGIGESD
+305 LTDAKNAPVYYDSIK
-316 GTCTVSFRNLKF
+316 N
-328 TNVKLVREVKADSDS
+328 NVKLDS
-343 IERVDGAAPV
+343 IV
-353 NKAQFDN
+353 N
-360 TVQDSFYPYNTNA
+360 
-373 STAGGWAVWHDNIT
+373 GE
-387 SQLSKKIDNV
+387 
-397 TYGNGKLQSY
+397 GKMQSY
-407 TNSPIATIGG
+407 TNASLGQISADGANHSYYKFAQTEYVDMYNYSGESSIQSAILKYGADAAKTIGVG
-417 QNYYKTSTVT
+417 DRLITGISSDGTLQTS
-427 YHDTYNYLPGL
+427 
-438 MGYIDS
+438 
-444 GDISQGFTTE
+444 E
-454 TLKYVCECGYVYTGT
+454 TN
-469 SFDSLDNSYTCPN
+469 NSTHL
-482 CGKSKSAFTKTINV
+482 
-496 PSKMAQDIDI
+496 Q
-506 NYASGIKQVIVGSK
+506 YASGIKTVTVNETTFNIW
-520 YREEDADDTTGGTL
+520 DATDRAKTKAITVENDDG
-534 AAVFNLYDANSY
+534 V
-546 GENHGKGIYVEG
+546 
-558 QLVGW
+558 
-563 AVVTKTNR
+563 AVVVGYAKVNYINR
-571 AEVVVK
+571 G
-577 TYMYTN
+577 
-583 ARVATQVMDYGF
+583 RVAVMIYMIANGTVQTSVGDYGGI
-595 SSNRWNIEYSGID
+595 SSKSRIEFSGID
-608 TTAPDDNVNSGTNVS
+608 TTSPDDSVNSGTNVS
-623 LDKFVGANAQDLA
+623 LDNYIKSSSSDLA
-636 WLRQN
+636 WFRQN
-641 KIVADGSININEDD
+641 KIVADGSINVNEDD
-655 TAAGYSPYIWFY
+655 TAAGYSPYLWFY
-667 TVNREDSLAE
+667 TVNRADSLAA
-677 LNNIAITQFAD
+677 LNNIAITQFAN

-840 IAGIANY
+840 VAGIANY
-847 ITSASGTA
+847 ISSASGTA
-855 TTAVGNDITI
+855 TTAVSNDITI

-878 EGGNGTFTFTIP
+878 DEGGNGTFTFTIP
-890 APATAFFEWIST
+890 TPATAFFEWIST

-934 KVLIDGIAPTVP
+934 KFLIDGIAPTVP

-963 PSSRNWFTT
+963 PSLRNWFTT

-1036 YIMVTGDA
+1036 YIMATGDA

-1144 KFTQNGNVLFE
+1144 KFTQNGNVLLE
-1155 NYTQNQVWSGISNEN
+1155 NYTQNQVWNGISNEN

-1197 SNRFELSARKVVTYN
+1197 SNKFEFSARKVVTYN

-1286 SYRVRIYIP
+1286 SYKVRIYIP

-1363 SENIVVNLV
+1363 SENIFVNLV

-1543 TTVESEIGKIAP
+1543 TTVESEISKIAP

-1570 EALFANGAQLS
+1570 EALFANGAKLS
-1581 LGAQIADL
+1581 LGAKIAEL
-1589 TDENYSA
+1589 TEEDYSA
-1596 AYKYAIL
+1596 VYKYAIV
-1603 LGGNLDDGNVVIELD
+1603 LGGTLDDGNVVIELD

-1652 SENTLVFDSEKFELQ
+1652 GENTLVFDSEKFELQ

-1899 NANYDSPE
+1899 NANYDSSE
-1907 KGIRSIVFDA
+1907 KGIRSIVFDT

-1953 DDSTFVTI
+1953 DDSTSVTI

-2072 NAVYNN
+2072 NAMYNN

-2112 YNKKTDVDMTY
+2112 YNKQTDVDMTY

-2398 QYDLALE
+2398 QYGLALE

-2423 KARPVLVSADLGT
+2423 EARPVLVSADLGT

-2566 VEEAQNANAIVGFY
+2566 VEEAQNTNAIVGFY
-2580 KVDGVDAYLIASDY
+2580 KVGGVDAYLIASDY

-2623 SGIERATDTD
+2623 SGIERATDTN
-2633 AFEKT
+2633 AFEKV

-2829 PQAYA
+2829 PQAYV

-2899 ANYGDVMSADGKL
+2899 ANYGDIMSADGKL

-3009 TISARDNDGQIRTI
+3009 TISARDNDGQVRTI

-3030 AKFDTATLEIVLP
+3030 AKFDTATLDIVLP

-3407 AAMSQKAGV
+3407 AAMGQKAGV

-3439 NTSTTV
+3439 NTPTTV

-3507 IYVIVAAVVIV
+3507 VYVIVAAVVIV

>member
-1 MYKNLR
+1 
-7 AHTRYESVHAHNTKP
+7 
-22 EVDIMRN
+22 MRN
-29 GNKTRQ
+29 GNQSRQ

-47 CFTLVFAVA
+47 CFTLVFA
-56 ISVTPDGYF
+56 F
-65 NSAKALNPDGDTS
+65 
-78 GLVRVYQKD
+78 
-87 AYLNTST
+87 
-94 LVNPDDYALSA
+94 ALSA
-105 FKTDFESIMGYGK
+105 SVSQVASAYDVVEQEKDDDATLGSPSAFFGDNGELTGMHFGYPGLSANTQTWTFTETYNTVVPSTGNHQIFKLKGNTKMYTHVGDANHWLWGVSNGMAAAEVHGAMNFNLSGFVAQMIQNDNVTVKAKVTANIGAKEGNSTPLISYVNNLFYSAVAVPAGKELTGGLSYDLRNNKSESGQDKTGFIAGYQNSDKKGAQDRTSNEVTLTKETPGLGFALGCGWRQQVGSYDHHVYMSNIRVTFTITFNNVTDGSGLNIGDNAAPVASSTYGIQNSYQQGTSGSGYAPYLTDAK
-118 NANNSKTEWSIGD
+118 NAP
-131 VTFNK
+131 
-136 YVFGMKNI
+136 
-144 TYNSEKGKIKSQDS
+144 
-158 EEEDKTVGV
+158 V
-167 YPLAGGGAK
+167 Y
-176 MSFYI
+176 Y
-181 DAGLFGADSIS
+181 DSIK
-192 AVLNV
+192 N
-197 VLPEYLQSLIST
+197 
-209 NDEYSLQFDAQIDV
+209 
-223 SKGDNLVNVSAQNY
+223 
-237 QRARAKIATAPETL
+237 
-251 SAVDENH
+251 
-258 IQYTGANKAGDV
+258 
-270 KDSQYGYQSNTT
+270 
-282 SNGSWS
+282 
-288 GSTLS
+288 
-293 FTGIVANSANPY
+293 
-305 IYFCIGIGESD
+305 
-316 GTCTVSFRNLKF
+316 
-328 TNVKLVREVKADSDS
+328 NVKLDS
-343 IERVDGAAPV
+343 IVDGA
-353 NKAQFDN
+353 
-360 TVQDSFYPYNTNA
+360 
-373 STAGGWAVWHDNIT
+373 
-387 SQLSKKIDNV
+387 
-397 TYGNGKLQSY
+397 GKMQSY
-407 TNSPIATIGG
+407 TNASLGQISADGANHSYYKFAQTEYVDMYNYSGESSIQSAILKYGADAAKTIGVG
-417 QNYYKTSTVT
+417 DRLITGISSDGTLQTSET
-427 YHDTYNYLPGL
+427 N
-438 MGYIDS
+438 DS
-444 GDISQGFTTE
+444 THLQ
-454 TLKYVCECGYVYTGT
+454 
-469 SFDSLDNSYTCPN
+469 
-482 CGKSKSAFTKTINV
+482 
-496 PSKMAQDIDI
+496 
-506 NYASGIKQVIVGSK
+506 YASGIKTVTVNETTFNIW
-520 YREEDADDTTGGTL
+520 DATDRAKTKAITVENDDG
-534 AAVFNLYDANSY
+534 
-546 GENHGKGIYVEG
+546 
-558 QLVGW
+558 
-563 AVVTKTNR
+563 VT
-571 AEVVVK
+571 VVVGYAK
-577 TYMYTN
+577 VNYIN
-583 ARVATQVMDYGF
+583 RGRVAVMIYMIANGTVQTSVGDYGGI
-595 SSNRWNIEYSGID
+595 SSKSRIEFSGID
-608 TTAPDDNVNSGTNVS
+608 TTSPDDSVNGGTNVS
-623 LDKFVGANAQDLA
+623 LDNYIKSSSSDLA
-636 WLRQN
+636 WFRQN

-655 TAAGYSPYIWFY
+655 TAAGYSPYLWFY

-698 PIALGEISSFTYD
+698 PIAYGEISSFTYD
-711 FANGVAKAYGGGEQG
+711 FANGVAKAYGGADQG

-855 TTAVGNDITI
+855 TTAVSNDITI

-878 EGGNGTFTFTIP
+878 DEGGNGTFTFTIP
-890 APATAFFEWIST
+890 TPATAFFEWIST

-1036 YIMVTGDA
+1036 YIMATGDA

-1144 KFTQNGNVLFE
+1144 KFTQNGNVLLE

-1170 AQYITASGYETLR
+1170 AQYITASGYETLQ

-1363 SENIVVNLV
+1363 SENIFVNLV

-1459 DVFSAYNPVT
+1459 DVFSAYKPVT

-1543 TTVESEIGKIAP
+1543 TTVESEISKIAP

-1570 EALFANGAQLS
+1570 EALFANGAKLS
-1581 LGAQIADL
+1581 LGAQIAEL
-1589 TDENYSA
+1589 TEEEDYSA
-1596 AYKYAIL
+1596 VYKYAIV
-1603 LGGNLDDGNVVIELD
+1603 LGGTLDDGNVVIELD

-1652 SENTLVFDSEKFELQ
+1652 GENTLVFDSEKFELQ

-1719 TVTINPASIV
+1719 TVTINPATIV

-1753 VTSVGGQAIAKDGNY
+1753 VASVGGQAIAKDGSY
-1768 ANVAYNDILAQING
+1768 ANVAYDDILAQING

-1907 KGIRSIVFDA
+1907 KGIRSIVFDT

-1941 VNGSAAKDTVAI
+1941 VNGSSAKDTVAI

-2072 NAVYNN
+2072 NAMYNN

-2208 VVVDNVN
+2208 VVADNVN

-2423 KARPVLVSADLGT
+2423 EARPVLVSADLGT

-2463 FYAIQTKNGSYFIDK
+2463 FYAIQTKNGAYFIDK

-2829 PQAYA
+2829 PQAYV

-3009 TISARDNDGQIRTI
+3009 TISARDNDGQVRTI
-3023 FDIAGTN
+3023 FDIAGAN

-3192 NADFTLTYQV
+3192 DADFTLTYQV

-3254 AIVNVTLS
+3254 AIVNVTFS

-3355 LTTKSLASSDG
+3355 LTAKSLASSDG

-3439 NTSTTV
+3439 NTPTTV

>member
-56 ISVTPDGYF
+56 LS
-65 NSAKALNPDGDTS
+65 N
-78 GLVRVYQKD
+78 D
-87 AYLNTST
+87 AIGGIANAYE
-94 LVNPDDYALSA
+94 VKEQDKPDDATLGVASA
-105 FKTDFESIMGYGK
+105 ITGDHGELTGVNFGYPGTGTQTTWTF
-118 NANNSKTEWSIGD
+118 TETYDTVVPSTSNHQIYKKKGNTVMYTHIGD
-131 VTFNK
+131 ANHW
-136 YVFGMKNI
+136 YW
-144 TYNSEKGKIKSQDS
+144 
-158 EEEDKTVGV
+158 GV
-167 YPLAGGGAK
+167 
-176 MSFYI
+176 
-181 DAGLFGADSIS
+181 
-192 AVLNV
+192 
-197 VLPEYLQSLIST
+197 
-209 NDEYSLQFDAQIDV
+209 
-223 SKGDNLVNVSAQNY
+223 
-237 QRARAKIATAPETL
+237 
-251 SAVDENH
+251 
-258 IQYTGANKAGDV
+258 
-270 KDSQYGYQSNTT
+270 
-282 SNGSWS
+282 
-288 GSTLS
+288 
-293 FTGIVANSANPY
+293 
-305 IYFCIGIGESD
+305 SD
-316 GTCTVSFRNLKF
+316 GQAGA
-328 TNVKLVREVKADSDS
+328 EVHGVINFDLSGF
-343 IERVDGAAPV
+343 V
-353 NKAQFDN
+353 AQMIQN
-360 TVQDSFYPYNTNA
+360 
-373 STAGGWAVWHDNIT
+373 
-387 SQLSKKIDNV
+387 DNV
-397 TYGNGKLQSY
+397 TVKAKVTANIGARDGSVAGANYVNKLFYSALGVPAGKKMTGGLSFDIRNNDNVSGEDKSGFTSGYQNSSSKGAQDRTSNEVTLDKNTPGLAFALGCGWGQQWSPQDHYVYMSNIRVVFTITFNNVTDSASLNIGDNAAPIASSAYGIQNGYVQGTSGSGYAPYLTDAKNASVYYDSIAKNIKLDNVTDGAGKMQSY
-407 TNSPIATIGG
+407 TNTGLGQISADGTNHTYYKFAQTEYVDMYNYSGESSIQSAILKYGADAAKTIGVG
-417 QNYYKTSTVT
+417 DRLITGISSDGTLQTSET
-427 YHDTYNYLPGL
+427 N
-438 MGYIDS
+438 DS
-444 GDISQGFTTE
+444 THLQ
-454 TLKYVCECGYVYTGT
+454 
-469 SFDSLDNSYTCPN
+469 
-482 CGKSKSAFTKTINV
+482 
-496 PSKMAQDIDI
+496 
-506 NYASGIKQVIVGSK
+506 YASGIKTVTVNETTFNIW
-520 YREEDADDTTGGTL
+520 DATDRAKTKAITVENDDG
-534 AAVFNLYDANSY
+534 V
-546 GENHGKGIYVEG
+546 
-558 QLVGW
+558 
-563 AVVTKTNR
+563 AVVVGYAKVNYINR
-571 AEVVVK
+571 G
-577 TYMYTN
+577 
-583 ARVATQVMDYGF
+583 RVAVMIYMIANGTVQTSVGDYGGI
-595 SSNRWNIEYSGID
+595 SNKSRIEFSGID
-608 TTAPDDNVNSGTNVS
+608 TTSPDDSVNGGTNVS
-623 LDKFVGANAQDLA
+623 LDNYIKSSSSDLA
-636 WLRQN
+636 WFRQN
-641 KIVADGSININEDD
+641 KIVADGSINVNEDD
-655 TAAGYSPYIWFY
+655 TAAGYSPYLWFY
-667 TVNREDSLAE
+667 TVNRADSLAD
-677 LNNIAITQFAD
+677 LNGIAVTQFAD

-698 PIALGEISSFTYD
+698 PIAYGEISSFTYD
-711 FANGVAKAYGGGEQG
+711 FANGVAKAYGGADQG

-840 IAGIANY
+840 VAGIVDY

-855 TTAVGNDITI
+855 TTAVSNDITI

-890 APATAFFEWIST
+890 TPATAFFEWIST

-1144 KFTQNGNVLFE
+1144 KFTQNGNVLLE

-1197 SNRFELSARKVVTYN
+1197 SNKFELSARKVVTYN

-1272 SDGNPVFFVPTKVG
+1272 SDGSPVFFVPTKVG

-1363 SENIVVNLV
+1363 SENIFVNLV

-1390 IVNQSSDYSAATNYD
+1390 IVNQGSDYSAATNYD

-1416 RRQVTIDAWSASKA
+1416 RRQVTIDAWSASKD

-1459 DVFSAYNPVT
+1459 DVFSAYKPVT

-1475 YALFYAGGSIS
+1475 YALFYAGGSIT

-1500 DASLFDIDSNYSIVV
+1500 DASLFDIDSNYSIIV
-1515 QTTKYKFTIEK
+1515 QTTKYKFTIKK

-1543 TTVESEIGKIAP
+1543 TTVESEISKIAP
-1555 AYKIAAKDMVVASQI
+1555 AYKIAATDMVVASQI

-1581 LGAQIADL
+1581 LGAQIAEL

-1652 SENTLVFDSEKFELQ
+1652 DENTLVFDSEKFELQ

-1719 TVTINPASIV
+1719 TVTINPATIV

-1753 VTSVGGQAIAKDGNY
+1753 VASVGGQAIAKDGSY

-1907 KGIRSIVFDA
+1907 KGIRSIVFDT

-1941 VNGSAAKDTVAI
+1941 VNGSAANDTVAI

-2112 YNKKTDVDMTY
+2112 YNKQTDVDMTY

-2423 KARPVLVSADLGT
+2423 EARPVLVSADLGT

-2829 PQAYA
+2829 PQAYV

-2859 YDFKPVYTDKGSV
+2859 YDFKPVYTDKGSG

-3009 TISARDNDGQIRTI
+3009 TISARDNDGQVRTI

-3030 AKFDTATLEIVLP
+3030 AKFDTATLDIVLP

-3377 VANRLE
+3377 VANKLE

-3439 NTSTTV
+3439 NTPTTV

>member
-1 MYKNLR
+1 
-7 AHTRYESVHAHNTKP
+7 
-22 EVDIMRN
+22 MRN

-56 ISVTPDGYF
+56 
-65 NSAKALNPDGDTS
+65 L
-78 GLVRVYQKD
+78 
-87 AYLNTST
+87 
-94 LVNPDDYALSA
+94 
-105 FKTDFESIMGYGK
+105 
-118 NANNSKTEWSIGD
+118 
-131 VTFNK
+131 
-136 YVFGMKNI
+136 
-144 TYNSEKGKIKSQDS
+144 
-158 EEEDKTVGV
+158 
-167 YPLAGGGAK
+167 
-176 MSFYI
+176 
-181 DAGLFGADSIS
+181 
-192 AVLNV
+192 
-197 VLPEYLQSLIST
+197 T
-209 NDEYSLQFDAQIDV
+209 NDAI
-223 SKGDNLVNVSAQNY
+223 GG
-237 QRARAKIATAPETL
+237 IATAAESEKEGDATFGAGVSILGDHGELTGVDFGYPGIGTQTTWTYTETFNTVVSSTTNIQVYKETGDTKMFIEEGASGTWQFGVSNAAKAAQCHGVINFGASKFIDQMIQNDNVVVTASITFSLGALSSYFNNKFYSAVVGPESLTAQKSYYLRKDGDSNYTYNYKNSSKEAAETFTTDAVTL
-251 SAVDENH
+251 SPGKNNLALATGLGWAQRIAPPYTPKRGLEIKN
-258 IQYTGANKAGDV
+258 IQIKYTITFNNVTDGSSLNIGDNAAPIASSTY
-270 KDSQYGYQSNTT
+270 DIQNSYQQGT
-282 SNGSWS
+282 S
-288 GSTLS
+288 GS
-293 FTGIVANSANPY
+293 GYAPY
-305 IYFCIGIGESD
+305 LTDAKNAPVYYDSIK
-316 GTCTVSFRNLKF
+316 N
-328 TNVKLVREVKADSDS
+328 NVKLDS
-343 IERVDGAAPV
+343 IVDGA
-353 NKAQFDN
+353 
-360 TVQDSFYPYNTNA
+360 
-373 STAGGWAVWHDNIT
+373 
-387 SQLSKKIDNV
+387 
-397 TYGNGKLQSY
+397 GKMQSY
-407 TNSPIATIGG
+407 TNASLGQISADGANHSYYKFAQTEYVDMYNYSGESSIQSAILKYGADAAKTIGVG
-417 QNYYKTSTVT
+417 DRLITGISSDGTLQTS
-427 YHDTYNYLPGL
+427 
-438 MGYIDS
+438 
-444 GDISQGFTTE
+444 E
-454 TLKYVCECGYVYTGT
+454 TN
-469 SFDSLDNSYTCPN
+469 NSTHL
-482 CGKSKSAFTKTINV
+482 
-496 PSKMAQDIDI
+496 Q
-506 NYASGIKQVIVGSK
+506 YASGIKTVTVNETTFNIW
-520 YREEDADDTTGGTL
+520 DATDRAKTKAITVENDDG
-534 AAVFNLYDANSY
+534 
-546 GENHGKGIYVEG
+546 
-558 QLVGW
+558 
-563 AVVTKTNR
+563 VT
-571 AEVVVK
+571 VVVGYAK
-577 TYMYTN
+577 VNYIN
-583 ARVATQVMDYGF
+583 RGRVAVMIYMIANGTVQTSVGDYGGI
-595 SSNRWNIEYSGID
+595 SSKSRIEFSGID
-608 TTAPDDNVNSGTNVS
+608 TTSPDDSVNGGTNVS
-623 LDKFVGANAQDLA
+623 LDNYIKSSSSDLA
-636 WLRQN
+636 WFRQN

-667 TVNREDSLAE
+667 TVNRADSLAE
-677 LNNIAITQFAD
+677 LNGSAVTQFAD
-688 YAAVKAAGIN
+688 YNAVKAAGIN

-769 EYTVDYSFDKN
+769 DYTVDYSFDKN

-840 IAGIANY
+840 VAGIVDY

-855 TTAVGNDITI
+855 TTAVSNDITI

-890 APATAFFEWIST
+890 TPATAFFEWIST

-963 PSSRNWFTT
+963 PSLRNWFTT

-1024 AIDIQKELGFDR
+1024 AIDVQKELGFDR

-1139 SYVPF
+1139 TYVPF
-1144 KFTQNGNVLFE
+1144 KFTQNGNVLLE
-1155 NYTQNQVWSGISNEN
+1155 NYTQNQVWNGINNDN
-1170 AQYITASGYETLR
+1170 AQYITVSGYETLR

-1197 SNRFELSARKVVTYN
+1197 SNKFELSARKVVTYN

-1363 SENIVVNLV
+1363 SENIFVNLV

-1416 RRQVTIDAWSASKA
+1416 RRQVTIDAWSASKD

-1459 DVFSAYNPVT
+1459 DVFSAYKPVT

-1543 TTVESEIGKIAP
+1543 TTVESEISKIAP
-1555 AYKIAAKDMVVASQI
+1555 AYKIAATDMVVASQI

-1581 LGAQIADL
+1581 LGAQIAEL

-1652 SENTLVFDSEKFELQ
+1652 GENTLVFDSEKFELQ

-1753 VTSVGGQAIAKDGNY
+1753 VASVGGQAIAKDGNY

-1801 YDGATDASG
+1801 YGGATDASG

-1907 KGIRSIVFDA
+1907 KGIRSIVFDT

-1941 VNGSAAKDTVAI
+1941 VNGSAANDTVAI

-2064 NSDIVIDE
+2064 NPDIVIDE
-2072 NAVYNN
+2072 NAMYNN

-2112 YNKKTDVDMTY
+2112 YNKQTDVDMTY

-2244 LSLNGAE
+2244 LSLKGAE

-2262 VLVSGLEVRFDGTD
+2262 VLVSGLEIRFDGTD

-2423 KARPVLVSADLGT
+2423 EARPVLVSADLGT

-2566 VEEAQNANAIVGFY
+2566 VEEAQNAIVGFY

-2829 PQAYA
+2829 PQAYV

-3009 TISARDNDGQIRTI
+3009 TISTRDNDGQVRTI

-3030 AKFDTATLEIVLP
+3030 AKFDTATLDIVLP

-3119 QFVARK
+3119 KFVARK

-3312 SQTKLVGLEGIKSAG
+3312 SQTTLVGLEGIKSAG

-3439 NTSTTV
+3439 NTPTTV

>member
-1 MYKNLR
+1 
-7 AHTRYESVHAHNTKP
+7 
-22 EVDIMRN
+22 MRN

-56 ISVTPDGYF
+56 
-65 NSAKALNPDGDTS
+65 L
-78 GLVRVYQKD
+78 
-87 AYLNTST
+87 
-94 LVNPDDYALSA
+94 
-105 FKTDFESIMGYGK
+105 
-118 NANNSKTEWSIGD
+118 
-131 VTFNK
+131 
-136 YVFGMKNI
+136 
-144 TYNSEKGKIKSQDS
+144 
-158 EEEDKTVGV
+158 
-167 YPLAGGGAK
+167 
-176 MSFYI
+176 
-181 DAGLFGADSIS
+181 
-192 AVLNV
+192 
-197 VLPEYLQSLIST
+197 T
-209 NDEYSLQFDAQIDV
+209 NDAI
-223 SKGDNLVNVSAQNY
+223 GG
-237 QRARAKIATAPETL
+237 IATAAESEKDGDATFGAGVSILGDHGELTGVDFGYPGIGTQTTWTYTETFNTVVSSTTNIQVYKETGDTKMFIEEGASGTWQYGVSNAYKAAQCHGVINFGTSKFIDQMIQNDNVVVTASITFSLGALSSNFNNKFYSAVVGPEALTAQKSYNLREKDGDSNYTYNYKNSSKEAAEPFTTDAVTL
-251 SAVDENH
+251 SPGKSNLALATGLGWSIRAVPPYTPRRGLEIKN
-258 IQYTGANKAGDV
+258 IQIKYTITFNNVTDGSGLNIGDNAAPIA
-270 KDSQYGYQSNTT
+270 SSTYGIQNSYQQGT
-282 SNGSWS
+282 S
-288 GSTLS
+288 GS
-293 FTGIVANSANPY
+293 GYAPY
-305 IYFCIGIGESD
+305 LTDAKNAPVYYDSIK
-316 GTCTVSFRNLKF
+316 N
-328 TNVKLVREVKADSDS
+328 NVKLDS
-343 IERVDGAAPV
+343 IVDGE
-353 NKAQFDN
+353 
-360 TVQDSFYPYNTNA
+360 
-373 STAGGWAVWHDNIT
+373 
-387 SQLSKKIDNV
+387 
-397 TYGNGKLQSY
+397 GKMQSY
-407 TNSPIATIGG
+407 TNASLGQISADGANHSYYKFAQTEYVDMYNYSGESSIQSAILKYGADAAKTIGVG
-417 QNYYKTSTVT
+417 DRLITGISSDGTLQTS
-427 YHDTYNYLPGL
+427 
-438 MGYIDS
+438 
-444 GDISQGFTTE
+444 E
-454 TLKYVCECGYVYTGT
+454 TN
-469 SFDSLDNSYTCPN
+469 NSTHL
-482 CGKSKSAFTKTINV
+482 
-496 PSKMAQDIDI
+496 Q
-506 NYASGIKQVIVGSK
+506 YASGIKTVTVNETTFNIW
-520 YREEDADDTTGGTL
+520 DATDRAKTKAITVENDDG
-534 AAVFNLYDANSY
+534 V
-546 GENHGKGIYVEG
+546 
-558 QLVGW
+558 
-563 AVVTKTNR
+563 AVVVGYAKVNYINR
-571 AEVVVK
+571 G
-577 TYMYTN
+577 
-583 ARVATQVMDYGF
+583 RVAVMIYMIANGTVQTSVGDYGGI
-595 SSNRWNIEYSGID
+595 SSKSRIEFSGID
-608 TTAPDDNVNSGTNVS
+608 TTSPDDSVNSGTNVS
-623 LDKFVGANAQDLA
+623 LDNYIKSSSSDLA
-636 WLRQN
+636 WFRQN
-641 KIVADGSININEDD
+641 KIVADGSINVNEDD

-667 TVNREDSLAE
+667 TVNRADSLAA

-698 PIALGEISSFTYD
+698 PIAYGEISSFTYD

-726 NPASITDNVT
+726 NPTSITDNVT

-840 IAGIANY
+840 VAGIANY

-855 TTAVGNDITI
+855 TTAVSNDITI

-1197 SNRFELSARKVVTYN
+1197 SNKFELSARKVVTYN

-1363 SENIVVNLV
+1363 SEKIFVNLV

-1459 DVFSAYNPVT
+1459 DVFSAYKPVT

-1543 TTVESEIGKIAP
+1543 TTVESETSKIAP

-1570 EALFANGAQLS
+1570 EALFANGAKLS
-1581 LGAQIADL
+1581 LGAKIAEL
-1589 TDENYSA
+1589 TEEDYSA
-1596 AYKYAIL
+1596 VYKYAIV
-1603 LGGNLDDGNVVIELD
+1603 LGGTLDDGNVVIELD

-1652 SENTLVFDSEKFELQ
+1652 GENTLVFDSEKFELQ

-1681 DVANGTILDAGK
+1681 DVANGTVLDAGK
-1693 RVLSIS
+1693 RILSIS

-1719 TVTINPASIV
+1719 TVTINPATIV

-1753 VTSVGGQAIAKDGNY
+1753 VASVGGQAIAKDGNY

-1907 KGIRSIVFDA
+1907 KGIRSIVFDT

-1941 VNGSAAKDTVAI
+1941 VNGSAAKDIVAI

-2021 LITEESDS
+2021 LIAEESDS

-2072 NAVYNN
+2072 NAMYNN

-2112 YNKKTDVDMTY
+2112 YNKQTDVDMTY

-2423 KARPVLVSADLGT
+2423 EARPVLVSADLGT

-2553 TTDKYILKNDTAS
+2553 TTDKYVLKNDTAS

-2829 PQAYA
+2829 PQAYV

-3009 TISARDNDGQIRTI
+3009 TISSRDNDGQIRTI

-3439 NTSTTV
+3439 NTPTTV

-3507 IYVIVAAVVIV
+3507 ICVIVAAVVIV

>member
-1 MYKNLR
+1 
-7 AHTRYESVHAHNTKP
+7 
-22 EVDIMRN
+22 MRN

-56 ISVTPDGYF
+56 LS
-65 NSAKALNPDGDTS
+65 N
-78 GLVRVYQKD
+78 D
-87 AYLNTST
+87 A
-94 LVNPDDYALSA
+94 
-105 FKTDFESIMGYGK
+105 
-118 NANNSKTEWSIGD
+118 IG
-131 VTFNK
+131 
-136 YVFGMKNI
+136 G
-144 TYNSEKGKIKSQDS
+144 
-158 EEEDKTVGV
+158 
-167 YPLAGGGAK
+167 
-176 MSFYI
+176 
-181 DAGLFGADSIS
+181 
-192 AVLNV
+192 
-197 VLPEYLQSLIST
+197 
-209 NDEYSLQFDAQIDV
+209 
-223 SKGDNLVNVSAQNY
+223 
-237 QRARAKIATAPETL
+237 IATAAESGDATFGAGVSILGDHGELTGVDFGYPGIGTQTTWTYTETFNTVVSSTTNIQVYKETGDTKMFIEEGASGTWQFGVSNAAKAAQCHGVINFGTSKFIDQMIQNDNVVVTASVTFSLGALSSNFNNKFYSAVVGPEALTAQKSYNLREKDGDSNYTYNYKNSSKEAAETFTTDAVTL
-251 SAVDENH
+251 SPGKNNLALATGLGWAQRLAPPYTPRRGLEIKN
-258 IQYTGANKAGDV
+258 IQIKYTITFNNVTDSSSLNIGDNAAPV
-270 KDSQYGYQSNTT
+270 ASSTYGIQNSYQQGT
-282 SNGSWS
+282 S
-288 GSTLS
+288 GS
-293 FTGIVANSANPY
+293 GYAPY
-305 IYFCIGIGESD
+305 LTDAKNAPVYYDSIK
-316 GTCTVSFRNLKF
+316 N
-328 TNVKLVREVKADSDS
+328 NVKLDS
-343 IERVDGAAPV
+343 IVDGA
-353 NKAQFDN
+353 
-360 TVQDSFYPYNTNA
+360 
-373 STAGGWAVWHDNIT
+373 
-387 SQLSKKIDNV
+387 
-397 TYGNGKLQSY
+397 GKMQSY
-407 TNSPIATIGG
+407 TNASLGQISADGANHSYYKFAQTEYVDMYNYSGESSIQSAILKYGADAAKTIGVG
-417 QNYYKTSTVT
+417 DRLITGISSDGTLQTSET
-427 YHDTYNYLPGL
+427 N
-438 MGYIDS
+438 DS
-444 GDISQGFTTE
+444 THLQ
-454 TLKYVCECGYVYTGT
+454 
-469 SFDSLDNSYTCPN
+469 
-482 CGKSKSAFTKTINV
+482 
-496 PSKMAQDIDI
+496 
-506 NYASGIKQVIVGSK
+506 YASGIKTVTVNETTFNIW
-520 YREEDADDTTGGTL
+520 DATDRAKTKAITVENDDG
-534 AAVFNLYDANSY
+534 
-546 GENHGKGIYVEG
+546 
-558 QLVGW
+558 
-563 AVVTKTNR
+563 VT
-571 AEVVVK
+571 VVVGYAK
-577 TYMYTN
+577 VNYIN
-583 ARVATQVMDYGF
+583 RGRVAVMIYMIANGTVQTSVGDYGGI
-595 SSNRWNIEYSGID
+595 SSKSRIEFSGID
-608 TTAPDDNVNSGTNVS
+608 TTSPDDSVNSGTNVS
-623 LDKFVGANAQDLA
+623 LDNYIKSSSSDLA
-636 WLRQN
+636 WFRQN
-641 KIVADGSININEDD
+641 KIVADGSINVNEDD

-667 TVNREDSLAE
+667 TVNRADSLAA

-698 PIALGEISSFTYD
+698 PIAYGEISSFTYD

-840 IAGIANY
+840 VAGIANY

-855 TTAVGNDITI
+855 TTAVSNDITI

-1363 SENIVVNLV
+1363 SENIFVNLV

-1459 DVFSAYNPVT
+1459 DVFSAYKPVT

-1475 YALFYAGGSIS
+1475 YALFYAGGSIT

-1500 DASLFDIDSNYSIVV
+1500 DASLFDIDSNYSIIV

-1543 TTVESEIGKIAP
+1543 TTVESEISKIAP

-1570 EALFANGAQLS
+1570 EALFANGAKLS
-1581 LGAQIADL
+1581 LGAKIAEL

-1719 TVTINPASIV
+1719 TVTINPATIV

-1753 VTSVGGQAIAKDGNY
+1753 VASVGGQAIAKDGNY
-1768 ANVAYNDILAQING
+1768 ANVAYDDILAQING

-1907 KGIRSIVFDA
+1907 KGIRSIVFDT

-1941 VNGSAAKDTVAI
+1941 VNGSAANDTVAI

-2112 YNKKTDVDMTY
+2112 YNKQTDVDMTY

-2423 KARPVLVSADLGT
+2423 EARPVLVSADLGT

-2463 FYAIQTKNGSYFIDK
+2463 FYAIQTKNGAYFIDK

-2829 PQAYA
+2829 PQAYV

-3009 TISARDNDGQIRTI
+3009 TISTRDNDGQVRTI

-3030 AKFDTATLEIVLP
+3030 AKFDTATLDIVLP

-3355 LTTKSLASSDG
+3355 LTTKSLASSGG

-3439 NTSTTV
+3439 NTPTTV

>member
-56 ISVTPDGYF
+56 LSNDAIGGIAIAAESEKDGDATFGAGVSILGDHGELTGVDFGYPGIGTQTTWTYTETF
-65 NSAKALNPDGDTS
+65 NTVVSSTTNIQVYKETGDTKMFIEEGASGTWQFGVSNAAKAAQCHGVINFGASKFIDQMIQNDNVVVTASITFSMGALSSNFNNKFYSAVVGPEALTAQKSYYLRKDGDSNYTYNYKNSSKEAAETFTTDAVTLSPGKNNLALATGLGWAQRWAPPYTPRRGLEIKNIQIKYTITFNNVTDSSSLNIGDNAAPVASSTYGIQNSYQQGTS
-78 GLVRVYQKD
+78 GSGYAPYLTD
-87 AYLNTST
+87 A
-94 LVNPDDYALSA
+94 
-105 FKTDFESIMGYGK
+105 K
-118 NANNSKTEWSIGD
+118 NAP
-131 VTFNK
+131 
-136 YVFGMKNI
+136 
-144 TYNSEKGKIKSQDS
+144 
-158 EEEDKTVGV
+158 V
-167 YPLAGGGAK
+167 Y
-176 MSFYI
+176 Y
-181 DAGLFGADSIS
+181 DSIK
-192 AVLNV
+192 N
-197 VLPEYLQSLIST
+197 
-209 NDEYSLQFDAQIDV
+209 
-223 SKGDNLVNVSAQNY
+223 
-237 QRARAKIATAPETL
+237 
-251 SAVDENH
+251 
-258 IQYTGANKAGDV
+258 
-270 KDSQYGYQSNTT
+270 
-282 SNGSWS
+282 
-288 GSTLS
+288 
-293 FTGIVANSANPY
+293 
-305 IYFCIGIGESD
+305 
-316 GTCTVSFRNLKF
+316 
-328 TNVKLVREVKADSDS
+328 NVKLDS
-343 IERVDGAAPV
+343 IV
-353 NKAQFDN
+353 N
-360 TVQDSFYPYNTNA
+360 
-373 STAGGWAVWHDNIT
+373 GE
-387 SQLSKKIDNV
+387 
-397 TYGNGKLQSY
+397 GKMQSY
-407 TNSPIATIGG
+407 TNASLGQISADGANHSYYKFAQTEYVDMYNYSGESSIQSAILKYGADAAKTIGVG
-417 QNYYKTSTVT
+417 DRLITGISSDGTLQTS
-427 YHDTYNYLPGL
+427 
-438 MGYIDS
+438 
-444 GDISQGFTTE
+444 E
-454 TLKYVCECGYVYTGT
+454 TN
-469 SFDSLDNSYTCPN
+469 NSTHL
-482 CGKSKSAFTKTINV
+482 
-496 PSKMAQDIDI
+496 Q
-506 NYASGIKQVIVGSK
+506 YASGIKTVTVNETTFNIW
-520 YREEDADDTTGGTL
+520 DATDRAKTKAITVENDDG
-534 AAVFNLYDANSY
+534 
-546 GENHGKGIYVEG
+546 
-558 QLVGW
+558 
-563 AVVTKTNR
+563 VT
-571 AEVVVK
+571 VVVGYAK
-577 TYMYTN
+577 VNYIN
-583 ARVATQVMDYGF
+583 RGRVAVMIYMIANGTVQTSVGDYGGI
-595 SSNRWNIEYSGID
+595 SSKSRIEFSGID
-608 TTAPDDNVNSGTNVS
+608 TTSPDDSVNSGTNVS
-623 LDKFVGANAQDLA
+623 LDNYIKSSSSDLA
-636 WLRQN
+636 WFRQN
-641 KIVADGSININEDD
+641 KIVADGSINVNEDD
-655 TAAGYSPYIWFY
+655 TAAGYSPYLWFY
-667 TVNREDSLAE
+667 TVNRADSLAA
-677 LNNIAITQFAD
+677 LNNIAITQFAN

-698 PIALGEISSFTYD
+698 PIAYGEISSFTYD

-769 EYTVDYSFDKN
+769 EYTVDYSFNKN

-840 IAGIANY
+840 VAGIVDY

-855 TTAVGNDITI
+855 TTAVSNDITI

-890 APATAFFEWIST
+890 TPATAFFEWIST

-1024 AIDIQKELGFDR
+1024 AIDVQKELGFDR

-1144 KFTQNGNVLFE
+1144 RFTQNGNVLFE

-1363 SENIVVNLV
+1363 SENIFVNLV

-1459 DVFSAYNPVT
+1459 DVFSAYKPVT

-1500 DASLFDIDSNYSIVV
+1500 DASLFDIDSNYSIIV

-1581 LGAQIADL
+1581 LGAQIAEL

-1652 SENTLVFDSEKFELQ
+1652 GENTLVFDSEKFELQ

-1753 VTSVGGQAIAKDGNY
+1753 VASVGGQAIAKDGSY

-1837 EAAVDSTQKLAIEQK
+1837 EAAVDLTQKLAIEQK

-1907 KGIRSIVFDA
+1907 KGIRSIVFDT

-1941 VNGSAAKDTVAI
+1941 VNGSAANDTVAI

-2001 SSVSFASGEGTK
+2001 SNVSFASGEGTK

-2072 NAVYNN
+2072 NAMYNN

-2112 YNKKTDVDMTY
+2112 YNKQTDVDMTY

-2215 GTFTSVQYATNLEE
+2215 GTFTSVQYATNLED

-2423 KARPVLVSADLGT
+2423 EARPVLVSADLGT

-2829 PQAYA
+2829 PQAYV

-2845 TSTSYVLKGGRAKN
+2845 TSTSYVLKGGIAKN

-2872 SEANGTTSKV
+2872 SEADGTTSKV

-3009 TISARDNDGQIRTI
+3009 TISTRDNDGQVRTI

-3030 AKFDTATLEIVLP
+3030 AKFDTATLDIVLP

-3119 QFVARK
+3119 KFVARK

-3439 NTSTTV
+3439 NTPTTV

>member
-1 MYKNLR
+1 
-7 AHTRYESVHAHNTKP
+7 
-22 EVDIMRN
+22 MRN

-47 CFTLVFAVA
+47 CFTLVFA
-56 ISVTPDGYF
+56 F
-65 NSAKALNPDGDTS
+65 
-78 GLVRVYQKD
+78 
-87 AYLNTST
+87 
-94 LVNPDDYALSA
+94 ALSA
-105 FKTDFESIMGYGK
+105 SVSQVASAYTVVEQEKADDATLGSPSAFFGDNSELTGMHFGYPGLSANTQTWTFTETYNTVVPSTGNHQIFKLKGNTTMYTHVGDANHWLWGVKNGMAAAEVHGVMNFNLSGFVAQMIQNDNVTVKAKVTANIGAKEGNSTPLISYVNNLFYSAVAVPAGKELTGGLSYDLRNNKSESGQDKTGFIAGYQNSDKKGAQDRTSNEVTLTKETPGLGFALGCGWGQQAGSYDHHVYMSNIRVTFTITFNNVTDGSGLNIGDNAAPVASSTYGIQNSYQQGTSGSGYAPYLTDAK
-118 NANNSKTEWSIGD
+118 NAP
-131 VTFNK
+131 
-136 YVFGMKNI
+136 
-144 TYNSEKGKIKSQDS
+144 
-158 EEEDKTVGV
+158 V
-167 YPLAGGGAK
+167 Y
-176 MSFYI
+176 Y
-181 DAGLFGADSIS
+181 DSIK
-192 AVLNV
+192 N
-197 VLPEYLQSLIST
+197 
-209 NDEYSLQFDAQIDV
+209 
-223 SKGDNLVNVSAQNY
+223 
-237 QRARAKIATAPETL
+237 
-251 SAVDENH
+251 
-258 IQYTGANKAGDV
+258 
-270 KDSQYGYQSNTT
+270 
-282 SNGSWS
+282 
-288 GSTLS
+288 
-293 FTGIVANSANPY
+293 
-305 IYFCIGIGESD
+305 
-316 GTCTVSFRNLKF
+316 
-328 TNVKLVREVKADSDS
+328 NVKLDS
-343 IERVDGAAPV
+343 IVDGA
-353 NKAQFDN
+353 
-360 TVQDSFYPYNTNA
+360 
-373 STAGGWAVWHDNIT
+373 
-387 SQLSKKIDNV
+387 
-397 TYGNGKLQSY
+397 GKMQSY
-407 TNSPIATIGG
+407 TNASLGQISADGANHSYYKFAQTEYVDMYNYSGESSIQSAILKYGADAAKTIGVG
-417 QNYYKTSTVT
+417 DRLITGISSDGTLQTS
-427 YHDTYNYLPGL
+427 
-438 MGYIDS
+438 
-444 GDISQGFTTE
+444 E
-454 TLKYVCECGYVYTGT
+454 TN
-469 SFDSLDNSYTCPN
+469 NSTHL
-482 CGKSKSAFTKTINV
+482 
-496 PSKMAQDIDI
+496 Q
-506 NYASGIKQVIVGSK
+506 YASGIKTVTVNETTFNIW
-520 YREEDADDTTGGTL
+520 DATDRAKTKAITVENDDG
-534 AAVFNLYDANSY
+534 V
-546 GENHGKGIYVEG
+546 
-558 QLVGW
+558 
-563 AVVTKTNR
+563 AVVVGYAKVNYINR
-571 AEVVVK
+571 G
-577 TYMYTN
+577 
-583 ARVATQVMDYGF
+583 RVAVMIYMIANGTVQTSVGDYGGI
-595 SSNRWNIEYSGID
+595 SSKSRIEFSGID
-608 TTAPDDNVNSGTNVS
+608 TTSPDDSVNGGTNVS
-623 LDKFVGANAQDLA
+623 LDNYIKSSSSDLA
-636 WLRQN
+636 WFRQN

-667 TVNREDSLAE
+667 TVNRADSLAE
-677 LNNIAITQFAD
+677 LNNISITQFAD

-698 PIALGEISSFTYD
+698 PIAYGEISSFTYD
-711 FANGVAKAYGGGEQG
+711 FANGVAKAYGGADQG

-840 IAGIANY
+840 VAGIANY
-847 ITSASGTA
+847 ITSASGAA
-855 TTAVGNDITI
+855 TMTVSNDITI

-878 EGGNGTFTFTIP
+878 DEGGNGTFTFTIP
-890 APATAFFEWIST
+890 TPATAFFEWIST

-963 PSSRNWFTT
+963 PSLRNWFTT

-1036 YIMVTGDA
+1036 YIMATGDA

-1272 SDGNPVFFVPTKVG
+1272 SDGSPVFFVPTKVG

-1363 SENIVVNLV
+1363 SENIFVNLV

-1449 LYKSANEIVA
+1449 LFKSANEIVA
-1459 DVFSAYNPVT
+1459 DVFSAYKPVT

-1543 TTVESEIGKIAP
+1543 TTVESEISKIAP
-1555 AYKIAAKDMVVASQI
+1555 TYKIAAKDMVVASQI
-1570 EALFANGAQLS
+1570 EALFANGAKLS
-1581 LGAQIADL
+1581 LGAKIAEL
-1589 TDENYSA
+1589 TEEDYSA
-1596 AYKYAIL
+1596 VYKYAIV
-1603 LGGNLDDGNVVIELD
+1603 LGGTLDDGNVVIELD

-1652 SENTLVFDSEKFELQ
+1652 DENTLVFDSEKFELQ

-1693 RVLSIS
+1693 RILSIS

-1719 TVTINPASIV
+1719 TVTINPATIV

-1753 VTSVGGQAIAKDGNY
+1753 VASVGGQAIAKDGSY

-1874 FYNGANLYDLSS
+1874 FYNGTNLYDLSS

-1907 KGIRSIVFDA
+1907 KGIRSIVFDT

-1941 VNGSAAKDTVAI
+1941 VNGSSAKDTVAI

-2021 LITEESDS
+2021 LIIEESDS

-2072 NAVYNN
+2072 NAMYNN

-2133 DTAQTIGLKL
+2133 DTAQTIGLIL
-2143 AGKAANANA
+2143 EGKAANANA

-2262 VLVSGLEVRFDGTD
+2262 VLVSGLEVKFDGTD

-2297 NKINSLQVGAIDD
+2297 NKINSLQEGAIDD

-2423 KARPVLVSADLGT
+2423 EARPVLVSADLGT

-2463 FYAIQTKNGSYFIDK
+2463 FYAIQTKNGAYFIDK

-2608 PAQGKITQRTASIRA
+2608 PAQGQITQRTASIRA

-2829 PQAYA
+2829 PQAYV

-2899 ANYGDVMSADGKL
+2899 ANYGEVMSADGKL

-2939 AKDRTNFFPT
+2939 ANDRTNFFPT

-3009 TISARDNDGQIRTI
+3009 TISARDNDGQVRTI

-3030 AKFDTATLEIVLP
+3030 AKFDTATLDIVLP

-3170 ATAGGEN
+3170 ATAGGAN

-3355 LTTKSLASSDG
+3355 LTAKSLASSDG

-3439 NTSTTV
+3439 NTPTTV
-3445 TVALPESVKN
+3445 TVAIPESVKN

>member
-1 MYKNLR
+1 
-7 AHTRYESVHAHNTKP
+7 
-22 EVDIMRN
+22 MRN

-56 ISVTPDGYF
+56 LSNDAIGGIANAYDVKNQDKPDDATLGVASAIKGDHGELTGVNFGYPGTSTQTTWMFVETYNTVVPSTSNHQIYKKKGNTNMYTHIGDANHWYWGVSNGRASAEVHGVINFDLSGFISQMIQNDNVTVKAKITANIGAKEGSVVGANYVNNLFYSALGVPAGKKMTGGLSFDIRNNDNASGEDKSGFVSGYQNSSNKGAQDRTSNEITLDKNTPGLAFALGCGWGQQWSDEDHYVYMSNIRVTFTITFNNVTDGSGLNIGDNAAPIASSTYGIQ
-65 NSAKALNPDGDTS
+65 NSYQQGTS
-78 GLVRVYQKD
+78 GSGYAPYLTD
-87 AYLNTST
+87 A
-94 LVNPDDYALSA
+94 
-105 FKTDFESIMGYGK
+105 K
-118 NANNSKTEWSIGD
+118 NAP
-131 VTFNK
+131 
-136 YVFGMKNI
+136 
-144 TYNSEKGKIKSQDS
+144 
-158 EEEDKTVGV
+158 V
-167 YPLAGGGAK
+167 Y
-176 MSFYI
+176 Y
-181 DAGLFGADSIS
+181 DSIK
-192 AVLNV
+192 N
-197 VLPEYLQSLIST
+197 
-209 NDEYSLQFDAQIDV
+209 
-223 SKGDNLVNVSAQNY
+223 
-237 QRARAKIATAPETL
+237 
-251 SAVDENH
+251 
-258 IQYTGANKAGDV
+258 
-270 KDSQYGYQSNTT
+270 
-282 SNGSWS
+282 
-288 GSTLS
+288 
-293 FTGIVANSANPY
+293 
-305 IYFCIGIGESD
+305 
-316 GTCTVSFRNLKF
+316 
-328 TNVKLVREVKADSDS
+328 NVKLDS
-343 IERVDGAAPV
+343 IVDGE
-353 NKAQFDN
+353 
-360 TVQDSFYPYNTNA
+360 
-373 STAGGWAVWHDNIT
+373 
-387 SQLSKKIDNV
+387 
-397 TYGNGKLQSY
+397 GKMQSY
-407 TNSPIATIGG
+407 TNASLGQISADGANHSYYKFAQTEYVDMYNYSGESSIQSAILKYGADAAKTIGVG
-417 QNYYKTSTVT
+417 DRLITGISSDGTLQTSET
-427 YHDTYNYLPGL
+427 N
-438 MGYIDS
+438 DS
-444 GDISQGFTTE
+444 THLQ
-454 TLKYVCECGYVYTGT
+454 
-469 SFDSLDNSYTCPN
+469 
-482 CGKSKSAFTKTINV
+482 
-496 PSKMAQDIDI
+496 
-506 NYASGIKQVIVGSK
+506 YASGIKTVTVNETTFNIW
-520 YREEDADDTTGGTL
+520 DATDRAKTKAITVENDDG
-534 AAVFNLYDANSY
+534 V
-546 GENHGKGIYVEG
+546 
-558 QLVGW
+558 
-563 AVVTKTNR
+563 AVVVGYAKVNYINR
-571 AEVVVK
+571 G
-577 TYMYTN
+577 
-583 ARVATQVMDYGF
+583 RVAVMIYMIANGTVQTSVGDYGGI
-595 SSNRWNIEYSGID
+595 SSKSRIEFSGID
-608 TTAPDDNVNSGTNVS
+608 TTSPDDSVNGGTNVS
-623 LDKFVGANAQDLA
+623 LDNYIKSSSSDLA
-636 WLRQN
+636 WFRQN

-655 TAAGYSPYIWFY
+655 TAAGYSPYLWFY
-667 TVNREDSLAE
+667 TVNRADSLAD
-677 LNNIAITQFAD
+677 LNGIAVTQFAD
-688 YAAVKAAGIN
+688 YNAVKAAGIN

-840 IAGIANY
+840 VAGIANY

-855 TTAVGNDITI
+855 TTAVSNDITI

-1024 AIDIQKELGFDR
+1024 AIDVQKELGFDR

-1217 VGYTAAPTDVSSVV
+1217 VGYTAASTDVSSVV

-1272 SDGNPVFFVPTKVG
+1272 SDGSPVFFVPTKVG

-1363 SENIVVNLV
+1363 RENIFVNLV

-1459 DVFSAYNPVT
+1459 DVFSAYKPVT

-1543 TTVESEIGKIAP
+1543 TTVESEISKIAP

-1581 LGAQIADL
+1581 LGAQIAEL
-1589 TDENYSA
+1589 KDENYSA

-1719 TVTINPASIV
+1719 TVTINPATIV

-1753 VTSVGGQAIAKDGNY
+1753 VASVGGQAIAKDGSY

-1907 KGIRSIVFDA
+1907 KGIRSIVFDT

-1941 VNGSAAKDTVAI
+1941 VNGSAANDTVAI
-1953 DDSTFVTI
+1953 DDNTFVTI

-2112 YNKKTDVDMTY
+2112 YNKQTDVDMTY

-2423 KARPVLVSADLGT
+2423 EARPVLVSADLGT

-2829 PQAYA
+2829 PQAYV

-3009 TISARDNDGQIRTI
+3009 TISARDNDGQVRTI

-3030 AKFDTATLEIVLP
+3030 AKFDTATLDIVLP

-3192 NADFTLTYQV
+3192 NADFTLTHQV

-3355 LTTKSLASSDG
+3355 LTTKSLASSGG

-3377 VANRLE
+3377 VANKLE

-3439 NTSTTV
+3439 NTPTTV

>member
-1 MYKNLR
+1 
-7 AHTRYESVHAHNTKP
+7 
-22 EVDIMRN
+22 MRN

-56 ISVTPDGYF
+56 LS
-65 NSAKALNPDGDTS
+65 N
-78 GLVRVYQKD
+78 D
-87 AYLNTST
+87 A
-94 LVNPDDYALSA
+94 
-105 FKTDFESIMGYGK
+105 
-118 NANNSKTEWSIGD
+118 IG
-131 VTFNK
+131 
-136 YVFGMKNI
+136 G
-144 TYNSEKGKIKSQDS
+144 
-158 EEEDKTVGV
+158 
-167 YPLAGGGAK
+167 
-176 MSFYI
+176 
-181 DAGLFGADSIS
+181 
-192 AVLNV
+192 
-197 VLPEYLQSLIST
+197 
-209 NDEYSLQFDAQIDV
+209 
-223 SKGDNLVNVSAQNY
+223 
-237 QRARAKIATAPETL
+237 IATAAESQKDGDATFGAGVSILGDHGELTGVDFGYPGIGTQTTWTYTETFNTVVSSTTNIQVYKETGDTNMFIEEGASGTWQFGVSNAYKAAQCHGVINFGTSKFIDQMIQNDNVVVTASITFSLGALSSNFNNKFYSAVVGPEALTAQKSYNLREKDGDSNYTYNYKSSSKEAAETFTTDAVTL
-251 SAVDENH
+251 SPGKSNLALATGLGWSIRAVSPYTPRRGLEIKN
-258 IQYTGANKAGDV
+258 IQIKYTITFNNVTDGSGLNIGDNAAPV
-270 KDSQYGYQSNTT
+270 ASSTYGIQNSYQQGT
-282 SNGSWS
+282 S
-288 GSTLS
+288 GS
-293 FTGIVANSANPY
+293 GYAPY
-305 IYFCIGIGESD
+305 LTDAKNAPVYYDSIK
-316 GTCTVSFRNLKF
+316 N
-328 TNVKLVREVKADSDS
+328 NVKLDS
-343 IERVDGAAPV
+343 IV
-353 NKAQFDN
+353 N
-360 TVQDSFYPYNTNA
+360 
-373 STAGGWAVWHDNIT
+373 GE
-387 SQLSKKIDNV
+387 
-397 TYGNGKLQSY
+397 GKMQSY
-407 TNSPIATIGG
+407 TNASLGQISADGANHSYYKFAQTEYVDMYNYSGESSIQSAILKYGADAAKTIGVG
-417 QNYYKTSTVT
+417 DRLITGISSDGTLQTSET
-427 YHDTYNYLPGL
+427 N
-438 MGYIDS
+438 DS
-444 GDISQGFTTE
+444 THLQ
-454 TLKYVCECGYVYTGT
+454 
-469 SFDSLDNSYTCPN
+469 
-482 CGKSKSAFTKTINV
+482 
-496 PSKMAQDIDI
+496 
-506 NYASGIKQVIVGSK
+506 YASGIKTVTVNETTFNIW
-520 YREEDADDTTGGTL
+520 DATDRAKTKAITVENDDG
-534 AAVFNLYDANSY
+534 
-546 GENHGKGIYVEG
+546 
-558 QLVGW
+558 
-563 AVVTKTNR
+563 VT
-571 AEVVVK
+571 VVVGYAK
-577 TYMYTN
+577 VNYIN
-583 ARVATQVMDYGF
+583 RGRVAVMIYMIANGTVQTSVGDYGGI
-595 SSNRWNIEYSGID
+595 SSKSRRIEFSGID
-608 TTAPDDNVNSGTNVS
+608 TTAPDDSVNGGTNVS
-623 LDKFVGANAQDLA
+623 LDNYIKSSSSDLA
-636 WLRQN
+636 WFRQN
-641 KIVADGSININEDD
+641 KIVADGSINVNEDD

-667 TVNREDSLAE
+667 TVNREDSLAA

-698 PIALGEISSFTYD
+698 PIAYGEISSFTYD

-840 IAGIANY
+840 VAGIANY
-847 ITSASGTA
+847 ITSASGAA
-855 TTAVGNDITI
+855 TTAVSNDITI

-878 EGGNGTFTFTIP
+878 DEGGNGTFTFTIP
-890 APATAFFEWIST
+890 TPATAFFEWIST

-912 INAIDIDEQSVEYIN
+912 INAIDIDKQSVEYIN

-963 PSSRNWFTT
+963 PSLRNWFTT

-1036 YIMVTGDA
+1036 YIMATGDA

-1272 SDGNPVFFVPTKVG
+1272 SDGSPVFFVPTKVG

-1358 KAQMA
+1358 KAQME
-1363 SENIVVNLV
+1363 SENIFVNLV

-1390 IVNQSSDYSAATNYD
+1390 IVNQSSDYSAANNYD

-1459 DVFSAYNPVT
+1459 DVFSAYKPVT

-1543 TTVESEIGKIAP
+1543 TTVESEISKIAP
-1555 AYKIAAKDMVVASQI
+1555 TYKIAAKDMVVASQI
-1570 EALFANGAQLS
+1570 EALFANGAKLS
-1581 LGAQIADL
+1581 LGAKIAEL
-1589 TDENYSA
+1589 TEEYYSA
-1596 AYKYAIL
+1596 VYKYAIV
-1603 LGGNLDDGNVVIELD
+1603 LGGTLDDGNVVIELD

-1652 SENTLVFDSEKFELQ
+1652 GENTLVFDSEKFELQ

-1693 RVLSIS
+1693 RILSIS

-1719 TVTINPASIV
+1719 TVTINPATIV

-1753 VTSVGGQAIAKDGNY
+1753 VASVGGQAIAKDGSY
-1768 ANVAYNDILAQING
+1768 ANVAYNDIIAQING

-1874 FYNGANLYDLSS
+1874 FYNGTNLYDLSS

-1907 KGIRSIVFDA
+1907 KGIRSIVFDT

-1941 VNGSAAKDTVAI
+1941 VNGSAAKDIVAI

-2072 NAVYNN
+2072 NAMYNN

-2423 KARPVLVSADLGT
+2423 EARPVLVSADLGT

-2463 FYAIQTKNGSYFIDK
+2463 FYAIQTKNGAYFIDK

-2566 VEEAQNANAIVGFY
+2566 VEEAQNENAIVGFY

-2791 LAGVSYDLADGKYVK
+2791 LAGVSYDLAEGKYVK

-2829 PQAYA
+2829 PQAYV

-2939 AKDRTNFFPT
+2939 ANDRTNFFPT

-3009 TISARDNDGQIRTI
+3009 TISSRDNDGQIRTI

-3074 HEVVQGELETDEVIF
+3074 HEFVQGELETDEVIF

-3170 ATAGGEN
+3170 ATAGGAN

-3355 LTTKSLASSDG
+3355 LTAKSLASSDG

-3407 AAMSQKAGV
+3407 AAMSQNAGV

-3439 NTSTTV
+3439 NTPTTV

>member
-1 MYKNLR
+1 
-7 AHTRYESVHAHNTKP
+7 
-22 EVDIMRN
+22 MRN

-56 ISVTPDGYF
+56 LS
-65 NSAKALNPDGDTS
+65 N
-78 GLVRVYQKD
+78 D
-87 AYLNTST
+87 A
-94 LVNPDDYALSA
+94 
-105 FKTDFESIMGYGK
+105 
-118 NANNSKTEWSIGD
+118 IG
-131 VTFNK
+131 
-136 YVFGMKNI
+136 G
-144 TYNSEKGKIKSQDS
+144 
-158 EEEDKTVGV
+158 
-167 YPLAGGGAK
+167 
-176 MSFYI
+176 
-181 DAGLFGADSIS
+181 
-192 AVLNV
+192 
-197 VLPEYLQSLIST
+197 
-209 NDEYSLQFDAQIDV
+209 
-223 SKGDNLVNVSAQNY
+223 
-237 QRARAKIATAPETL
+237 IATAAESEKDGDATFGAGVSILGDHGELTGVDFGYPGIGTQTTWTYTETFNTVVSSTTNIQVYKETGDTKMFIEEGASGTWQFGVSNAAKAAQCHGVINFGASKFIDQMIQNDNVVVTASITFSMGALSSNFNNKFYSAVVGPEALTAQKSYNLREKDGDSNYTYNYKNSSKEAAETFTTDAVTL
-251 SAVDENH
+251 SPGKNNLALATGLGWAQRWAPPYTPRRGLEIKN
-258 IQYTGANKAGDV
+258 IQIKYTITFNNVTDGSGLNIGDNAAPV
-270 KDSQYGYQSNTT
+270 ASSTYGIQNSYQQGT
-282 SNGSWS
+282 S
-288 GSTLS
+288 GS
-293 FTGIVANSANPY
+293 GYAPY
-305 IYFCIGIGESD
+305 LTDAKNAPVYYDSIK
-316 GTCTVSFRNLKF
+316 N
-328 TNVKLVREVKADSDS
+328 NVKLDS
-343 IERVDGAAPV
+343 IV
-353 NKAQFDN
+353 N
-360 TVQDSFYPYNTNA
+360 
-373 STAGGWAVWHDNIT
+373 GE
-387 SQLSKKIDNV
+387 
-397 TYGNGKLQSY
+397 GKMQSY
-407 TNSPIATIGG
+407 TNASLGQISADGANHSYYKFAQTEYVDMYNYSGESSIQSAILKYGADAAKTIGVG
-417 QNYYKTSTVT
+417 DRLITGISSDGTLQTS
-427 YHDTYNYLPGL
+427 
-438 MGYIDS
+438 
-444 GDISQGFTTE
+444 E
-454 TLKYVCECGYVYTGT
+454 TN
-469 SFDSLDNSYTCPN
+469 NSTHL
-482 CGKSKSAFTKTINV
+482 
-496 PSKMAQDIDI
+496 Q
-506 NYASGIKQVIVGSK
+506 YASGIKTVTVNETTFNIW
-520 YREEDADDTTGGTL
+520 DATDRAKTKAITVENDDG
-534 AAVFNLYDANSY
+534 
-546 GENHGKGIYVEG
+546 
-558 QLVGW
+558 
-563 AVVTKTNR
+563 VT
-571 AEVVVK
+571 VVVGYAK
-577 TYMYTN
+577 VNYIN
-583 ARVATQVMDYGF
+583 RGRVAVMIYMIANGTVQTSVGDYGGI
-595 SSNRWNIEYSGID
+595 SSKSRIEFSGID
-608 TTAPDDNVNSGTNVS
+608 TTSPDDSVNSGTNVS
-623 LDKFVGANAQDLA
+623 LDNYIKSSSSDLA
-636 WLRQN
+636 WFRQN
-641 KIVADGSININEDD
+641 KIVADGSINVNEDD
-655 TAAGYSPYIWFY
+655 TAAGYSPYLWFY
-667 TVNREDSLAE
+667 TVNRADSLAA
-677 LNNIAITQFAD
+677 LNNIAITQFAN

-698 PIALGEISSFTYD
+698 PIAYGEISSFTYD

-840 IAGIANY
+840 VAGIANY
-847 ITSASGTA
+847 ISSASGTA
-855 TTAVGNDITI
+855 TTAVSNDITI

-878 EGGNGTFTFTIP
+878 DEGGNGTFTFTIP
-890 APATAFFEWIST
+890 TPATAFFEWIST

-963 PSSRNWFTT
+963 PSLRNWFTT

-1036 YIMVTGDA
+1036 YIMATGDA

-1144 KFTQNGNVLFE
+1144 KFTQNGNVLLE

-1272 SDGNPVFFVPTKVG
+1272 SDGSPVFFVPTKVG

-1363 SENIVVNLV
+1363 SENIFVNLV

-1581 LGAQIADL
+1581 LGAQIAEL

-1652 SENTLVFDSEKFELQ
+1652 GENTLVFDSEKFELQ

-1753 VTSVGGQAIAKDGNY
+1753 VASVGGQAIAKDGSY

-1907 KGIRSIVFDA
+1907 KGIRSIVFDT

-1941 VNGSAAKDTVAI
+1941 VNGSSAKDTVAI
-1953 DDSTFVTI
+1953 DDNTFVTI

-2072 NAVYNN
+2072 NAMYNN

-2112 YNKKTDVDMTY
+2112 YNKQTDVDMTY

-2423 KARPVLVSADLGT
+2423 EARPVLVSADLGT

-2553 TTDKYILKNDTAS
+2553 TTDKYILKKDTAS

-2829 PQAYA
+2829 PQAYV

-2859 YDFKPVYTDKGSV
+2859 YDFKPVYTDKGSG

-2988 YDYDAVDTIVRNYN
+2988 YDYGAVDTIVRNYN

-3009 TISARDNDGQIRTI
+3009 TISTRDNDGQVRTI

-3030 AKFDTATLEIVLP
+3030 AKFDTATLDIVLP

-3439 NTSTTV
+3439 NTPTTV

>member
-1 MYKNLR
+1 
-7 AHTRYESVHAHNTKP
+7 
-22 EVDIMRN
+22 MRN

-56 ISVTPDGYF
+56 LS
-65 NSAKALNPDGDTS
+65 N
-78 GLVRVYQKD
+78 D
-87 AYLNTST
+87 A
-94 LVNPDDYALSA
+94 
-105 FKTDFESIMGYGK
+105 
-118 NANNSKTEWSIGD
+118 IG
-131 VTFNK
+131 
-136 YVFGMKNI
+136 G
-144 TYNSEKGKIKSQDS
+144 
-158 EEEDKTVGV
+158 
-167 YPLAGGGAK
+167 
-176 MSFYI
+176 
-181 DAGLFGADSIS
+181 
-192 AVLNV
+192 
-197 VLPEYLQSLIST
+197 
-209 NDEYSLQFDAQIDV
+209 
-223 SKGDNLVNVSAQNY
+223 
-237 QRARAKIATAPETL
+237 IATAAESEKDGDATFGAGVSILGDHGELTGVDFGYPGIGTQTTWTYTETFNTVVSSTTNIQVYKETGDTKMFIEEGASGTWQFGVSNAYKAAQCHGVINFGTSKFIDQMIQNDNVVVTASITFSLGALSSNFNNKFYSAVVGPEALTAQKSYNLREKDGDSNYTYNYKSSSKEAAETFTTDAVTL
-251 SAVDENH
+251 SPGKSNLALATGLGWSIRAVPPYTPKRGLEIKN
-258 IQYTGANKAGDV
+258 IQIKYTITFNNVTDGSGLNIGDNAAPV
-270 KDSQYGYQSNTT
+270 ASSAYGIQNSYQQGT
-282 SNGSWS
+282 S
-288 GSTLS
+288 GS
-293 FTGIVANSANPY
+293 GYAPY
-305 IYFCIGIGESD
+305 LTDAKNAPVYYDSIK
-316 GTCTVSFRNLKF
+316 N
-328 TNVKLVREVKADSDS
+328 NVKLDS
-343 IERVDGAAPV
+343 IVDGA
-353 NKAQFDN
+353 
-360 TVQDSFYPYNTNA
+360 
-373 STAGGWAVWHDNIT
+373 
-387 SQLSKKIDNV
+387 
-397 TYGNGKLQSY
+397 GKMQSY
-407 TNSPIATIGG
+407 TNASLGQISADGANHSYYKFAQTEYVDMYNYSGESPIQSAILKYGADAAKTIGVG
-417 QNYYKTSTVT
+417 DRLITGISSDGTLQTSET
-427 YHDTYNYLPGL
+427 N
-438 MGYIDS
+438 DS
-444 GDISQGFTTE
+444 THLQ
-454 TLKYVCECGYVYTGT
+454 
-469 SFDSLDNSYTCPN
+469 
-482 CGKSKSAFTKTINV
+482 
-496 PSKMAQDIDI
+496 
-506 NYASGIKQVIVGSK
+506 YASGIKTVTVNETTFNIW
-520 YREEDADDTTGGTL
+520 DATDRAKTKAITVENDDG
-534 AAVFNLYDANSY
+534 V
-546 GENHGKGIYVEG
+546 
-558 QLVGW
+558 
-563 AVVTKTNR
+563 AVVVGYAKVNYINR
-571 AEVVVK
+571 G
-577 TYMYTN
+577 
-583 ARVATQVMDYGF
+583 RVAVMIYMIANGTVQTSVGDYGGI
-595 SSNRWNIEYSGID
+595 SSKSRIEFSGID
-608 TTAPDDNVNSGTNVS
+608 TTSPDDSVNSGTNVS
-623 LDKFVGANAQDLA
+623 LDNYIKSSSSDLA
-636 WLRQN
+636 WFRKN
-641 KIVADGSININEDD
+641 KIVADGSINVNEDD

-667 TVNREDSLAE
+667 TVNRADSLAA

-698 PIALGEISSFTYD
+698 PIAYGEISSFTYD
-711 FANGVAKAYGGGEQG
+711 FSNGVAKAYGGGEQG

-840 IAGIANY
+840 VAGIANY
-847 ITSASGTA
+847 ITSASGAA
-855 TTAVGNDITI
+855 TTAVSNDITI

-878 EGGNGTFTFTIP
+878 DEGGNGTFTFTIP
-890 APATAFFEWIST
+890 TPATAFFEWIST

-963 PSSRNWFTT
+963 PSLRNWFTT

-1036 YIMVTGDA
+1036 YIMATGDA
-1044 LDGDA
+1044 LYGDA

-1144 KFTQNGNVLFE
+1144 KFTQNGNVLLE

-1328 VITVKSSTSKFGE
+1328 VITVKPSTSKFGE
-1341 PASSVLGMLD
+1341 SAENVLAMLD

-1363 SENIVVNLV
+1363 SENIFVNLV

-1459 DVFSAYNPVT
+1459 DVFSAYKPVT

-1543 TTVESEIGKIAP
+1543 TTVESEISKIAP
-1555 AYKIAAKDMVVASQI
+1555 TYKIAATDMVVASQI
-1570 EALFANGAQLS
+1570 EALFANGAKLS
-1581 LGAQIADL
+1581 LGAKIAEL
-1589 TDENYSA
+1589 TEEDYSA
-1596 AYKYAIL
+1596 VYKYAIV
-1603 LGGNLDDGNVVIELD
+1603 LGGTLDDGNVVIELD

-1652 SENTLVFDSEKFELQ
+1652 GENTLVFDSEKFELQ

-1693 RVLSIS
+1693 RILSIS

-1719 TVTINPASIV
+1719 TVTINPATIV

-1753 VTSVGGQAIAKDGNY
+1753 VASVGGQAIAKDGSY

-1852 SIDLSTKYFVGIG
+1852 SINLSTKYFVGIG

-1907 KGIRSIVFDA
+1907 KGIRSIVFDT

-2072 NAVYNN
+2072 NAMYNN

-2112 YNKKTDVDMTY
+2112 YNKQTDVDMTY

-2423 KARPVLVSADLGT
+2423 EARPVLVSADLGT

-2463 FYAIQTKNGSYFIDK
+2463 FYAIQTKNGAYFIDK

-2829 PQAYA
+2829 PQAYV

-2939 AKDRTNFFPT
+2939 ANDRTNFFPT

-2974 LESYEHYVLYVVSD
+2974 LETYEHYVLYVVSD

-3009 TISARDNDGQIRTI
+3009 TISSRDNDGQVRTI
-3023 FDIAGTN
+3023 FDIAGAN
-3030 AKFDTATLEIVLP
+3030 AKFDTATLDIVLP

-3170 ATAGGEN
+3170 ATAGGAN

-3355 LTTKSLASSDG
+3355 LTAKSLASSDG

-3393 ASDMSYLK
+3393 ASDMSYMK

-3439 NTSTTV
+3439 NTPTTV

>member
-1 MYKNLR
+1 
-7 AHTRYESVHAHNTKP
+7 
-22 EVDIMRN
+22 MRN

-47 CFTLVFAVA
+47 CFTLVFA
-56 ISVTPDGYF
+56 F
-65 NSAKALNPDGDTS
+65 
-78 GLVRVYQKD
+78 
-87 AYLNTST
+87 
-94 LVNPDDYALSA
+94 ALSA
-105 FKTDFESIMGYGK
+105 SVSQVASAYDVVEQEKDDDATLGSPSAFFGDNGELTGMHFGYPGLSANTQTWTFTETYNTVVPSTGNHQIFKLKGNTKMYTHVGDANHWLWGVSNGMAAAEVHGAMNFNLSGFVAQMIQNDNVTVKAKVTANIGAKEGDSTWLVSYVNNLFYSAVAVPAGKELTGGLSYDLRNNKSESGQDKTGFIVGYQNSDKKGAQDRTSNEVTLTKETPGLGFALGCGWRQQVGSYDHHVYMSNIRVTFTITFNNVTDGSGLNIGDNAAPVASSTYGIQNSYQQGTSGSGYAPYLTDAK
-118 NANNSKTEWSIGD
+118 NAP
-131 VTFNK
+131 
-136 YVFGMKNI
+136 
-144 TYNSEKGKIKSQDS
+144 
-158 EEEDKTVGV
+158 V
-167 YPLAGGGAK
+167 Y
-176 MSFYI
+176 Y
-181 DAGLFGADSIS
+181 DSIK
-192 AVLNV
+192 N
-197 VLPEYLQSLIST
+197 
-209 NDEYSLQFDAQIDV
+209 
-223 SKGDNLVNVSAQNY
+223 
-237 QRARAKIATAPETL
+237 
-251 SAVDENH
+251 
-258 IQYTGANKAGDV
+258 
-270 KDSQYGYQSNTT
+270 
-282 SNGSWS
+282 
-288 GSTLS
+288 
-293 FTGIVANSANPY
+293 
-305 IYFCIGIGESD
+305 
-316 GTCTVSFRNLKF
+316 
-328 TNVKLVREVKADSDS
+328 NVKLDS
-343 IERVDGAAPV
+343 IVDGA
-353 NKAQFDN
+353 
-360 TVQDSFYPYNTNA
+360 
-373 STAGGWAVWHDNIT
+373 
-387 SQLSKKIDNV
+387 
-397 TYGNGKLQSY
+397 GKMQSY
-407 TNSPIATIGG
+407 TNASLGQISADGANHSYYKFAQTEYVDMYNYSGESSIQSAILKYGADAAKTIGVG
-417 QNYYKTSTVT
+417 DRLITGISSDGTLQTS
-427 YHDTYNYLPGL
+427 
-438 MGYIDS
+438 
-444 GDISQGFTTE
+444 E
-454 TLKYVCECGYVYTGT
+454 TN
-469 SFDSLDNSYTCPN
+469 NSTHL
-482 CGKSKSAFTKTINV
+482 
-496 PSKMAQDIDI
+496 Q
-506 NYASGIKQVIVGSK
+506 YASGIKTVTVNETTFNIW
-520 YREEDADDTTGGTL
+520 DATDRAKTKAITVENDDG
-534 AAVFNLYDANSY
+534 
-546 GENHGKGIYVEG
+546 
-558 QLVGW
+558 
-563 AVVTKTNR
+563 VT
-571 AEVVVK
+571 VVVGYAK
-577 TYMYTN
+577 VNYIN
-583 ARVATQVMDYGF
+583 RGRVAVMIYMIANGTVQTSVGDYGGI
-595 SSNRWNIEYSGID
+595 SSKSRIEFSGID
-608 TTAPDDNVNSGTNVS
+608 TTSPDDSVNSGTNVS
-623 LDKFVGANAQDLA
+623 LDNYIKSSSSDLA
-636 WLRQN
+636 WFRQN

-698 PIALGEISSFTYD
+698 PIAYGEISSFTYD
-711 FANGVAKAYGGGEQG
+711 FANGVAKAYGGADQG

-840 IAGIANY
+840 VASIENY
-847 ITSASGTA
+847 ITSASGAA

-890 APATAFFEWIST
+890 TPATAFFEWIST

-963 PSSRNWFTT
+963 PSLRNWFTT

-1012 YRDINVENNYKS
+1012 YRDINVENSYKS

-1036 YIMVTGDA
+1036 YIMATGDA

-1144 KFTQNGNVLFE
+1144 KFTQNGNVLLE

-1246 VDSDNNLLYENN
+1246 VDIDNKLLYENN

-1363 SENIVVNLV
+1363 SENIFVNLV

-1469 DTTADG
+1469 DITADG

-1570 EALFANGAQLS
+1570 EALFANGAKLS
-1581 LGAQIADL
+1581 LGAQIAEL
-1589 TDENYSA
+1589 TEEEDYSA
-1596 AYKYAIL
+1596 VYKYAIV
-1603 LGGNLDDGNVVIELD
+1603 LGGTLDDGNVVIELD

-1652 SENTLVFDSEKFELQ
+1652 GENTLVFDSEKFELQ

-1719 TVTINPASIV
+1719 TVTINPATIV

-1753 VTSVGGQAIAKDGNY
+1753 VASVGGQAIAKDGSY
-1768 ANVAYNDILAQING
+1768 ANVAYDDILAQING

-1874 FYNGANLYDLSS
+1874 FYNGTNLYDLSS

-1975 SAGIIALLKSDVTIS
+1975 SAGVIALLKSDVTIS

-2072 NAVYNN
+2072 NAMYNN

-2208 VVVDNVN
+2208 VVADNVN

-2423 KARPVLVSADLGT
+2423 EARPVLVSADLGT

-2463 FYAIQTKNGSYFIDK
+2463 FYAIQTKNGAYFIDK

-2829 PQAYA
+2829 PQAYV

-3009 TISARDNDGQIRTI
+3009 TISARDNDGQVRTI
-3023 FDIAGTN
+3023 FDIAGAN

-3192 NADFTLTYQV
+3192 DADFTLTYQV

-3254 AIVNVTLS
+3254 AIVNVTFS

-3355 LTTKSLASSDG
+3355 LTAKSLASSDG

-3439 NTSTTV
+3439 NTPTTV
-3445 TVALPESVKN
+3445 TVALPESVNN

>member
-1 MYKNLR
+1 
-7 AHTRYESVHAHNTKP
+7 
-22 EVDIMRN
+22 MRN

-47 CFTLVFAVA
+47 CFTLVFA
-56 ISVTPDGYF
+56 F
-65 NSAKALNPDGDTS
+65 
-78 GLVRVYQKD
+78 
-87 AYLNTST
+87 
-94 LVNPDDYALSA
+94 ALSA
-105 FKTDFESIMGYGK
+105 SVSQVASAYDVVEQEKDDDATLGSPSSFFGDNGELTGTHFGYPGLSADTQTWTFTETYNTVVPSTGNHQIFKLKGNTTMYTHVGDANHWLWGVKNGMAAAEVHGVMNFNLSGFVAQMIQNDNVTVKAKVTANIGAKEGDSTWLVSYVNNLFYSAVAVPAGKELTGGLSYDLRNNKSESGQDKTGFIAGYQNSDKKGAQDRTSNEVTLTKETPGLGFALGCGWRQQVGSYDHHVYMSNIRVTFTITFNNVTDGSGLNIGDNAAPVASSTYGIQNSYQQGTSGSGYAPYLTDAK
-118 NANNSKTEWSIGD
+118 NAP
-131 VTFNK
+131 
-136 YVFGMKNI
+136 
-144 TYNSEKGKIKSQDS
+144 
-158 EEEDKTVGV
+158 V
-167 YPLAGGGAK
+167 Y
-176 MSFYI
+176 Y
-181 DAGLFGADSIS
+181 DSIK
-192 AVLNV
+192 N
-197 VLPEYLQSLIST
+197 
-209 NDEYSLQFDAQIDV
+209 
-223 SKGDNLVNVSAQNY
+223 
-237 QRARAKIATAPETL
+237 
-251 SAVDENH
+251 
-258 IQYTGANKAGDV
+258 
-270 KDSQYGYQSNTT
+270 
-282 SNGSWS
+282 
-288 GSTLS
+288 
-293 FTGIVANSANPY
+293 
-305 IYFCIGIGESD
+305 
-316 GTCTVSFRNLKF
+316 
-328 TNVKLVREVKADSDS
+328 NVKLDS
-343 IERVDGAAPV
+343 IVDGA
-353 NKAQFDN
+353 
-360 TVQDSFYPYNTNA
+360 
-373 STAGGWAVWHDNIT
+373 
-387 SQLSKKIDNV
+387 
-397 TYGNGKLQSY
+397 GKMQSY
-407 TNSPIATIGG
+407 TNASLGQISADGANHSYYKFAQTEYVDMYNYSGESSIQSAILKYGADAAKTIGVG
-417 QNYYKTSTVT
+417 DRLITGISSDGTLQTSET
-427 YHDTYNYLPGL
+427 N
-438 MGYIDS
+438 DS
-444 GDISQGFTTE
+444 THLQ
-454 TLKYVCECGYVYTGT
+454 
-469 SFDSLDNSYTCPN
+469 
-482 CGKSKSAFTKTINV
+482 
-496 PSKMAQDIDI
+496 
-506 NYASGIKQVIVGSK
+506 YASGIKTVTVNETTFNIW
-520 YREEDADDTTGGTL
+520 DATDRAKTKAITVENDDG
-534 AAVFNLYDANSY
+534 
-546 GENHGKGIYVEG
+546 
-558 QLVGW
+558 
-563 AVVTKTNR
+563 VT
-571 AEVVVK
+571 VVVGYAK
-577 TYMYTN
+577 VNYIN
-583 ARVATQVMDYGF
+583 RGRVAVMIYMIANGTVQTSVGDYGGI
-595 SSNRWNIEYSGID
+595 SSKSRIEFSGID
-608 TTAPDDNVNSGTNVS
+608 TTSPDDSVNGGTNVS
-623 LDKFVGANAQDLA
+623 LDNYIKSSSSDLA
-636 WLRQN
+636 WFRQN

-655 TAAGYSPYIWFY
+655 TAAGYSPYLWFY

-698 PIALGEISSFTYD
+698 PIAYGEISSFTYD
-711 FANGVAKAYGGGEQG
+711 FANGVAKAYGGADQG

-855 TTAVGNDITI
+855 TTAVSNDITI

-878 EGGNGTFTFTIP
+878 DEGGNGTFTFTIP
-890 APATAFFEWIST
+890 TPATAFFEWIST

-1036 YIMVTGDA
+1036 YIMATGDA

-1094 VSASVKSNAKL
+1094 VAASVKSNAKL

-1144 KFTQNGNVLFE
+1144 KFTQNGNVLLE
-1155 NYTQNQVWSGISNEN
+1155 NYTQNQVWSGISNDN
-1170 AQYITASGYETLR
+1170 AQYITASGYETLQ

-1197 SNRFELSARKVVTYN
+1197 SNKFELSARKVVTYN

-1272 SDGNPVFFVPTKVG
+1272 SDGNPMFFVPTKVG

-1341 PASSVLGMLD
+1341 PASSVVGMLD

-1363 SENIVVNLV
+1363 SENIFVNLV

-1459 DVFSAYNPVT
+1459 DVFSAYKPVT

-1543 TTVESEIGKIAP
+1543 TTVESEISKIAP

-1570 EALFANGAQLS
+1570 EALFANGAKLS
-1581 LGAQIADL
+1581 LGAQIAEL
-1589 TDENYSA
+1589 TEEEDYSA
-1596 AYKYAIL
+1596 VYKYAIV
-1603 LGGNLDDGNVVIELD
+1603 LGGTLDDGNVVIELD

-1652 SENTLVFDSEKFELQ
+1652 GENTLVFDSEKFELQ

-1719 TVTINPASIV
+1719 TVTINPATIV

-1753 VTSVGGQAIAKDGNY
+1753 VASVGGQAIAKDGSY
-1768 ANVAYNDILAQING
+1768 ANVAYDDILAQING

-1907 KGIRSIVFDA
+1907 KGIRSIVFDT

-1941 VNGSAAKDTVAI
+1941 VNGSSAKDTVAI

-2072 NAVYNN
+2072 NAMYNN

-2208 VVVDNVN
+2208 VVADNVN

-2423 KARPVLVSADLGT
+2423 EARPVLVSADLGT

-2463 FYAIQTKNGSYFIDK
+2463 FYAIQTKNGAYFIDK

-2829 PQAYA
+2829 PQAYV

-3009 TISARDNDGQIRTI
+3009 TISARDNDGQVRTI
-3023 FDIAGTN
+3023 FDIAGAN

-3089 VDDEGNELYPINVG
+3089 VDDEGNELYPRNVG

-3192 NADFTLTYQV
+3192 DADFTLTYQV

-3254 AIVNVTLS
+3254 AIVNVTFS

-3355 LTTKSLASSDG
+3355 LTAKSLASSDG

-3439 NTSTTV
+3439 NTPTTV